1 MGNKSIQKFFADQNS
16 VIDLS
21 SLGNAKGAKV
31 SLSGPDMNITTP
43 RGSVIIVNG
52 ALYSSIKGNN
62 LAVKFKDKT
71 ITGAKILGSVD
82 LKDIQLE
89 RIDSSLVDSAQVEK
103 KGNGKRRNKKE
114 EEELK
119 KQLDDAENAKKEAD
133 KAKEEAEKAK
143 EAAEKALNEAFEVQ
157 NSSKQ
162 IEEMLQNFLADN
174 VAKDNLA
181 QQSDASQQNTQAK
194 ATQASK
200 QNDAEKVLPQ
210 PINKNTSTGKSN
222 SSKNEENKL
231 DAESVKEPLKVTL
244 ALAAESNSGSKDDSI
259 TNFTK
264 PQFVG
269 STAPNATVIIKING
283 IAVGQAVADSLGNFT
298 FTAPETLTDGTYNL
312 EAEAK
317 TADGSGSAKLVITI
331 DSVTDKPTF
340 ELSPESS
347 VSGHKGL
354 TPTLTPSIVGT
365 AEENAKV
372 DIYVDNKLVASVDVD
387 KDGNWSYEFKDNELS
402 EGENSIKVVA
412 VDKAGNKNETTDS
425 IITDTIAPEKPTI
438 ELDDSSDSGIKND
451 NITNSTLPTFIGV
464 AEPGSTVSIYLGLK
478 HLGEVIVAKDGTW
491 SYTLTTPLKDGEY
504 NITATATDIAGH
516 TSATANLPFTIDTRI
531 SYFSAEI
538 ETTNDSGIVG
548 DNVTNNTRPTFTGKT
563 EPNAIISVINS
574 ETGEEVIFKANDKG
588 EWTFN
593 FTSDSVEGI
602 NNLTFT
608 VEDVAGNKKDFS
620 FSYVIDT
627 IAPVPP
633 TVSLEDYVV
642 LPNGIILSGN
652 DLPALVGTAEPKST
666 ILLMRDG
673 KLYDSI
679 EVDSNGTWNYQFSN
693 KFLQGAYDI
702 EIISQDAAGNKSSTV
717 KYSFTIQ
724 TEVVPPKA
732 ELDASDDSGAKGDWI
747 TNKHNA
753 LTLLGTADRF
763 ATVNILI
770 DGKTIGVTTA
780 DADGNWNFDISRNLS
795 DNVYKITV
803 ESIDPLGRT
812 SSVDYQLTIDSFTP
826 IPTVMLHDSADS
838 GVKGDMITK
847 INTPLFTGMAEANAK
862 VSIYVDGVLSGE
874 AIAGDD
880 GVWNFQFTTALSD
893 GSHDVTVK
901 VEDIAGNTASSSA
914 YNFQIVTQ
922 TQKPT
927 IELVNDTGV
936 DNTDHIINEKNPALT
951 GTAAPYST
959 VKLYIDGALIAEV
972 RTNKDG
978 RWEYTLKADQGLVD
992 GDHRITASVE
1002 DIAGNIAHSDPF
1014 LISVDTAISIPI
1026 VSLSPDS
1033 DSGISDDNLTN
1044 IVKPTLHLKDIDP
1057 DIISV
1062 QVWDA
1067 MSDTQIGVATQQPD
1081 GSWAYTFTSDLT
1093 EGLHQVYVKVEDIAG
1108 NKANSA
1114 IFDFTIDTTV
1124 STPVISLLSKDDTG
1138 VTGDNLTNINKP
1150 GFAISGV
1157 DADAHRVVVQ
1167 VMHNGVSEE
1176 IELSHLNGSW
1186 LFIPGNTWADGSY
1199 TLTVKVE
1206 DKAGNTNYSAPL
1218 TVVIDTQIAID
1229 GVELVNDSGVKGDNM
1244 TNDDRPHFRVTVPT
1258 DVNEVRLSI
1267 DGGNSWVQATPGVAG
1282 SWEYI
1287 WPTDL
1292 ADGQYT
1298 LTVEATDKAGNT
1310 VTKTIDF
1317 AVDTTLSVPVIV
1329 LDSADDTG
1337 IQGDN
1342 MTNSTQPTFALQH
1355 IDDDAV
1361 RVTVSVEHGGVT
1373 TTFDATKGTGG
1384 WTFTPPT
1391 SWADGD
1397 YTLSVSV
1404 EDKAGNTSHSASLTV
1419 TVDTQIAIN
1428 NIELVNDSGI
1438 PDDNLTN
1445 NVRPHFQVTVPTDVN
1460 VVRLSI
1466 DGGKTWFNATQSATP
1481 GVWDYIWPDD
1491 VADGGYTL
1499 TVEATDE
1506 AGNKATQTLDFTI
1519 DTTLSVPTLSLDSA
1533 DDSGIAGD
1541 NITNVKTPGFTL
1553 NNIDTD
1559 VSRVIVEVM
1568 HNGIKQEVPLV
1579 QTGGQWRFAPTS
1591 DWADGDYILTVK
1603 VEDRAGN
1610 VKQSAPL
1617 TVTVDTH
1624 IAIDRIELVNDSGI
1638 PGDNLT
1644 NEARPHFQVTVP
1656 ADVNGVRLSIDGGKT
1671 WFDATQSATSGVWDY
1686 TWLTNVANGPHT
1698 LMVEASD
1705 KAGNKT
1711 TQKLDF
1717 TIDTILS
1724 EPTITL
1730 DSADDSAAGDNITN
1744 VKMPGFTLGNID
1756 ADVTKV
1762 VVTVA
1767 HDGKNQQI
1775 ELIKNGGVWRFTP
1788 GAAWTDGDYTLT
1800 VKVEDKAGNTNYSAP
1815 LTVTIDTQTSIDR
1828 IELLND
1834 TGIVGDNLTN
1844 EARPQ
1849 FHITVPTDVNS
1860 VQLSLDGGI
1869 NWVNATLTSDGVW
1882 EYIWPTDL
1890 VENTYTLTVKA
1901 TDVAGNTA
1909 TETLNF
1915 IIDTTLSTPT
1925 ITLDSA
1931 DDSGTA
1937 NDNKTNVKTPGF
1949 IIGGIDSDV
1958 TQVVVQVMRDG
1969 HSEEVELT
1977 QTNGQWRFVPGS
1989 AWTDGDYTLTVTVK
2003 DEAGNIRHSAPLT
2016 VTIDTQITIDHIE
2029 LVNDSGIPDDNL
2041 TNNVRPHFQVTVP
2054 TDVNVVRLS
2063 IDGGKTWFNA
2073 TQSAT
2078 PGVWDYTWLA
2088 DVGEGKHTLTVEAT
2102 DKAGNKTT
2110 QQLDFIIDTLLSE
2123 PTIVLDNTD
2132 DSGTK
2137 GDHLTNVNKPT
2148 FLLGNIDADARY
2160 VTVEVQHGG
2169 TKEVLTATKDAT
2181 GNWSVTP
2188 TGTWADGDYTL
2199 TVRVEDEAGNEKHSA
2214 SLTVTV
2220 DTQIT
2225 IDVIELVNDN
2235 GIPGD
2240 NMTNDAHPQF
2250 RVTVPGDVNEVSL
2263 SIDGGVTWVK
2273 ATQSATPGVWNYTW
2287 PGTVPDGDYTLNVK
2301 ATDNAGNTVTETL
2314 HFTIDTTLSTPVIVL
2329 DSADDSGVHGDNMT
2343 NHTQPT
2349 FALQHIDD
2357 DAVRVTVS
2365 VEHGGVT
2372 TTFDATKDAGGWTFT
2387 PTGAWADGDYTLSV
2401 SVEDKAGNTSHSA
2414 SLTVTVDTQIA
2425 INNIELVNDSGIPDD
2440 NLTNN
2445 VRPHFQV
2452 TVPTDVNVVRLSID
2466 GGKTWFNATQSATPG
2481 VWDYIWPDDVAD
2493 GGYTLT
2499 VEATD
2504 EAGNKATQTLDFTI
2518 DTTLSVPTLSL
2529 DSADDSGIAGDN
2541 ITNVKTPG
2549 FTLNN
2554 IDTDVS
2560 RVIVEVMHNGIKQEV
2575 PLVQTGGQ
2583 WRFAP
2588 TSDWADGDYIL
2599 TVKVEDRAGNVKQSA
2614 PLTVTVDTHIAI
2626 DRIELVNDSGI
2637 PGDNLT
2643 NEARPHFQVTVPAD
2657 VNGVRLSID
2666 GGKTWF
2672 DATQS
2677 ATSGVWD
2684 YTWLTNVANG
2694 PHTLMVEASDKAGNK
2709 TTQKLDFTI
2718 DTILSEPTIT
2728 LDSADDS
2735 AAGDNITNVKMPGFT
2750 LGNIDADVTK
2760 VVVTVAHDGKNQ
2772 QIELIKNGGVWR
2784 FTPGAAW
2791 TDGDYTLTVKVE
2803 DKAGNTNYSAPLT
2816 VTIDTQTSIDRIE
2829 LLNDTGIVGDN
2840 LTNEARPQFHI
2851 TVPTDVNSVQ
2861 LSLDGGINWVNA
2873 TLTSDGVWE
2882 YIWPTDLVENTYTL
2896 TVKATDVAGNTATE
2910 TLNFIIDTTLSTPT
2924 ITLDSA
2930 DDSGTANDNK
2940 TNVKTPGFIIGGI
2953 DSDVTQV
2960 VVQVMRDGHSEEV
2973 ELTQTNGQW
2982 RFVPGSAW
2990 TDGDYTLTVTV
3001 KDEAGNIRHSAPLTV
3016 TIDTQITIDHIELV
3030 NDSGIPDDNL
3040 TNNVRPHFQVTVPT
3054 DVNVVRLSIDGGKTW
3069 FNATQSATPG
3079 VWDYTWLADV
3089 GEGKHTLTV
3098 EATDKAGNKTTQ
3110 QLDFIIDTLL
3120 SEPTIVLDNTDDSGT
3135 KGDNLTNVNKPT
3147 FLLGNIDA
3155 DARYVTVEVQHGG
3168 TKEVLTATKGATGI
3182 WSVTPTGTWADGDYT
3197 LTVRVEDDAGNVK
3210 YSAPLTVTVDTQ
3222 ITIDVI
3228 ELVNDNGIPGDNLTN
3243 DVRPHFRVTVP
3254 GDVNEV
3260 RLSIDGGNTWVRAT
3274 QGTAGIWDYTW
3285 PKDVTDGLHTLT
3297 VEATD
3302 KAGNKTTQTL
3312 DFTIDTRLSTPTIAM
3327 DSRDDTGAI
3336 GDHITSVK
3344 RPGFTIGNIDA
3355 DAHSVILRI
3364 TQGGNSQEVTLTQV
3378 GGQWRFTPDADWADG
3393 SYTLTVE
3400 VTDNAGNVRQ
3410 STPLVV
3416 TVDTQTSITDITLV
3430 NDHGVPDDNLT
3441 NSTRPQFEITVPA
3454 DVNSVQLSID
3464 GGANWVSATQGIEG
3478 VWGYTWPTD
3487 MGDGKHT
3494 LTVMVTDR
3502 AGNTATQTLEFFIDT
3517 RLSTPTIALDST
3529 DDTGTPGDDMTNRTR
3544 PTFILQ
3550 NIDSDVINVTVSV
3563 THNGTTTSFTATQGA
3578 GGWSFTP
3585 PAPWGDGDYTLTV
3598 TVEDRAGNTRPSTP
3612 LTVTVDTQIAID
3624 RIELVN
3630 DSGVPGD
3637 NVTKHVRPQFQIS
3650 VPDDVEK
3657 VLLSIDGGTTWVT
3670 AIKSSTAGI
3679 WDYTWPTDMP
3689 EGQHTLTVEVTDGA
3703 GNKMTETL
3711 NFTIDITLLTPTIEL
3726 APDQDTGQNKND
3738 NLTSVTQPVFVLG
3751 SIDKDVRHVELSIE
3765 HNGTFKTVVLTE
3777 SADGWRY
3784 RPDSALADGSYT
3796 FTVTVTDVAG
3806 NQQTSAPLKVTIDGT
3821 LTTPVIE
3828 LAAGEDSGTVGDR
3841 LTNHDRPVF
3850 DIHQVDSDVTRVMV
3864 KVTYNGKTHE
3874 EAAVFTN
3881 GQWRFTPSASWADGS
3896 YQLAVVV
3903 EDLAGNVKE
3912 SAPFEVRIDTTTT
3925 INNIV
3930 LLNDTG
3936 VQNDQLTNVAKP
3948 SFRIDVPGD
3957 VVQVRVTLD
3966 GGANWNVIRKNADGQ
3981 WIFDSPNTLVD
3992 GTYTLRVEAT
4002 DEAGNIANK
4011 DLVFNIDT
4019 NIQVPTIALDAGQD
4033 TGANT
4038 ADNITNISRPTFTI
4052 GNVDPDVIKVVV
4064 TIDGHDY
4071 NATKVG
4077 AGWQFTPGNAIP
4089 DGSYNITV
4097 TVEDKAGNTATSK
4110 PLPVVIDTTAEIE
4123 SVTLVTDS
4131 GDSDVDNI
4139 TKVDK
4144 PQFSIVT
4151 ADDITHVRVKIDNAA
4166 NWIELTKG
4174 GDGRWIF
4181 NVGSALPDGQHTLL
4195 VDVTD
4200 IAGNVAQE
4208 TLQFTIDTTL
4218 REPTIVLDPT
4228 HDTGDDTNDNLTRI
4242 NKPVFIIGNVDN
4254 DVSHIVVHIDGRD
4267 YTIENTGGNLTFT
4280 PDQPLSDGQHTI
4292 SVTVTDIAGNTK
4304 TSAELRIEIDTQVQI
4319 DSVTLTTDS
4328 GVNDHDNV
4336 TNATRPSFEIA
4347 TPDDVTSVLVSFDGV
4362 NWTPISKNAA
4372 GQWEFTAGSA
4382 LPDGHYTLHV
4392 QATDRAGNTANST
4405 LGFTVDT
4412 QIDGLSVVM
4421 LDDAGKDST
4430 DGITNITSP
4439 RFEISAREPLQSVT
4453 VILNGKSSTLTQGA
4467 GNKWLFTPDTPLV
4480 DGTYKIEI
4488 VAEDIAGN
4496 KISKEVSFT
4505 IDTIVSDPSI
4515 DLLDADDTGES
4526 AVDNITSVTTPRF
4539 VIGNVP
4545 ADIDTVVIRINGVSY
4560 SVTANGNNLWE
4571 FQVPVALNDGV
4582 YEAVVV
4588 FRDIAGNTSETKLPF
4603 TIDTT
4608 TSVSVRMEP
4617 ASDTGNSNSDNLTN
4631 KQNPKFEGT
4640 AEPNAKLVITIVD
4653 DKSGREVLKQT
4664 ITVGADGNWSVTPN
4678 ILPDGMY
4685 TINVVA
4691 TDVAGNTAQTQER
4704 FTIDTVTIDP
4714 TIRLSD
4720 PSIDDQ
4726 HEATSLRPEFKGFAE
4741 AFSTIMIQ
4749 WDGKVVG
4756 SANANANGEWSWTP
4770 PSVLAPGSYVV
4781 SIVAKDKAGNESS
4794 QVDFPVVIPVIDVTP
4809 PTIKLSEESDS
4820 GALGDFTT
4828 NNKTPTLIG
4837 STLPNTIV
4845 SIYVDGVKVGEA
4857 TADTAGRYTF
4867 QLSEMKDGHY
4877 VVQVG
4882 IVNPRDNSELRST
4895 AVDVTI
4901 DTEVAELVWNISGM
4915 HEGGYINTVT
4925 PEIGGTSEPNSKI
4938 TIFVNG
4944 VEKAIAYTTGAGHW
4958 GVVLP
4963 ALGNDG
4969 NYELTFKVEDVAGNI
4984 REFGPQNV
4992 ILDTVISPLTVV
5004 LREADD
5010 SGKVGDWITNK
5021 SHVTIDGT
5029 AEAGSTL
5036 TIRNPQ
5042 GVVIATLVVG
5052 NDGRWSAELDLREG
5066 SNAFVVVSEDKAGNS
5081 QQKEILIEHD
5091 TQIEISDIS
5100 LSRDTNSG
5108 DKYDLITNNKSPVLV
5123 AMTDPGAT
5131 VQVYINGVLQGTV
5144 EASSSGN
5151 ISYTMPA
5158 NSADGEYQVQFVAT
5172 DTAGN
5177 RVESAITT
5185 VTIDSQIA
5193 VFDIDE
5199 DSLPALSNNR
5209 ALSVSG
5215 VGEAGSQVSI
5225 FVDGKLV
5232 NVVMVEADGTWR
5244 APILLQDDGT
5254 FNIHF
5259 SITDVAGNTEVSK
5272 DYSVD
5277 VDSSTDFPTLNLED
5291 ASNSGSLDDLITN
5304 HNKPVLVG
5312 TAEAGAT
5319 IHIYVDEKIVA
5330 NVLVLEDGTWSYQFD
5345 NALKDGEY
5353 SIRVVAEDPAGN
5365 TAESPRLLVTIDT
5378 STFIDNPAMVAG
5390 SDNGIFSNDSITSQ
5404 TRPTFSIFGEMN
5416 QSVQIFID
5424 GVLVDTITVT
5434 DRNQVY
5440 RPESPLGDGSHSI
5453 YYVITDKAGNTATSK
5468 TLNFTID
5475 TFNTTPVAIDSIGG
5489 QTLAE
5494 MTGSDGKIYITDT
5507 TRNLLFSGSAEPN
5520 SKIEIIINGL
5530 NVGEVWVNEKGHWQM
5545 PVNPLYFTEGQLDIT
5560 VKSTDRA
5567 GNVNQ
5572 EKYSI
5577 WVDTHIKVFT
5587 SELDDNKSSSKTEWW
5602 SNSDLITMRGTGE
5615 IGATVSLI
5623 VAGVTLATAVVAATG
5638 RWELS
5643 TDKLPEGTYDISLV
5657 IEDSAGNRWEDVR
5670 EIFIDRTPPNAPV
5683 VTYSD
5688 IVNDL
5693 IIMQGTAEAKSQLII
5708 TDSEGNTYTLTV
5720 PDNGKWSMAIPY
5732 PSEGKFTITSVD
5744 AIGNRSDDVPLDIMK
5759 EVPVISLSPDSD
5771 SGTVGDNITRDKQP
5785 TFIIG
5790 NLESDVV
5797 VVQVD
5802 INGTVYNAEKNAD
5815 GVWFFTPGTPL
5826 ADGSYTISV
5835 IASDAAGNQ
5844 KNSLPI
5850 TVTIDSTLTVPE
5862 IALAAGEDNGASD
5875 SDNVTNH
5882 TQPKFTL
5889 QHIDAD
5895 VTGVTV
5901 NVTHN
5906 GVTDIYQATQGADG
5920 WTFTPPAAWNDG
5932 NYTLSVTVVDRAG
5945 NSQQSA
5951 SLAVTVD
5958 STVTVTAD
5966 SQHDDASD
5974 DATATAVTP
5983 PESETVNAESATH
5996 LRTEP
6001 SAAEESVVKVTAYSI
6016 TLLNADSGD
6025 EIDRS
6030 ISQTPSFEISVPEN
6044 IVNVSIMFEGEEF
6057 TLPITNQKAIFEV
6070 PLSLEDGEYT
6080 MDVKFIDKDNDFLI
6094 KEKTFSVDHSS
6105 ADIVNAMNV
6114 RGKTEDDIND
6124 SPSTSSVGHNNN
6136 GAIDVFAVNEVTLPV
6151 DNQEE
6156 HA

>member
-119 KQLDDAENAKKEAD
+119 KQLDEAENAKKEAD

-162 IEEMLQNFLADN
+162 MEEMLQEFLADN

-451 NITNSTLPTFIGV
+451 SITNSTLPTFIGV

-516 TSATANLPFTIDTRI
+516 TSATANLRFTIDTRI

-538 ETTNDSGIVG
+538 ETTDDSGIVG

-593 FTSDSVEGI
+593 FTSDSVEGV

-627 IAPVPP
+627 VAPVPP
-633 TVSLEDYVV
+633 TVSLEDFVV

-1033 DSGISDDNLTN
+1033 DSGIADDNLTN

-1114 IFDFTIDTTV
+1114 VFDFTIDTTV

-1186 LFIPGNTWADGSY
+1186 LFTPGNTWADGSY

-1384 WTFTPPT
+1384 WSFTPT
-1391 SWADGD
+1391 GAWADGD

-1438 PDDNLTN
+1438 PNDNLTN

-1481 GVWDYIWPDD
+1481 GAWDYIWPDD

-1499 TVEATDE
+1499 TVEATDK
-1506 AGNKATQTLDFTI
+1506 AGNKTTQELDFTI

-1559 VSRVIVEVM
+1559 VSRVTVEVM

-1671 WFDATQSATSGVWDY
+1671 WFDATQSATPGVWDY

-1717 TIDTILS
+1717 IIDTMLS

-2016 VTIDTQITIDHIE
+2016 VTIDTQIAIDHIE

-2041 TNNVRPHFQVTVP
+2041 TN
-2054 TDVNVVRLS
+2054 
-2063 IDGGKTWFNA
+2063 
-2073 TQSAT
+2073 
-2078 PGVWDYTWLA
+2078 
-2088 DVGEGKHTLTVEAT
+2088 EA
-2102 DKAGNKTT
+2102 
-2110 QQLDFIIDTLLSE
+2110 
-2123 PTIVLDNTD
+2123 
-2132 DSGTK
+2132 
-2137 GDHLTNVNKPT
+2137 
-2148 FLLGNIDADARY
+2148 
-2160 VTVEVQHGG
+2160 
-2169 TKEVLTATKDAT
+2169 
-2181 GNWSVTP
+2181 
-2188 TGTWADGDYTL
+2188 
-2199 TVRVEDEAGNEKHSA
+2199 
-2214 SLTVTV
+2214 
-2220 DTQIT
+2220 
-2225 IDVIELVNDN
+2225 
-2235 GIPGD
+2235 
-2240 NMTNDAHPQF
+2240 
-2250 RVTVPGDVNEVSL
+2250 
-2263 SIDGGVTWVK
+2263 
-2273 ATQSATPGVWNYTW
+2273 
-2287 PGTVPDGDYTLNVK
+2287 
-2301 ATDNAGNTVTETL
+2301 
-2314 HFTIDTTLSTPVIVL
+2314 
-2329 DSADDSGVHGDNMT
+2329 
-2343 NHTQPT
+2343 
-2349 FALQHIDD
+2349 
-2357 DAVRVTVS
+2357 
-2365 VEHGGVT
+2365 
-2372 TTFDATKDAGGWTFT
+2372 
-2387 PTGAWADGDYTLSV
+2387 
-2401 SVEDKAGNTSHSA
+2401 
-2414 SLTVTVDTQIA
+2414 
-2425 INNIELVNDSGIPDD
+2425 
-2440 NLTNN
+2440 
-2445 VRPHFQV
+2445 
-2452 TVPTDVNVVRLSID
+2452 
-2466 GGKTWFNATQSATPG
+2466 
-2481 VWDYIWPDDVAD
+2481 
-2493 GGYTLT
+2493 
-2499 VEATD
+2499 
-2504 EAGNKATQTLDFTI
+2504 
-2518 DTTLSVPTLSL
+2518 
-2529 DSADDSGIAGDN
+2529 
-2541 ITNVKTPG
+2541 
-2549 FTLNN
+2549 
-2554 IDTDVS
+2554 
-2560 RVIVEVMHNGIKQEV
+2560 
-2575 PLVQTGGQ
+2575 
-2583 WRFAP
+2583 
-2588 TSDWADGDYIL
+2588 
-2599 TVKVEDRAGNVKQSA
+2599 
-2614 PLTVTVDTHIAI
+2614 
-2626 DRIELVNDSGI
+2626 
-2637 PGDNLT
+2637 
-2643 NEARPHFQVTVPAD
+2643 
-2657 VNGVRLSID
+2657 
-2666 GGKTWF
+2666 
-2672 DATQS
+2672 
-2677 ATSGVWD
+2677 
-2684 YTWLTNVANG
+2684 
-2694 PHTLMVEASDKAGNK
+2694 
-2709 TTQKLDFTI
+2709 
-2718 DTILSEPTIT
+2718 
-2728 LDSADDS
+2728 
-2735 AAGDNITNVKMPGFT
+2735 
-2750 LGNIDADVTK
+2750 
-2760 VVVTVAHDGKNQ
+2760 
-2772 QIELIKNGGVWR
+2772 
-2784 FTPGAAW
+2784 
-2791 TDGDYTLTVKVE
+2791 
-2803 DKAGNTNYSAPLT
+2803 
-2816 VTIDTQTSIDRIE
+2816 
-2829 LLNDTGIVGDN
+2829 
-2840 LTNEARPQFHI
+2840 
-2851 TVPTDVNSVQ
+2851 
-2861 LSLDGGINWVNA
+2861 
-2873 TLTSDGVWE
+2873 
-2882 YIWPTDLVENTYTL
+2882 
-2896 TVKATDVAGNTATE
+2896 
-2910 TLNFIIDTTLSTPT
+2910 
-2924 ITLDSA
+2924 
-2930 DDSGTANDNK
+2930 
-2940 TNVKTPGFIIGGI
+2940 
-2953 DSDVTQV
+2953 
-2960 VVQVMRDGHSEEV
+2960 
-2973 ELTQTNGQW
+2973 
-2982 RFVPGSAW
+2982 
-2990 TDGDYTLTVTV
+2990 
-3001 KDEAGNIRHSAPLTV
+3001 
-3016 TIDTQITIDHIELV
+3016 
-3030 NDSGIPDDNL
+3030 
-3040 TNNVRPHFQVTVPT
+3040 RPHFQVTVPT

-3168 TKEVLTATKGATGI
+3168 TKEVLTATKDATGNWSVTPTGTWADGDYTLTVRVEDEAGNEKHSASLTVTVDTQITIDAIELVNDNGIPGDNMTNDAHPQFRVTVPGDVNEVSLSIDGGVTWVKATQSATPGVWNYTWPGTVPDGDYTLNVKATDNAGNTVTETLHFTIDTTLSTPVIVLDSADDTGIQGDNMTNRTQPTFNLQHIDDDAVRVTVSVEHGGVTTTFDATKGVGGWTFTPPTSWGAGDYTLSVSVEDKAGNTSHSASLTVTVDTQIAINNIELVNDSGIPDDNLTNNVRPQFQVKVPTDVNEVRLSIDGGKTWFNATQSATPGVWDYTWLADVGEGKHTLTVEATDKAGNQTTQKLDFIIDTLLSEPTIVLDSTDDSGTKGDNLTNANKPTFLLGNIDADARYVTVEVQHGSTKEVLTATKGATGI

-3197 LTVRVEDDAGNVK
+3197 LTVRVEDEAGNVK

-3222 ITIDVI
+3222 ITIDAI

-3312 DFTIDTRLSTPTIAM
+3312 DFTIDTRLSTPTITM

-3344 RPGFTIGNIDA
+3344 RPGFTIGNIDS
-3355 DAHSVILRI
+3355 DAQSVILRI

-3410 STPLVV
+3410 STPLIV

-3464 GGANWVSATQGIEG
+3464 GGANWVSAAQGIEG

-3487 MGDGKHT
+3487 MGDGKHI

-3624 RIELVN
+3624 HIELVN

-3689 EGQHTLTVEVTDGA
+3689 EGQHTLIVEVTDGA
-3703 GNKMTETL
+3703 GNKMTGTL
-3711 NFTIDITLLTPTIEL
+3711 DFTIDITLLTPTIEL

-3738 NLTSVTQPVFVLG
+3738 NLTSVTQPIFVLG

-3850 DIHQVDSDVTRVMV
+3850 DIRQVDSDVTRVMV

-3957 VVQVRVTLD
+3957 VIQVRVTLD

-4002 DEAGNIANK
+4002 DQAGNIANK

-4181 NVGSALPDGQHTLL
+4181 NVGSALPDGKHTLL

-4304 TSAELRIEIDTQVQI
+4304 TSAELQIEIDTQVQI

-4526 AVDNITSVTTPRF
+4526 AVDNITSVTKPRF

-4560 SVTANGNNLWE
+4560 PVTANGNNLWE

-4617 ASDTGNSNSDNLTN
+4617 ASDTGSSNSDNLTN

-4653 DKSGREVLKQT
+4653 DKSGREVLKHT

-4726 HEATSLRPEFKGFAE
+4726 YEATSLRPEFKGLAE

-4828 NNKTPTLIG
+4828 NNKTPTLVG
-4837 STLPNTIV
+4837 NTLPNAIV

-4969 NYELTFKVEDVAGNI
+4969 NYVLTFKVEDVAGNI

-5081 QQKEILIEHD
+5081 QQKDILIEHD

-5291 ASNSGSLDDLITN
+5291 ASNSGSLDDLITS

-5378 STFIDNPAMVAG
+5378 STFIDNPVMMAG

-5404 TRPTFSIFGEMN
+5404 TRPAFSIYGEMN

-5530 NVGEVWVNEKGHWQM
+5530 NVGEVWVNDKGHWQM

-5577 WVDTHIKVFT
+5577 WVDTHIQVFT
-5587 SELDDNKSSSKTEWW
+5587 SELDDNKSSSKTDWW
-5602 SNSDLITMRGTGE
+5602 SNSSTITMRGMGE

-5623 VAGVTLATAVVAATG
+5623 VAGVTLATAVVAANG
-5638 RWELS
+5638 QWELS
-5643 TDKLPEGTYDISLV
+5643 TDQLPEGKYDITLS
-5657 IEDSAGNRWEDVR
+5657 IEDNAGNRKEEVH

-5708 TDSEGNTYTLTV
+5708 TDSNGNTYTLTV

-5759 EVPVISLSPDSD
+5759 ETPVISLSPDSD
-5771 SGTVGDNITRDKQP
+5771 SGTVGDNITRDNQP

-5862 IALAAGEDNGASD
+5862 IALAAGEGNGASD
-5875 SDNVTNH
+5875 SDNVTNHNH

-5932 NYTLSVTVVDRAG
+5932 TYTLSVTVVDRAG
-5945 NSQQSA
+5945 NSLQSA
-5951 SLAVTVD
+5951 SLEVTVD

-5996 LRTEP
+5996 LRTVP
-6001 SAAEESVVKVTAYSI
+6001 SAAEESVVKETAYSI

-6044 IVNVSIMFEGEEF
+6044 IVNVSVMFEGEEF

-6080 MDVKFIDKDNDFLI
+6080 MDVKFIDKDDDFLI

-6105 ADIVNAMNV
+6105 ADIVNAMNA

>member
-43 RGSVIIVNG
+43 HGSVIIVNG

-627 IAPVPP
+627 VAPVPP
-633 TVSLEDYVV
+633 TVSLEDFVV

-1067 MSDTQIGVATQQPD
+1067 ASDTQIGVATQQPD

-1114 IFDFTIDTTV
+1114 VFDFTIDTTV

-1186 LFIPGNTWADGSY
+1186 LFTPGNTWADGSY

-1329 LDSADDTG
+1329 LNSADDTG
-1337 IQGDN
+1337 VQGDN

-1384 WTFTPPT
+1384 WSFTPT
-1391 SWADGD
+1391 GAWADGD

-1438 PDDNLTN
+1438 PNDNLTN

-1466 DGGKTWFNATQSATP
+1466 DGGKTWFNATQNATP

-1506 AGNKATQTLDFTI
+1506 AGNKTTQTLDFTI

-1638 PGDNLT
+1638 PDDNLT

-1698 LMVEASD
+1698 LMVEATD

-1717 TIDTILS
+1717 IIDTMLS

-2016 VTIDTQITIDHIE
+2016 VTIDTQIAIDHIE
-2029 LVNDSGIPDDNL
+2029 LVNDSGIPN
-2041 TNNVRPHFQVTVP
+2041 
-2054 TDVNVVRLS
+2054 
-2063 IDGGKTWFNA
+2063 
-2073 TQSAT
+2073 
-2078 PGVWDYTWLA
+2078 
-2088 DVGEGKHTLTVEAT
+2088 
-2102 DKAGNKTT
+2102 
-2110 QQLDFIIDTLLSE
+2110 
-2123 PTIVLDNTD
+2123 
-2132 DSGTK
+2132 
-2137 GDHLTNVNKPT
+2137 
-2148 FLLGNIDADARY
+2148 
-2160 VTVEVQHGG
+2160 
-2169 TKEVLTATKDAT
+2169 
-2181 GNWSVTP
+2181 
-2188 TGTWADGDYTL
+2188 
-2199 TVRVEDEAGNEKHSA
+2199 
-2214 SLTVTV
+2214 
-2220 DTQIT
+2220 
-2225 IDVIELVNDN
+2225 
-2235 GIPGD
+2235 
-2240 NMTNDAHPQF
+2240 
-2250 RVTVPGDVNEVSL
+2250 
-2263 SIDGGVTWVK
+2263 
-2273 ATQSATPGVWNYTW
+2273 
-2287 PGTVPDGDYTLNVK
+2287 
-2301 ATDNAGNTVTETL
+2301 
-2314 HFTIDTTLSTPVIVL
+2314 
-2329 DSADDSGVHGDNMT
+2329 
-2343 NHTQPT
+2343 
-2349 FALQHIDD
+2349 
-2357 DAVRVTVS
+2357 
-2365 VEHGGVT
+2365 
-2372 TTFDATKDAGGWTFT
+2372 
-2387 PTGAWADGDYTLSV
+2387 
-2401 SVEDKAGNTSHSA
+2401 
-2414 SLTVTVDTQIA
+2414 
-2425 INNIELVNDSGIPDD
+2425 
-2440 NLTNN
+2440 
-2445 VRPHFQV
+2445 
-2452 TVPTDVNVVRLSID
+2452 
-2466 GGKTWFNATQSATPG
+2466 
-2481 VWDYIWPDDVAD
+2481 
-2493 GGYTLT
+2493 
-2499 VEATD
+2499 
-2504 EAGNKATQTLDFTI
+2504 
-2518 DTTLSVPTLSL
+2518 
-2529 DSADDSGIAGDN
+2529 
-2541 ITNVKTPG
+2541 
-2549 FTLNN
+2549 
-2554 IDTDVS
+2554 
-2560 RVIVEVMHNGIKQEV
+2560 
-2575 PLVQTGGQ
+2575 
-2583 WRFAP
+2583 
-2588 TSDWADGDYIL
+2588 
-2599 TVKVEDRAGNVKQSA
+2599 
-2614 PLTVTVDTHIAI
+2614 
-2626 DRIELVNDSGI
+2626 
-2637 PGDNLT
+2637 
-2643 NEARPHFQVTVPAD
+2643 
-2657 VNGVRLSID
+2657 
-2666 GGKTWF
+2666 
-2672 DATQS
+2672 
-2677 ATSGVWD
+2677 
-2684 YTWLTNVANG
+2684 
-2694 PHTLMVEASDKAGNK
+2694 
-2709 TTQKLDFTI
+2709 
-2718 DTILSEPTIT
+2718 
-2728 LDSADDS
+2728 
-2735 AAGDNITNVKMPGFT
+2735 
-2750 LGNIDADVTK
+2750 
-2760 VVVTVAHDGKNQ
+2760 
-2772 QIELIKNGGVWR
+2772 
-2784 FTPGAAW
+2784 
-2791 TDGDYTLTVKVE
+2791 
-2803 DKAGNTNYSAPLT
+2803 
-2816 VTIDTQTSIDRIE
+2816 
-2829 LLNDTGIVGDN
+2829 
-2840 LTNEARPQFHI
+2840 
-2851 TVPTDVNSVQ
+2851 
-2861 LSLDGGINWVNA
+2861 
-2873 TLTSDGVWE
+2873 
-2882 YIWPTDLVENTYTL
+2882 
-2896 TVKATDVAGNTATE
+2896 
-2910 TLNFIIDTTLSTPT
+2910 
-2924 ITLDSA
+2924 
-2930 DDSGTANDNK
+2930 
-2940 TNVKTPGFIIGGI
+2940 
-2953 DSDVTQV
+2953 
-2960 VVQVMRDGHSEEV
+2960 
-2973 ELTQTNGQW
+2973 
-2982 RFVPGSAW
+2982 
-2990 TDGDYTLTVTV
+2990 
-3001 KDEAGNIRHSAPLTV
+3001 
-3016 TIDTQITIDHIELV
+3016 
-3030 NDSGIPDDNL
+3030 DNL

-3155 DARYVTVEVQHGG
+3155 DARYVTVEVQHGGTKEVLTATKDATGNWSVTPTGTWADGDYTLTVRVEDEAGNEKHSASLTVTVDTQITIDAIELVNDNGIPGDNMTNDAHPQFRVTVPGDVNEVSLSIDGGVTWVKATQSATPGVWNYTWPGTVPDGDYTLNVKATDNAGNTVTETLHFTIDTTLSTPVIVLDSADDTGIQGDNMTNRTQPTFNLQHIDDDAVRVTVSVEQGGVTTTFDATKGTGGWSFTPTGAWADGDYTLSVSVEDKAGNTSHSASLTVTVDTQIAINNIELVNDSGIPDDNLTNNVRPHFQVKVPTDVNEVRLSIDGGKTWFNATQSATPGVWDYTWLADVGEGKHTLTVEATDKAGNQTTQKLDFIIDTMLSEPTIVLDSTDDSGTKGDNLTNANKPTFILGNIDADARYVTVEVQYGG

-3410 STPLVV
+3410 STPLIV

-3464 GGANWVSATQGIEG
+3464 GGANWVSAAQGIEG

-3624 RIELVN
+3624 HIELVN

-3689 EGQHTLTVEVTDGA
+3689 EGQHTLIVEVTDGA
-3703 GNKMTETL
+3703 GNKMTGTL
-3711 NFTIDITLLTPTIEL
+3711 DFTIDITLLTPTIEL

-3850 DIHQVDSDVTRVMV
+3850 DIRQVDSDVTRVMV

-4304 TSAELRIEIDTQVQI
+4304 TSAELKIEIDTQVQI

-4526 AVDNITSVTTPRF
+4526 AVDNITSVTKPRF

-4560 SVTANGNNLWE
+4560 PVTANGNNLWE

-4857 TADTAGRYTF
+4857 TADAAGRYTF

-4895 AVDVTI
+4895 AVDLTI

-5081 QQKEILIEHD
+5081 QQKDILIEHD

-5291 ASNSGSLDDLITN
+5291 ASNSGSLDDLITS

-5378 STFIDNPAMVAG
+5378 STFIDNPVMMAG

-5404 TRPTFSIFGEMN
+5404 TRPAFSIYGEMN

-5475 TFNTTPVAIDSIGG
+5475 TLNTTPVAIDSIGG

-5530 NVGEVWVNEKGHWQM
+5530 NVGEVWVNDKGHWQM

-5577 WVDTHIKVFT
+5577 WVDTHIQVFT
-5587 SELDDNKSSSKTEWW
+5587 SELDDNKSSSKTDWW
-5602 SNSDLITMRGTGE
+5602 SNSSTITMRGMGE

-5623 VAGVTLATAVVAATG
+5623 VAGVTLATAVVAANG
-5638 RWELS
+5638 QWELS
-5643 TDKLPEGTYDISLV
+5643 TDQLPEGKYDITLS
-5657 IEDSAGNRWEDVR
+5657 IEDNAGNRKEEVH

-5708 TDSEGNTYTLTV
+5708 TDSNGNTYTLTV

-5835 IASDAAGNQ
+5835 VASDAAGNQ

-5932 NYTLSVTVVDRAG
+5932 TYTLSVTVVDRAG

-5966 SQHDDASD
+5966 SQHNDASD

-5996 LRTEP
+5996 LRTVP
-6001 SAAEESVVKVTAYSI
+6001 SVAEESVVKETAYSI

-6044 IVNVSIMFEGEEF
+6044 IVNVSVMFEGEEF

-6080 MDVKFIDKDNDFLI
+6080 MDVKFIDKDDDFLI

-6105 ADIVNAMNV
+6105 ADIVNAMNA

>member
-1033 DSGISDDNLTN
+1033 DSGIADDNLTN

-1067 MSDTQIGVATQQPD
+1067 ASDTQIGVATQQPD

-1114 IFDFTIDTTV
+1114 VFDFTIDTTV

-1384 WTFTPPT
+1384 WSFTPT
-1391 SWADGD
+1391 GAWADGD

-1481 GVWDYIWPDD
+1481 GAWDYIWPDD

-1499 TVEATDE
+1499 TVEATDK
-1506 AGNKATQTLDFTI
+1506 AGNKTTQELDFTI

-1638 PGDNLT
+1638 PDDNLT

-1698 LMVEASD
+1698 LMVEATD

-1788 GAAWTDGDYTLT
+1788 GAAWTDGNYTLT

-2016 VTIDTQITIDHIE
+2016 VTIDTQI
-2029 LVNDSGIPDDNL
+2029 
-2041 TNNVRPHFQVTVP
+2041 
-2054 TDVNVVRLS
+2054 
-2063 IDGGKTWFNA
+2063 A
-2073 TQSAT
+2073 
-2078 PGVWDYTWLA
+2078 
-2088 DVGEGKHTLTVEAT
+2088 
-2102 DKAGNKTT
+2102 
-2110 QQLDFIIDTLLSE
+2110 
-2123 PTIVLDNTD
+2123 
-2132 DSGTK
+2132 
-2137 GDHLTNVNKPT
+2137 
-2148 FLLGNIDADARY
+2148 
-2160 VTVEVQHGG
+2160 
-2169 TKEVLTATKDAT
+2169 
-2181 GNWSVTP
+2181 
-2188 TGTWADGDYTL
+2188 
-2199 TVRVEDEAGNEKHSA
+2199 
-2214 SLTVTV
+2214 
-2220 DTQIT
+2220 
-2225 IDVIELVNDN
+2225 
-2235 GIPGD
+2235 
-2240 NMTNDAHPQF
+2240 
-2250 RVTVPGDVNEVSL
+2250 
-2263 SIDGGVTWVK
+2263 
-2273 ATQSATPGVWNYTW
+2273 
-2287 PGTVPDGDYTLNVK
+2287 
-2301 ATDNAGNTVTETL
+2301 
-2314 HFTIDTTLSTPVIVL
+2314 
-2329 DSADDSGVHGDNMT
+2329 
-2343 NHTQPT
+2343 
-2349 FALQHIDD
+2349 
-2357 DAVRVTVS
+2357 
-2365 VEHGGVT
+2365 
-2372 TTFDATKDAGGWTFT
+2372 
-2387 PTGAWADGDYTLSV
+2387 
-2401 SVEDKAGNTSHSA
+2401 
-2414 SLTVTVDTQIA
+2414 
-2425 INNIELVNDSGIPDD
+2425 
-2440 NLTNN
+2440 
-2445 VRPHFQV
+2445 
-2452 TVPTDVNVVRLSID
+2452 
-2466 GGKTWFNATQSATPG
+2466 
-2481 VWDYIWPDDVAD
+2481 
-2493 GGYTLT
+2493 
-2499 VEATD
+2499 
-2504 EAGNKATQTLDFTI
+2504 
-2518 DTTLSVPTLSL
+2518 
-2529 DSADDSGIAGDN
+2529 
-2541 ITNVKTPG
+2541 
-2549 FTLNN
+2549 
-2554 IDTDVS
+2554 
-2560 RVIVEVMHNGIKQEV
+2560 
-2575 PLVQTGGQ
+2575 
-2583 WRFAP
+2583 
-2588 TSDWADGDYIL
+2588 
-2599 TVKVEDRAGNVKQSA
+2599 
-2614 PLTVTVDTHIAI
+2614 
-2626 DRIELVNDSGI
+2626 
-2637 PGDNLT
+2637 
-2643 NEARPHFQVTVPAD
+2643 
-2657 VNGVRLSID
+2657 
-2666 GGKTWF
+2666 
-2672 DATQS
+2672 
-2677 ATSGVWD
+2677 
-2684 YTWLTNVANG
+2684 
-2694 PHTLMVEASDKAGNK
+2694 
-2709 TTQKLDFTI
+2709 
-2718 DTILSEPTIT
+2718 
-2728 LDSADDS
+2728 
-2735 AAGDNITNVKMPGFT
+2735 
-2750 LGNIDADVTK
+2750 
-2760 VVVTVAHDGKNQ
+2760 
-2772 QIELIKNGGVWR
+2772 
-2784 FTPGAAW
+2784 
-2791 TDGDYTLTVKVE
+2791 
-2803 DKAGNTNYSAPLT
+2803 
-2816 VTIDTQTSIDRIE
+2816 
-2829 LLNDTGIVGDN
+2829 
-2840 LTNEARPQFHI
+2840 
-2851 TVPTDVNSVQ
+2851 
-2861 LSLDGGINWVNA
+2861 
-2873 TLTSDGVWE
+2873 
-2882 YIWPTDLVENTYTL
+2882 
-2896 TVKATDVAGNTATE
+2896 
-2910 TLNFIIDTTLSTPT
+2910 
-2924 ITLDSA
+2924 
-2930 DDSGTANDNK
+2930 
-2940 TNVKTPGFIIGGI
+2940 
-2953 DSDVTQV
+2953 
-2960 VVQVMRDGHSEEV
+2960 
-2973 ELTQTNGQW
+2973 
-2982 RFVPGSAW
+2982 
-2990 TDGDYTLTVTV
+2990 
-3001 KDEAGNIRHSAPLTV
+3001 
-3016 TIDTQITIDHIELV
+3016 IDHIELV

-3168 TKEVLTATKGATGI
+3168 TKEVLTATKDATGNWSVTPTGTWADGDYTLTVRVEDEAGNEKHSASLTVTVDTQITIDAIELVNDNGIPGDNMTNDAHPQFRVTVPGDVNEVSLSIDGGVTWVKATQSATPGVWNYTWPGTVPDGDYTLNVKATDNAGNTVTETLHFTIDTTLSVPVIVLNSADDTGVQGDNMTNSTQPTFALQHIDDDAVRVTVSVEHGGVTTTFDATKGVGGWSFTPTGAWADGDYTLSVSVEDKAGNTSHSASLTVTVDTQIAINNIELVNDSGIPDDNLTNNVRPHFQVKVPTDVNEVRLSIDGGKTWFNATQSATPGVWDYTWLADVGEGKHTLTVEATDKAGNQTTQKLDFIIDTMLSEPTIVLDSTDDSGTKGDNLTNANKPTFILGNIDADARYVTVEVQYGGTKEVLTATKGATGI
-3182 WSVTPTGTWADGDYT
+3182 WSVTPTGTWADGDYM

-3312 DFTIDTRLSTPTIAM
+3312 DFTIDTRLSTPTITM

-3344 RPGFTIGNIDA
+3344 RPGFTIGNIDS
-3355 DAHSVILRI
+3355 DAQSVILRI

-3410 STPLVV
+3410 STPLIV

-3464 GGANWVSATQGIEG
+3464 GGANWVSAAQGIEG

-3624 RIELVN
+3624 HIELVN

-3711 NFTIDITLLTPTIEL
+3711 NFTIDITLMTPTIEL

-3850 DIHQVDSDVTRVMV
+3850 DIRQVDSDVTRVMV

-4304 TSAELRIEIDTQVQI
+4304 TSAELKIEIDTQVQI

-4526 AVDNITSVTTPRF
+4526 AVDNITSVTKPRF

-4560 SVTANGNNLWE
+4560 PVTANGNNLWE

-4828 NNKTPTLIG
+4828 NNKTPTLVG
-4837 STLPNTIV
+4837 NTLPNAIV

-4969 NYELTFKVEDVAGNI
+4969 NYVLTFKVEDVAGNI

-5036 TIRNPQ
+5036 TIRSPQ

-5081 QQKEILIEHD
+5081 QQKDILIEHD

-5330 NVLVLEDGTWSYQFD
+5330 NVLVLEDGIWSYQFD

-5404 TRPTFSIFGEMN
+5404 TRPTFSISGEMN

-5530 NVGEVWVNEKGHWQM
+5530 NVGEVWVNDKGHWQM

-5577 WVDTHIKVFT
+5577 WVDTHIQVFT
-5587 SELDDNKSSSKTEWW
+5587 SELDDNKSSSKTDWW
-5602 SNSDLITMRGTGE
+5602 SNSSTITMRGMGE

-5623 VAGVTLATAVVAATG
+5623 VAGVTLATAVVAANG
-5638 RWELS
+5638 QWELS
-5643 TDKLPEGTYDISLV
+5643 TDQLPEGKYDITLS
-5657 IEDSAGNRWEDVR
+5657 IEDNAGNRKEEVH

-5708 TDSEGNTYTLTV
+5708 TDSNGNTYTLTV

-5996 LRTEP
+5996 LRTVP
-6001 SAAEESVVKVTAYSI
+6001 SAAEESVVKETAYSI

-6105 ADIVNAMNV
+6105 ADIVNAMNA

>member
-43 RGSVIIVNG
+43 HGSVIIVNG

-538 ETTNDSGIVG
+538 ETTDDSGIVG

-593 FTSDSVEGI
+593 FTSDSVEGV

-627 IAPVPP
+627 VAPVPP
-633 TVSLEDYVV
+633 TVSLEDFVV

-1033 DSGISDDNLTN
+1033 DSGIADDNLTN

-1114 IFDFTIDTTV
+1114 VFDFTIDTTV

-1186 LFIPGNTWADGSY
+1186 LFTPGNTWADGSY

-1206 DKAGNTNYSAPL
+1206 DKAGNTSYSAPL

-1373 TTFDATKGTGG
+1373 TTFDATKGVGG
-1384 WTFTPPT
+1384 WSFTPT
-1391 SWADGD
+1391 GAWADGD

-1438 PDDNLTN
+1438 PNDNLTN
-1445 NVRPHFQVTVPTDVN
+1445 NVRPHFQVKVPTDVN

-1481 GVWDYIWPDD
+1481 GAWDYIWPDD

-1499 TVEATDE
+1499 TVEATDK
-1506 AGNKATQTLDFTI
+1506 AGNKTTQELDFTI

-1890 VENTYTLTVKA
+1890 IENTYTLTVKA

-2016 VTIDTQITIDHIE
+2016 VTIDTQIAIDHIE

-2123 PTIVLDNTD
+2123 PTIVLDSTD

-2137 GDHLTNVNKPT
+2137 GDNLTNVNKPT

-2314 HFTIDTTLSTPVIVL
+2314 HFTIDTTLSVPVIVL
-2329 DSADDSGVHGDNMT
+2329 NSADDTGVQGDNMT
-2343 NHTQPT
+2343 NSTQPT

-2372 TTFDATKDAGGWTFT
+2372 TTFDATKGVGGWSFT

-2452 TVPTDVNVVRLSID
+2452 KVPTDVN
-2466 GGKTWFNATQSATPG
+2466 
-2481 VWDYIWPDDVAD
+2481 
-2493 GGYTLT
+2493 
-2499 VEATD
+2499 E
-2504 EAGNKATQTLDFTI
+2504 
-2518 DTTLSVPTLSL
+2518 
-2529 DSADDSGIAGDN
+2529 
-2541 ITNVKTPG
+2541 
-2549 FTLNN
+2549 
-2554 IDTDVS
+2554 
-2560 RVIVEVMHNGIKQEV
+2560 
-2575 PLVQTGGQ
+2575 
-2583 WRFAP
+2583 
-2588 TSDWADGDYIL
+2588 
-2599 TVKVEDRAGNVKQSA
+2599 
-2614 PLTVTVDTHIAI
+2614 
-2626 DRIELVNDSGI
+2626 
-2637 PGDNLT
+2637 
-2643 NEARPHFQVTVPAD
+2643 
-2657 VNGVRLSID
+2657 
-2666 GGKTWF
+2666 
-2672 DATQS
+2672 
-2677 ATSGVWD
+2677 
-2684 YTWLTNVANG
+2684 
-2694 PHTLMVEASDKAGNK
+2694 
-2709 TTQKLDFTI
+2709 
-2718 DTILSEPTIT
+2718 
-2728 LDSADDS
+2728 
-2735 AAGDNITNVKMPGFT
+2735 
-2750 LGNIDADVTK
+2750 
-2760 VVVTVAHDGKNQ
+2760 
-2772 QIELIKNGGVWR
+2772 
-2784 FTPGAAW
+2784 
-2791 TDGDYTLTVKVE
+2791 
-2803 DKAGNTNYSAPLT
+2803 
-2816 VTIDTQTSIDRIE
+2816 
-2829 LLNDTGIVGDN
+2829 
-2840 LTNEARPQFHI
+2840 
-2851 TVPTDVNSVQ
+2851 
-2861 LSLDGGINWVNA
+2861 
-2873 TLTSDGVWE
+2873 
-2882 YIWPTDLVENTYTL
+2882 
-2896 TVKATDVAGNTATE
+2896 
-2910 TLNFIIDTTLSTPT
+2910 
-2924 ITLDSA
+2924 
-2930 DDSGTANDNK
+2930 
-2940 TNVKTPGFIIGGI
+2940 
-2953 DSDVTQV
+2953 
-2960 VVQVMRDGHSEEV
+2960 
-2973 ELTQTNGQW
+2973 
-2982 RFVPGSAW
+2982 
-2990 TDGDYTLTVTV
+2990 
-3001 KDEAGNIRHSAPLTV
+3001 
-3016 TIDTQITIDHIELV
+3016 
-3030 NDSGIPDDNL
+3030 
-3040 TNNVRPHFQVTVPT
+3040 
-3054 DVNVVRLSIDGGKTW
+3054 VRLSIDGGKTW

-3098 EATDKAGNKTTQ
+3098 EATDKAGNQTTQ
-3110 QLDFIIDTLL
+3110 KLDFIIDTML
-3120 SEPTIVLDNTDDSGT
+3120 SEPTIVLDSTDDSGT
-3135 KGDNLTNVNKPT
+3135 KGDNLTNANKPT
-3147 FLLGNIDA
+3147 FILGNIDA
-3155 DARYVTVEVQHGG
+3155 DARYVTVEVQYGG

-3312 DFTIDTRLSTPTIAM
+3312 DFTIDTRLSTPTITM

-3344 RPGFTIGNIDA
+3344 RPGFTIGNIDS
-3355 DAHSVILRI
+3355 DAQSVILRI

-3410 STPLVV
+3410 STPLIV

-3464 GGANWVSATQGIEG
+3464 GGANWVSAAQGIEG

-3624 RIELVN
+3624 HIELVN

-3711 NFTIDITLLTPTIEL
+3711 NFTIDITLMTPTIEL

-3850 DIHQVDSDVTRVMV
+3850 DIRQVDSDVTRVMV

-4304 TSAELRIEIDTQVQI
+4304 TSAELKIEIDTQVQI

-4526 AVDNITSVTTPRF
+4526 AVDNITSVTKPRF

-4560 SVTANGNNLWE
+4560 PVTANGNNLWE

-4794 QVDFPVVIPVIDVTP
+4794 QVDFPIVIPVIDVTP

-4828 NNKTPTLIG
+4828 NNKTPTLVG
-4837 STLPNTIV
+4837 NTLPNAIV

-4969 NYELTFKVEDVAGNI
+4969 NYVLTFKVEDVAGNI

-5036 TIRNPQ
+5036 TIRSPQ

-5081 QQKEILIEHD
+5081 QQKDILIEHD

-5244 APILLQDDGT
+5244 APILLQDDGK

-5291 ASNSGSLDDLITN
+5291 ASNSGSLDDLITS

-5378 STFIDNPAMVAG
+5378 STFIDNPVMIAG

-5404 TRPTFSIFGEMN
+5404 TRPAFSIFGEMN

-5475 TFNTTPVAIDSIGG
+5475 TLNTTPVAIDSIGG
-5489 QTLAE
+5489 QTLTE

-5530 NVGEVWVNEKGHWQM
+5530 NVGEVWVNDKGHWQM

-5577 WVDTHIKVFT
+5577 WVDTHIQVFT
-5587 SELDDNKSSSKTEWW
+5587 SELDDNKSSSKTDWW
-5602 SNSDLITMRGTGE
+5602 SNSSTITMRGMGE

-5623 VAGVTLATAVVAATG
+5623 VAGVTLATAVVAANG
-5638 RWELS
+5638 QWELS
-5643 TDKLPEGTYDISLV
+5643 TDQLPEGKYDITLS
-5657 IEDSAGNRWEDVR
+5657 IEDNAGNRKEEVH

-5708 TDSEGNTYTLTV
+5708 TDSNGNTYTLIV

-5759 EVPVISLSPDSD
+5759 ETPVISLSPDSD
-5771 SGTVGDNITRDKQP
+5771 SGTAGDNITRDNQP

-5882 TQPKFTL
+5882 NHTQPKFTL

-5906 GVTDIYQATQGADG
+5906 GVTDTYQATQGADG

-5966 SQHDDASD
+5966 SQHNDASD
-5974 DATATAVTP
+5974 DATAKAVTP

-5996 LRTEP
+5996 LRTVP
-6001 SAAEESVVKVTAYSI
+6001 SAAEESVVKETAYSI

-6044 IVNVSIMFEGEEF
+6044 IVNVSVMFEGEEF

-6080 MDVKFIDKDNDFLI
+6080 MDVKFIDKDDDFLI

-6105 ADIVNAMNV
+6105 ADIVNAMNA

>member
-43 RGSVIIVNG
+43 HGSVIIVNG

-538 ETTNDSGIVG
+538 ETTDDSGIVG

-593 FTSDSVEGI
+593 FTSDSVEGV

-627 IAPVPP
+627 VAPVPP
-633 TVSLEDYVV
+633 TVSLEDFVV

-770 DGKTIGVTTA
+770 DGKTVGVTTA

-972 RTNKDG
+972 RKNKDG

-1033 DSGISDDNLTN
+1033 DSGIADDNLTN

-1114 IFDFTIDTTV
+1114 VFDFTIDTTV

-1373 TTFDATKGTGG
+1373 TTFDATKGVGG
-1384 WTFTPPT
+1384 WSFTPT
-1391 SWADGD
+1391 GAWADGD

-1438 PDDNLTN
+1438 PNDNLTN

-1460 VVRLSI
+1460 EVRLSI

-1481 GVWDYIWPDD
+1481 GAWDYIWPDD

-1499 TVEATDE
+1499 TVEATDK
-1506 AGNKATQTLDFTI
+1506 AGNKTMQELDFTI

-2123 PTIVLDNTD
+2123 PTIVLDSTD

-2137 GDHLTNVNKPT
+2137 GDNLTNVNKPT

-2314 HFTIDTTLSTPVIVL
+2314 HFTIDTTLSVPVIVL
-2329 DSADDSGVHGDNMT
+2329 NSADDTGVQGDNMT
-2343 NHTQPT
+2343 NSTQPT

-2372 TTFDATKDAGGWTFT
+2372 TTFDATKGVGGWSFT

-2425 INNIELVNDSGIPDD
+2425 INNIELVNDSGIPND

-2452 TVPTDVNVVRLSID
+2452 TVPTDVN
-2466 GGKTWFNATQSATPG
+2466 
-2481 VWDYIWPDDVAD
+2481 
-2493 GGYTLT
+2493 
-2499 VEATD
+2499 E
-2504 EAGNKATQTLDFTI
+2504 
-2518 DTTLSVPTLSL
+2518 
-2529 DSADDSGIAGDN
+2529 
-2541 ITNVKTPG
+2541 
-2549 FTLNN
+2549 
-2554 IDTDVS
+2554 
-2560 RVIVEVMHNGIKQEV
+2560 
-2575 PLVQTGGQ
+2575 
-2583 WRFAP
+2583 
-2588 TSDWADGDYIL
+2588 
-2599 TVKVEDRAGNVKQSA
+2599 
-2614 PLTVTVDTHIAI
+2614 
-2626 DRIELVNDSGI
+2626 
-2637 PGDNLT
+2637 
-2643 NEARPHFQVTVPAD
+2643 
-2657 VNGVRLSID
+2657 
-2666 GGKTWF
+2666 
-2672 DATQS
+2672 
-2677 ATSGVWD
+2677 
-2684 YTWLTNVANG
+2684 
-2694 PHTLMVEASDKAGNK
+2694 
-2709 TTQKLDFTI
+2709 
-2718 DTILSEPTIT
+2718 
-2728 LDSADDS
+2728 
-2735 AAGDNITNVKMPGFT
+2735 
-2750 LGNIDADVTK
+2750 
-2760 VVVTVAHDGKNQ
+2760 
-2772 QIELIKNGGVWR
+2772 
-2784 FTPGAAW
+2784 
-2791 TDGDYTLTVKVE
+2791 
-2803 DKAGNTNYSAPLT
+2803 
-2816 VTIDTQTSIDRIE
+2816 
-2829 LLNDTGIVGDN
+2829 
-2840 LTNEARPQFHI
+2840 
-2851 TVPTDVNSVQ
+2851 
-2861 LSLDGGINWVNA
+2861 
-2873 TLTSDGVWE
+2873 
-2882 YIWPTDLVENTYTL
+2882 
-2896 TVKATDVAGNTATE
+2896 
-2910 TLNFIIDTTLSTPT
+2910 
-2924 ITLDSA
+2924 
-2930 DDSGTANDNK
+2930 
-2940 TNVKTPGFIIGGI
+2940 
-2953 DSDVTQV
+2953 
-2960 VVQVMRDGHSEEV
+2960 
-2973 ELTQTNGQW
+2973 
-2982 RFVPGSAW
+2982 
-2990 TDGDYTLTVTV
+2990 
-3001 KDEAGNIRHSAPLTV
+3001 
-3016 TIDTQITIDHIELV
+3016 
-3030 NDSGIPDDNL
+3030 
-3040 TNNVRPHFQVTVPT
+3040 
-3054 DVNVVRLSIDGGKTW
+3054 VRLSIDGGKTW

-3098 EATDKAGNKTTQ
+3098 EATDKAGNQTTQ
-3110 QLDFIIDTLL
+3110 KLDFIIDTML
-3120 SEPTIVLDNTDDSGT
+3120 SEPTIVLDSTDDSGT
-3135 KGDNLTNVNKPT
+3135 KGDNLTNANKPT
-3147 FLLGNIDA
+3147 FILGNIDA
-3155 DARYVTVEVQHGG
+3155 DARYVTVEVQYGG

-3312 DFTIDTRLSTPTIAM
+3312 DFTIDTRLSTPTITM

-3344 RPGFTIGNIDA
+3344 RPGFTIGNIDS
-3355 DAHSVILRI
+3355 DAQSVILRI

-3410 STPLVV
+3410 STPLIV

-3464 GGANWVSATQGIEG
+3464 GGANWVSAAQGIEG

-3624 RIELVN
+3624 HIELVN

-3711 NFTIDITLLTPTIEL
+3711 NFTIDITLMTPTIEL

-3850 DIHQVDSDVTRVMV
+3850 DIRQVDSDVTRVMV

-4267 YTIENTGGNLTFT
+4267 YTIENTEGNLTFT

-4304 TSAELRIEIDTQVQI
+4304 TSAELKIEIDTQVQI

-4526 AVDNITSVTTPRF
+4526 AVDNITSVTKPRF

-4560 SVTANGNNLWE
+4560 PVTANGNNLWE

-4895 AVDVTI
+4895 AVDLTI

-5291 ASNSGSLDDLITN
+5291 ASNSGSLDDLITS

-5378 STFIDNPAMVAG
+5378 STFIDNPVMMAG

-5404 TRPTFSIFGEMN
+5404 TRPAFSIYGEMN

-5475 TFNTTPVAIDSIGG
+5475 TLNTTPVAIDSIGG

-5530 NVGEVWVNEKGHWQM
+5530 NVGEVWVNDKGHWQM

-5577 WVDTHIKVFT
+5577 WVDTHIQVFT
-5587 SELDDNKSSSKTEWW
+5587 SELDDNKSSSKTDWW
-5602 SNSDLITMRGTGE
+5602 SNSSTITMRGMGE

-5623 VAGVTLATAVVAATG
+5623 VAGVTLATAVVAANG
-5638 RWELS
+5638 QWELS
-5643 TDKLPEGTYDISLV
+5643 TDQLPEGKYDITLS
-5657 IEDSAGNRWEDVR
+5657 IEDNAGNRKEEVH

-5708 TDSEGNTYTLTV
+5708 TDSNGNTYTLTV

-5932 NYTLSVTVVDRAG
+5932 TYTLSVTVVDRAG

-5966 SQHDDASD
+5966 SQHNDASD

-5996 LRTEP
+5996 LRTVP
-6001 SAAEESVVKVTAYSI
+6001 SVAEESVVKETAYSI

-6044 IVNVSIMFEGEEF
+6044 IVNVSVMFEGEEF

-6080 MDVKFIDKDNDFLI
+6080 MDVKFIDKDDDFLI

-6105 ADIVNAMNV
+6105 ADIVNAMNA
-6114 RGKTEDDIND
+6114 RGKAEDDIND

>member
-1 MGNKSIQKFFADQNS
+1 DQNS

-43 RGSVIIVNG
+43 HGSVIIVNG

-538 ETTNDSGIVG
+538 ETTDDSGIVG

-593 FTSDSVEGI
+593 FTSDSVEGV

-627 IAPVPP
+627 VAPVPP
-633 TVSLEDYVV
+633 TVSLEDFVV

-693 KFLQGAYDI
+693 KFLQGSYDI
-702 EIISQDAAGNKSSTV
+702 EIISQDAVGNKSSTV

-1033 DSGISDDNLTN
+1033 DSGIADDNLTN

-1114 IFDFTIDTTV
+1114 VFDFTIDTTV

-1186 LFIPGNTWADGSY
+1186 LFTPGNTWADGSY

-1206 DKAGNTNYSAPL
+1206 DKAGNTSYSAPL

-1384 WTFTPPT
+1384 WSFTPT
-1391 SWADGD
+1391 GAWADGD

-1438 PDDNLTN
+1438 PNDNLTN

-1481 GVWDYIWPDD
+1481 GAWDYIWPDD

-1499 TVEATDE
+1499 TVEATDK
-1506 AGNKATQTLDFTI
+1506 AGNKTTQELDFTI

-2123 PTIVLDNTD
+2123 PTIVLDSTD

-2314 HFTIDTTLSTPVIVL
+2314 HFTIDTTLSVPVIVL
-2329 DSADDSGVHGDNMT
+2329 NSADDTGVQGDNMT
-2343 NHTQPT
+2343 NSTQPT

-2372 TTFDATKDAGGWTFT
+2372 TTFDATKGTGGWSFT

-2452 TVPTDVNVVRLSID
+2452 KVPTDVN
-2466 GGKTWFNATQSATPG
+2466 
-2481 VWDYIWPDDVAD
+2481 
-2493 GGYTLT
+2493 
-2499 VEATD
+2499 E
-2504 EAGNKATQTLDFTI
+2504 
-2518 DTTLSVPTLSL
+2518 
-2529 DSADDSGIAGDN
+2529 
-2541 ITNVKTPG
+2541 
-2549 FTLNN
+2549 
-2554 IDTDVS
+2554 
-2560 RVIVEVMHNGIKQEV
+2560 
-2575 PLVQTGGQ
+2575 
-2583 WRFAP
+2583 
-2588 TSDWADGDYIL
+2588 
-2599 TVKVEDRAGNVKQSA
+2599 
-2614 PLTVTVDTHIAI
+2614 
-2626 DRIELVNDSGI
+2626 
-2637 PGDNLT
+2637 
-2643 NEARPHFQVTVPAD
+2643 
-2657 VNGVRLSID
+2657 
-2666 GGKTWF
+2666 
-2672 DATQS
+2672 
-2677 ATSGVWD
+2677 
-2684 YTWLTNVANG
+2684 
-2694 PHTLMVEASDKAGNK
+2694 
-2709 TTQKLDFTI
+2709 
-2718 DTILSEPTIT
+2718 
-2728 LDSADDS
+2728 
-2735 AAGDNITNVKMPGFT
+2735 
-2750 LGNIDADVTK
+2750 
-2760 VVVTVAHDGKNQ
+2760 
-2772 QIELIKNGGVWR
+2772 
-2784 FTPGAAW
+2784 
-2791 TDGDYTLTVKVE
+2791 
-2803 DKAGNTNYSAPLT
+2803 
-2816 VTIDTQTSIDRIE
+2816 
-2829 LLNDTGIVGDN
+2829 
-2840 LTNEARPQFHI
+2840 
-2851 TVPTDVNSVQ
+2851 
-2861 LSLDGGINWVNA
+2861 
-2873 TLTSDGVWE
+2873 
-2882 YIWPTDLVENTYTL
+2882 
-2896 TVKATDVAGNTATE
+2896 
-2910 TLNFIIDTTLSTPT
+2910 
-2924 ITLDSA
+2924 
-2930 DDSGTANDNK
+2930 
-2940 TNVKTPGFIIGGI
+2940 
-2953 DSDVTQV
+2953 
-2960 VVQVMRDGHSEEV
+2960 
-2973 ELTQTNGQW
+2973 
-2982 RFVPGSAW
+2982 
-2990 TDGDYTLTVTV
+2990 
-3001 KDEAGNIRHSAPLTV
+3001 
-3016 TIDTQITIDHIELV
+3016 
-3030 NDSGIPDDNL
+3030 
-3040 TNNVRPHFQVTVPT
+3040 
-3054 DVNVVRLSIDGGKTW
+3054 VRLSIDGGKTW

-3098 EATDKAGNKTTQ
+3098 EATDKAGNQTTQ
-3110 QLDFIIDTLL
+3110 KLDFIIDTML
-3120 SEPTIVLDNTDDSGT
+3120 SEPTIVLDSTDDSGT
-3135 KGDNLTNVNKPT
+3135 KGDNLTNANKPT
-3147 FLLGNIDA
+3147 FILGNIDA
-3155 DARYVTVEVQHGG
+3155 DARYVTVEVQYGG

-3400 VTDNAGNVRQ
+3400 VQDNAGNVRQ

-3517 RLSTPTIALDST
+3517 RLSTPTIELDST

-3711 NFTIDITLLTPTIEL
+3711 NFTIDITLMTPTIEL

-3850 DIHQVDSDVTRVMV
+3850 DIRQVDSDVTRVMV

-4304 TSAELRIEIDTQVQI
+4304 TSAELKIEIDTQVQI

-4526 AVDNITSVTTPRF
+4526 AVDNITSVTKPRF

-4560 SVTANGNNLWE
+4560 PVTANGNNLWE

-4828 NNKTPTLIG
+4828 NNKTPTLVG
-4837 STLPNTIV
+4837 NTLPNAIV

-4969 NYELTFKVEDVAGNI
+4969 NYVLTFKVEDVAGNI

-5036 TIRNPQ
+5036 TIRSPQ

-5081 QQKEILIEHD
+5081 QQKDILIEHD

-5404 TRPTFSIFGEMN
+5404 TRPTFSISGEMN

-5545 PVNPLYFTEGQLDIT
+5545 PVTPLYFTEGQLDIT

-5577 WVDTHIKVFT
+5577 WVDTHIQVFT
-5587 SELDDNKSSSKTEWW
+5587 SELDDNKSSSKTDWW
-5602 SNSDLITMRGTGE
+5602 SNSSTITMRGMGE

-5623 VAGVTLATAVVAATG
+5623 VAGVTLATAVVAANG
-5638 RWELS
+5638 QWELS
-5643 TDKLPEGTYDISLV
+5643 TDQLPEGKYDITLS
-5657 IEDSAGNRWEDVR
+5657 IEDNAGNRKEEVH

-5708 TDSEGNTYTLTV
+5708 TDSNGNTYTLTV

-5826 ADGSYTISV
+5826 TDGSYTISV

-5932 NYTLSVTVVDRAG
+5932 TYTLSVTVVDRAG

-5996 LRTEP
+5996 LRTVP
-6001 SAAEESVVKVTAYSI
+6001 SAAEESVVKETAYSI

-6044 IVNVSIMFEGEEF
+6044 IVNVSVMFEGEEF

>member
-425 IITDTIAPEKPTI
+425 IITDTIPPEKPTI

-847 INTPLFTGMAEANAK
+847 INTPLFTGIAEANAK

-1067 MSDTQIGVATQQPD
+1067 ASDTQIGVATQQPD

-1114 IFDFTIDTTV
+1114 VFDFTIDTTV

-1384 WTFTPPT
+1384 WSFTPT
-1391 SWADGD
+1391 GAWADGD

-1481 GVWDYIWPDD
+1481 GAWDYIWPDD

-1499 TVEATDE
+1499 TVEATDK
-1506 AGNKATQTLDFTI
+1506 AGNKTTQELDFTI

-1800 VKVEDKAGNTNYSAP
+1800 LKVEDKAGNTNYSAP

-2016 VTIDTQITIDHIE
+2016 VTIDTQIAIDHIE

-2041 TNNVRPHFQVTVP
+2041 TNEARPHFQVTVP

-2110 QQLDFIIDTLLSE
+2110 QQLDFIIDTMLSE

-2137 GDHLTNVNKPT
+2137 GDNLTNVNKPT

-2225 IDVIELVNDN
+2225 IDAIELVNDN

-2314 HFTIDTTLSTPVIVL
+2314 HFTIDTTLSVPVIVL
-2329 DSADDSGVHGDNMT
+2329 NSADDTGVQGDNMT
-2343 NHTQPT
+2343 NSSQPT

-2372 TTFDATKDAGGWTFT
+2372 TTFDATKGVGGWSFT

-2452 TVPTDVNVVRLSID
+2452 KVPTDVN
-2466 GGKTWFNATQSATPG
+2466 
-2481 VWDYIWPDDVAD
+2481 
-2493 GGYTLT
+2493 
-2499 VEATD
+2499 E
-2504 EAGNKATQTLDFTI
+2504 
-2518 DTTLSVPTLSL
+2518 
-2529 DSADDSGIAGDN
+2529 
-2541 ITNVKTPG
+2541 
-2549 FTLNN
+2549 
-2554 IDTDVS
+2554 
-2560 RVIVEVMHNGIKQEV
+2560 
-2575 PLVQTGGQ
+2575 
-2583 WRFAP
+2583 
-2588 TSDWADGDYIL
+2588 
-2599 TVKVEDRAGNVKQSA
+2599 
-2614 PLTVTVDTHIAI
+2614 
-2626 DRIELVNDSGI
+2626 
-2637 PGDNLT
+2637 
-2643 NEARPHFQVTVPAD
+2643 
-2657 VNGVRLSID
+2657 
-2666 GGKTWF
+2666 
-2672 DATQS
+2672 
-2677 ATSGVWD
+2677 
-2684 YTWLTNVANG
+2684 
-2694 PHTLMVEASDKAGNK
+2694 
-2709 TTQKLDFTI
+2709 
-2718 DTILSEPTIT
+2718 
-2728 LDSADDS
+2728 
-2735 AAGDNITNVKMPGFT
+2735 
-2750 LGNIDADVTK
+2750 
-2760 VVVTVAHDGKNQ
+2760 
-2772 QIELIKNGGVWR
+2772 
-2784 FTPGAAW
+2784 
-2791 TDGDYTLTVKVE
+2791 
-2803 DKAGNTNYSAPLT
+2803 
-2816 VTIDTQTSIDRIE
+2816 
-2829 LLNDTGIVGDN
+2829 
-2840 LTNEARPQFHI
+2840 
-2851 TVPTDVNSVQ
+2851 
-2861 LSLDGGINWVNA
+2861 
-2873 TLTSDGVWE
+2873 
-2882 YIWPTDLVENTYTL
+2882 
-2896 TVKATDVAGNTATE
+2896 
-2910 TLNFIIDTTLSTPT
+2910 
-2924 ITLDSA
+2924 
-2930 DDSGTANDNK
+2930 
-2940 TNVKTPGFIIGGI
+2940 
-2953 DSDVTQV
+2953 
-2960 VVQVMRDGHSEEV
+2960 
-2973 ELTQTNGQW
+2973 
-2982 RFVPGSAW
+2982 
-2990 TDGDYTLTVTV
+2990 
-3001 KDEAGNIRHSAPLTV
+3001 
-3016 TIDTQITIDHIELV
+3016 
-3030 NDSGIPDDNL
+3030 
-3040 TNNVRPHFQVTVPT
+3040 
-3054 DVNVVRLSIDGGKTW
+3054 VRLSIDGGKTW

-3098 EATDKAGNKTTQ
+3098 EATDKAGNQTTQ
-3110 QLDFIIDTLL
+3110 KLDFIIDTML
-3120 SEPTIVLDNTDDSGT
+3120 SEPTIVLDSTDDSGT
-3135 KGDNLTNVNKPT
+3135 KGDNLTNANKPT
-3147 FLLGNIDA
+3147 FILGNIDA
-3155 DARYVTVEVQHGG
+3155 DARYVTVEVQYGG

-3182 WSVTPTGTWADGDYT
+3182 WSVTPTGTWADGDYM

-3312 DFTIDTRLSTPTIAM
+3312 DFTIDTRLSTPTITM

-3344 RPGFTIGNIDA
+3344 RPGFTIGNIDS
-3355 DAHSVILRI
+3355 DAQSVILRI

-3410 STPLVV
+3410 STPLIV

-3464 GGANWVSATQGIEG
+3464 GGANWVSAAQGIEG

-3529 DDTGTPGDDMTNRTR
+3529 DDTGTPGDDMTNCTR

-3624 RIELVN
+3624 HIELVN

-3711 NFTIDITLLTPTIEL
+3711 NFTIDITLMTPTIEL

-4304 TSAELRIEIDTQVQI
+4304 TSAELKIEIDTQVQI

-4526 AVDNITSVTTPRF
+4526 AVDNITSVTKPRF

-4560 SVTANGNNLWE
+4560 PVTANGNNLWE

-4895 AVDVTI
+4895 AVDLTI

-5291 ASNSGSLDDLITN
+5291 ASNSGSLDDLITS

-5378 STFIDNPAMVAG
+5378 STFIDNPVMMAG

-5404 TRPTFSIFGEMN
+5404 TRPAFSIYGEMN

-5475 TFNTTPVAIDSIGG
+5475 TLNTTPVAIDSIGG

-5577 WVDTHIKVFT
+5577 WVDTHIQVFT
-5587 SELDDNKSSSKTEWW
+5587 SELDDNKSSSKTDWW
-5602 SNSDLITMRGTGE
+5602 SNSSTITMRGMGE

-5623 VAGVTLATAVVAATG
+5623 VAGVTLATAVVAANG
-5638 RWELS
+5638 QWELS
-5643 TDKLPEGTYDISLV
+5643 TDQLPEGKYDITLS
-5657 IEDSAGNRWEDVR
+5657 IEDNAGNRKEEVH

-5708 TDSEGNTYTLTV
+5708 TDSNGNTYTLTV

-5744 AIGNRSDDVPLDIMK
+5744 AIGNRSDDVSLDIMK

-5862 IALAAGEDNGASD
+5862 IALAAGEDNGVSD

-5906 GVTDIYQATQGADG
+5906 GVTDTYQATQGADG

-5932 NYTLSVTVVDRAG
+5932 TYTLSVTVVDRAG

-5974 DATATAVTP
+5974 DATPTAVTP
-5983 PESETVNAESATH
+5983 LESETVNAESDTH
-5996 LRTEP
+5996 LRTVP
-6001 SAAEESVVKVTAYSI
+6001 SAAEESVVKETAYSI

-6044 IVNVSIMFEGEEF
+6044 IVNVSVMFEGEEF

-6105 ADIVNAMNV
+6105 ADIVNAMNA
-6114 RGKTEDDIND
+6114 RGKAEDDIND

>member
-162 IEEMLQNFLADN
+162 MEEMLQEFLADN

-194 ATQASK
+194 ASQASK

-425 IITDTIAPEKPTI
+425 IITDTIPPEKPTI

-538 ETTNDSGIVG
+538 ETTDDSGIVG

-574 ETGEEVIFKANDKG
+574 ETGEEVVFKANDQG

-620 FSYVIDT
+620 FSYFIDT
-627 IAPVPP
+627 IAPLPP

-1114 IFDFTIDTTV
+1114 VFDFTIDTTV

-1186 LFIPGNTWADGSY
+1186 LFTPGNTWTDGSY

-1329 LDSADDTG
+1329 LNSADDTG
-1337 IQGDN
+1337 VQGDN
-1342 MTNSTQPTFALQH
+1342 MTNRTQPTFALQH

-1384 WTFTPPT
+1384 WTFTPT
-1391 SWADGD
+1391 ASWTDGD

-1445 NVRPHFQVTVPTDVN
+1445 NVRPQFQVTVPTDVN

-1466 DGGKTWFNATQSATP
+1466 DGGKTWVTAAQKAT
-1481 GVWDYIWPDD
+1481 GVWEYIWPDD
-1491 VADGGYTL
+1491 VTDGSHTL

-1860 VQLSLDGGI
+1860 VQLSLDGGT

-1915 IIDTTLSTPT
+1915 TIDTTLSTPT

-1977 QTNGQWRFVPGS
+1977 QIGGQWRFVPGS

-2041 TNNVRPHFQVTVP
+2041 TNNVRPQFQVTVP

-2073 TQSAT
+2073 TQSST

-2137 GDHLTNVNKPT
+2137 GDNLTNVNKPT

-2199 TVRVEDEAGNEKHSA
+2199 TVRVEDDAGNVKHSA

-2225 IDVIELVNDN
+2225 IDDIELVNDS
-2235 GIPGD
+2235 GTRGD
-2240 NMTNDAHPQF
+2240 NLTNNANPHF
-2250 RVTVPGDVNEVSL
+2250 RITVPGDVNEVSL

-2273 ATQSATPGVWNYTW
+2273 ATQSVTPGVWNYTW

-2329 DSADDSGVHGDNMT
+2329 DSADDTGIQGDNMT
-2343 NHTQPT
+2343 NRTQPT
-2349 FALQHIDD
+2349 FNLQHIDD

-2387 PTGAWADGDYTLSV
+2387 PPTSWGAGDYTLSV

-2481 VWDYIWPDDVAD
+2481 VWDY
-2493 GGYTLT
+2493 
-2499 VEATD
+2499 
-2504 EAGNKATQTLDFTI
+2504 
-2518 DTTLSVPTLSL
+2518 
-2529 DSADDSGIAGDN
+2529 
-2541 ITNVKTPG
+2541 
-2549 FTLNN
+2549 
-2554 IDTDVS
+2554 
-2560 RVIVEVMHNGIKQEV
+2560 
-2575 PLVQTGGQ
+2575 
-2583 WRFAP
+2583 
-2588 TSDWADGDYIL
+2588 
-2599 TVKVEDRAGNVKQSA
+2599 
-2614 PLTVTVDTHIAI
+2614 
-2626 DRIELVNDSGI
+2626 
-2637 PGDNLT
+2637 
-2643 NEARPHFQVTVPAD
+2643 
-2657 VNGVRLSID
+2657 
-2666 GGKTWF
+2666 
-2672 DATQS
+2672 
-2677 ATSGVWD
+2677 
-2684 YTWLTNVANG
+2684 
-2694 PHTLMVEASDKAGNK
+2694 
-2709 TTQKLDFTI
+2709 
-2718 DTILSEPTIT
+2718 
-2728 LDSADDS
+2728 
-2735 AAGDNITNVKMPGFT
+2735 
-2750 LGNIDADVTK
+2750 
-2760 VVVTVAHDGKNQ
+2760 
-2772 QIELIKNGGVWR
+2772 
-2784 FTPGAAW
+2784 
-2791 TDGDYTLTVKVE
+2791 
-2803 DKAGNTNYSAPLT
+2803 
-2816 VTIDTQTSIDRIE
+2816 
-2829 LLNDTGIVGDN
+2829 
-2840 LTNEARPQFHI
+2840 
-2851 TVPTDVNSVQ
+2851 
-2861 LSLDGGINWVNA
+2861 
-2873 TLTSDGVWE
+2873 
-2882 YIWPTDLVENTYTL
+2882 
-2896 TVKATDVAGNTATE
+2896 
-2910 TLNFIIDTTLSTPT
+2910 
-2924 ITLDSA
+2924 
-2930 DDSGTANDNK
+2930 
-2940 TNVKTPGFIIGGI
+2940 
-2953 DSDVTQV
+2953 
-2960 VVQVMRDGHSEEV
+2960 
-2973 ELTQTNGQW
+2973 
-2982 RFVPGSAW
+2982 
-2990 TDGDYTLTVTV
+2990 
-3001 KDEAGNIRHSAPLTV
+3001 
-3016 TIDTQITIDHIELV
+3016 
-3030 NDSGIPDDNL
+3030 
-3040 TNNVRPHFQVTVPT
+3040 
-3054 DVNVVRLSIDGGKTW
+3054 
-3069 FNATQSATPG
+3069 
-3079 VWDYTWLADV
+3079 TWLADV

-3098 EATDKAGNKTTQ
+3098 EATDKAGNQTTQ
-3110 QLDFIIDTLL
+3110 KLDFIIDTLL
-3120 SEPTIVLDNTDDSGT
+3120 SEPTIALDSTDDSGT

-3147 FLLGNIDA
+3147 FILGNIDA
-3155 DARYVTVEVQHGG
+3155 DARYVTVEVQHGGTG

-3274 QGTAGIWDYTW
+3274 QGTAGTWDYTW

-3364 TQGGNSQEVTLTQV
+3364 TQGGNSQEVTLTQA

-3400 VTDNAGNVRQ
+3400 VQDNAGNVRQ
-3410 STPLVV
+3410 STPLIV

-3624 RIELVN
+3624 HIELVN

-3711 NFTIDITLLTPTIEL
+3711 NFTIDITLMTPTIEL

-3850 DIHQVDSDVTRVMV
+3850 DIRQVDSDVTRVMV

-4218 REPTIVLDPT
+4218 QEPTIVLDPT

-4254 DVSHIVVHIDGRD
+4254 DVSHIVVHLDGRD

-4304 TSAELRIEIDTQVQI
+4304 TSAELKIEIDTQVQI
-4319 DSVTLTTDS
+4319 DSVTLITDS

-4372 GQWEFTAGSA
+4372 GQWQFTAGSA
-4382 LPDGHYTLHV
+4382 LSDGHYTLHV
-4392 QATDRAGNTANST
+4392 QATDWAGNTANST

-4505 IDTIVSDPSI
+4505 IDTVVSDPRI

-4526 AVDNITSVTTPRF
+4526 AVDNITSVTKPRF

-4560 SVTANGNNLWE
+4560 PVTANGNNLWE

-4617 ASDTGNSNSDNLTN
+4617 ASDTGSSNSDNLTN

-4726 HEATSLRPEFKGFAE
+4726 YEATSLRPEFKGLAE

-4837 STLPNTIV
+4837 NTLPNAIV

-5185 VTIDSQIA
+5185 VTIDSKIA

-5244 APILLQDDGT
+5244 APILLQDDGK

-5291 ASNSGSLDDLITN
+5291 ASNSGSLDDLITS

-5378 STFIDNPAMVAG
+5378 STFIDNPAMMAG
-5390 SDNGIFSNDSITSQ
+5390 SDNGIFSNDSVTSQ
-5404 TRPTFSIFGEMN
+5404 TRPAFSIFGEMN

-5577 WVDTHIKVFT
+5577 WVDTHIQVFT
-5587 SELDDNKSSSKTEWW
+5587 SELDDNKSSSKTDWW
-5602 SNSDLITMRGTGE
+5602 SNSSTITMRGMGE

-5623 VAGVTLATAVVAATG
+5623 VAGVTLATAVVAANG
-5638 RWELS
+5638 QWELS
-5643 TDKLPEGTYDISLV
+5643 TDQLPEGKYDITLS
-5657 IEDSAGNRWEDVR
+5657 IEDNAGNRKEEVH

-5693 IIMQGTAEAKSQLII
+5693 IIMQGAAEAKSQLII
-5708 TDSEGNTYTLTV
+5708 TDSNGNTYTLTV

-5906 GVTDIYQATQGADG
+5906 GVTDTYQATQGADG

-5996 LRTEP
+5996 LRTVP
-6001 SAAEESVVKVTAYSI
+6001 SAAEESVVKETAYSI

-6044 IVNVSIMFEGEEF
+6044 IVNVSVMFEGEEF

-6080 MDVKFIDKDNDFLI
+6080 MDVKFIDKDDDFLI

-6105 ADIVNAMNV
+6105 ADIVNAMNA

>member
-162 IEEMLQNFLADN
+162 MEEMLQEFLADN

-425 IITDTIAPEKPTI
+425 IITDTIPPEKPTI

-538 ETTNDSGIVG
+538 ETTDDSGIVG

-588 EWTFN
+588 EWTIN

-627 IAPVPP
+627 IAPLPP

-959 VKLYIDGALIAEV
+959 VKLYVDGALIAEV

-1033 DSGISDDNLTN
+1033 DSGIADDNLTN

-1114 IFDFTIDTTV
+1114 VFDFTIDTTV

-1186 LFIPGNTWADGSY
+1186 LFTPGNTWADGSY

-1206 DKAGNTNYSAPL
+1206 DKAGNTSYSAPL

-1329 LDSADDTG
+1329 LNSADDTG
-1337 IQGDN
+1337 VQGDN
-1342 MTNSTQPTFALQH
+1342 MTNRTQPTFALQH

-1384 WTFTPPT
+1384 WTFTPT
-1391 SWADGD
+1391 GAWADGD

-1466 DGGKTWFNATQSATP
+1466 DGGKTWVTAAQKAA
-1481 GVWDYIWPDD
+1481 GVWEYIWPDD
-1491 VADGGYTL
+1491 VTDGSHTL

-1541 NITNVKTPGFTL
+1541 NITSVKTPGFTL

-1559 VSRVIVEVM
+1559 VTRVIVEVM

-1638 PGDNLT
+1638 PDDNLT

-1698 LMVEASD
+1698 LMVEATD

-1717 TIDTILS
+1717 IIDTLLS

-1788 GAAWTDGDYTLT
+1788 GAAWSDGDYTLT

-2016 VTIDTQITIDHIE
+2016 VTIDTQIAIDHIE

-2110 QQLDFIIDTLLSE
+2110 QKLDFIIDTLLSE
-2123 PTIVLDNTD
+2123 PTIVLDSTD

-2137 GDHLTNVNKPT
+2137 GDNLTNVNKPT

-2199 TVRVEDEAGNEKHSA
+2199 TVRVEDDAGNVKYSA

-2225 IDVIELVNDN
+2225 IDVIELVNDS
-2235 GIPGD
+2235 GTRGD
-2240 NMTNDAHPQF
+2240 NLTNDANPHF
-2250 RVTVPGDVNEVSL
+2250 RITVPGDVNEVSL

-2273 ATQSATPGVWNYTW
+2273 ATQSVTPGVWNYTW

-2343 NHTQPT
+2343 NRTQPT
-2349 FALQHIDD
+2349 FALQQIDD

-2372 TTFDATKDAGGWTFT
+2372 TTFDATKGTGGWTFT

-2481 VWDYIWPDDVAD
+2481 VWDY
-2493 GGYTLT
+2493 
-2499 VEATD
+2499 
-2504 EAGNKATQTLDFTI
+2504 
-2518 DTTLSVPTLSL
+2518 
-2529 DSADDSGIAGDN
+2529 
-2541 ITNVKTPG
+2541 
-2549 FTLNN
+2549 
-2554 IDTDVS
+2554 
-2560 RVIVEVMHNGIKQEV
+2560 
-2575 PLVQTGGQ
+2575 
-2583 WRFAP
+2583 
-2588 TSDWADGDYIL
+2588 
-2599 TVKVEDRAGNVKQSA
+2599 
-2614 PLTVTVDTHIAI
+2614 
-2626 DRIELVNDSGI
+2626 
-2637 PGDNLT
+2637 
-2643 NEARPHFQVTVPAD
+2643 
-2657 VNGVRLSID
+2657 
-2666 GGKTWF
+2666 
-2672 DATQS
+2672 
-2677 ATSGVWD
+2677 
-2684 YTWLTNVANG
+2684 
-2694 PHTLMVEASDKAGNK
+2694 
-2709 TTQKLDFTI
+2709 
-2718 DTILSEPTIT
+2718 
-2728 LDSADDS
+2728 
-2735 AAGDNITNVKMPGFT
+2735 
-2750 LGNIDADVTK
+2750 
-2760 VVVTVAHDGKNQ
+2760 
-2772 QIELIKNGGVWR
+2772 
-2784 FTPGAAW
+2784 
-2791 TDGDYTLTVKVE
+2791 
-2803 DKAGNTNYSAPLT
+2803 
-2816 VTIDTQTSIDRIE
+2816 
-2829 LLNDTGIVGDN
+2829 
-2840 LTNEARPQFHI
+2840 
-2851 TVPTDVNSVQ
+2851 
-2861 LSLDGGINWVNA
+2861 
-2873 TLTSDGVWE
+2873 
-2882 YIWPTDLVENTYTL
+2882 
-2896 TVKATDVAGNTATE
+2896 
-2910 TLNFIIDTTLSTPT
+2910 
-2924 ITLDSA
+2924 
-2930 DDSGTANDNK
+2930 
-2940 TNVKTPGFIIGGI
+2940 
-2953 DSDVTQV
+2953 
-2960 VVQVMRDGHSEEV
+2960 
-2973 ELTQTNGQW
+2973 
-2982 RFVPGSAW
+2982 
-2990 TDGDYTLTVTV
+2990 
-3001 KDEAGNIRHSAPLTV
+3001 
-3016 TIDTQITIDHIELV
+3016 
-3030 NDSGIPDDNL
+3030 
-3040 TNNVRPHFQVTVPT
+3040 
-3054 DVNVVRLSIDGGKTW
+3054 
-3069 FNATQSATPG
+3069 
-3079 VWDYTWLADV
+3079 TWLADV

-3110 QLDFIIDTLL
+3110 KLDFIIDTLL
-3120 SEPTIVLDNTDDSGT
+3120 SEPTIVLDSTDDSGT

-3147 FLLGNIDA
+3147 FLLGNIDV
-3155 DARYVTVEVQHGG
+3155 DARYVTVEVLHGG

-3274 QGTAGIWDYTW
+3274 QGTAGTWDYTW

-3344 RPGFTIGNIDA
+3344 RPGFTIGNIDS
-3355 DAHSVILRI
+3355 DAQSVILRI

-3410 STPLVV
+3410 STPLIV

-3464 GGANWVSATQGIEG
+3464 GGANWVSAAQGIEG

-3487 MGDGKHT
+3487 MGDGKHI

-3850 DIHQVDSDVTRVMV
+3850 DIRQVDSDVTRVMV

-3912 SAPFEVRIDTTTT
+3912 SAPLEVRIDTTTT

-4071 NATKVG
+4071 NAIKVG

-4304 TSAELRIEIDTQVQI
+4304 TSAELQIEIDTQVQI

-4372 GQWEFTAGSA
+4372 GQWQFTAGSA

-4505 IDTIVSDPSI
+4505 IDTVVSDPRI

-4526 AVDNITSVTTPRF
+4526 AVDNITSITKPRF

-4560 SVTANGNNLWE
+4560 PVTANGNNLWE

-4617 ASDTGNSNSDNLTN
+4617 ASDTGSSNSDNLTN

-4653 DKSGREVLKQT
+4653 DKSGREVLKHT

-4726 HEATSLRPEFKGFAE
+4726 YEATSLRPEFKGLAE

-4828 NNKTPTLIG
+4828 NNKTPTLVG
-4837 STLPNTIV
+4837 NTLPNAIV

-5081 QQKEILIEHD
+5081 QQKDILIEHD

-5244 APILLQDDGT
+5244 APILLQDDGK

-5291 ASNSGSLDDLITN
+5291 ASNSGSLDDLITS

-5378 STFIDNPAMVAG
+5378 STFIDNPVMMAG

-5404 TRPTFSIFGEMN
+5404 TRPAFSIFGEMN

-5530 NVGEVWVNEKGHWQM
+5530 NVGEVWVNDKGHWQM

-5577 WVDTHIKVFT
+5577 WVDTHIQVFT
-5587 SELDDNKSSSKTEWW
+5587 SELDDNKSSSKTDWW
-5602 SNSDLITMRGTGE
+5602 SNSSTITMRGMGE

-5623 VAGVTLATAVVAATG
+5623 VAGVTLATAVVAANG
-5638 RWELS
+5638 QWELS
-5643 TDKLPEGTYDISLV
+5643 TDQLPEGKYDITLS
-5657 IEDSAGNRWEDVR
+5657 IEDNAGNRKEEVH

-5708 TDSEGNTYTLTV
+5708 TDSNGNTYTLTV

-5759 EVPVISLSPDSD
+5759 ETPVISLSPDSD

-5882 TQPKFTL
+5882 NHTQPKFTL

-5906 GVTDIYQATQGADG
+5906 GVTDIYQATQDADG

-5932 NYTLSVTVVDRAG
+5932 TYTLSVTVVDRAG
-5945 NSQQSA
+5945 NSLQSA
-5951 SLAVTVD
+5951 SLEVTVD

-5966 SQHDDASD
+5966 SQHDDEID

-5996 LRTEP
+5996 LRTVP
-6001 SAAEESVVKVTAYSI
+6001 SAAEESVVKETAYSI

-6044 IVNVSIMFEGEEF
+6044 IVNVSVMFEGEEF

-6080 MDVKFIDKDNDFLI
+6080 MDVKFIDKDDDFLI
-6094 KEKTFSVDHSS
+6094 KEKSFSVDHSS
-6105 ADIVNAMNV
+6105 ADIVNAMNA

>member
-2123 PTIVLDNTD
+2123 PTIVLDSTD

-2425 INNIELVNDSGIPDD
+2425 INN
-2440 NLTNN
+2440 
-2445 VRPHFQV
+2445 
-2452 TVPTDVNVVRLSID
+2452 
-2466 GGKTWFNATQSATPG
+2466 
-2481 VWDYIWPDDVAD
+2481 
-2493 GGYTLT
+2493 
-2499 VEATD
+2499 
-2504 EAGNKATQTLDFTI
+2504 
-2518 DTTLSVPTLSL
+2518 
-2529 DSADDSGIAGDN
+2529 
-2541 ITNVKTPG
+2541 
-2549 FTLNN
+2549 
-2554 IDTDVS
+2554 
-2560 RVIVEVMHNGIKQEV
+2560 
-2575 PLVQTGGQ
+2575 
-2583 WRFAP
+2583 
-2588 TSDWADGDYIL
+2588 
-2599 TVKVEDRAGNVKQSA
+2599 
-2614 PLTVTVDTHIAI
+2614 
-2626 DRIELVNDSGI
+2626 
-2637 PGDNLT
+2637 
-2643 NEARPHFQVTVPAD
+2643 
-2657 VNGVRLSID
+2657 
-2666 GGKTWF
+2666 
-2672 DATQS
+2672 
-2677 ATSGVWD
+2677 
-2684 YTWLTNVANG
+2684 
-2694 PHTLMVEASDKAGNK
+2694 
-2709 TTQKLDFTI
+2709 
-2718 DTILSEPTIT
+2718 
-2728 LDSADDS
+2728 
-2735 AAGDNITNVKMPGFT
+2735 
-2750 LGNIDADVTK
+2750 
-2760 VVVTVAHDGKNQ
+2760 
-2772 QIELIKNGGVWR
+2772 
-2784 FTPGAAW
+2784 
-2791 TDGDYTLTVKVE
+2791 
-2803 DKAGNTNYSAPLT
+2803 
-2816 VTIDTQTSIDRIE
+2816 
-2829 LLNDTGIVGDN
+2829 
-2840 LTNEARPQFHI
+2840 
-2851 TVPTDVNSVQ
+2851 
-2861 LSLDGGINWVNA
+2861 
-2873 TLTSDGVWE
+2873 
-2882 YIWPTDLVENTYTL
+2882 
-2896 TVKATDVAGNTATE
+2896 
-2910 TLNFIIDTTLSTPT
+2910 
-2924 ITLDSA
+2924 
-2930 DDSGTANDNK
+2930 
-2940 TNVKTPGFIIGGI
+2940 
-2953 DSDVTQV
+2953 
-2960 VVQVMRDGHSEEV
+2960 
-2973 ELTQTNGQW
+2973 
-2982 RFVPGSAW
+2982 
-2990 TDGDYTLTVTV
+2990 
-3001 KDEAGNIRHSAPLTV
+3001 
-3016 TIDTQITIDHIELV
+3016 IELV

-3563 THNGTTTSFTATQGA
+3563 THNGTITSFTATQGA

-4560 SVTANGNNLWE
+4560 PVTANGNNLWE

>member
-2123 PTIVLDNTD
+2123 PTIVLDSTD

-2425 INNIELVNDSGIPDD
+2425 INN
-2440 NLTNN
+2440 
-2445 VRPHFQV
+2445 
-2452 TVPTDVNVVRLSID
+2452 
-2466 GGKTWFNATQSATPG
+2466 
-2481 VWDYIWPDDVAD
+2481 
-2493 GGYTLT
+2493 
-2499 VEATD
+2499 
-2504 EAGNKATQTLDFTI
+2504 
-2518 DTTLSVPTLSL
+2518 
-2529 DSADDSGIAGDN
+2529 
-2541 ITNVKTPG
+2541 
-2549 FTLNN
+2549 
-2554 IDTDVS
+2554 
-2560 RVIVEVMHNGIKQEV
+2560 
-2575 PLVQTGGQ
+2575 
-2583 WRFAP
+2583 
-2588 TSDWADGDYIL
+2588 
-2599 TVKVEDRAGNVKQSA
+2599 
-2614 PLTVTVDTHIAI
+2614 
-2626 DRIELVNDSGI
+2626 
-2637 PGDNLT
+2637 
-2643 NEARPHFQVTVPAD
+2643 
-2657 VNGVRLSID
+2657 
-2666 GGKTWF
+2666 
-2672 DATQS
+2672 
-2677 ATSGVWD
+2677 
-2684 YTWLTNVANG
+2684 
-2694 PHTLMVEASDKAGNK
+2694 
-2709 TTQKLDFTI
+2709 
-2718 DTILSEPTIT
+2718 
-2728 LDSADDS
+2728 
-2735 AAGDNITNVKMPGFT
+2735 
-2750 LGNIDADVTK
+2750 
-2760 VVVTVAHDGKNQ
+2760 
-2772 QIELIKNGGVWR
+2772 
-2784 FTPGAAW
+2784 
-2791 TDGDYTLTVKVE
+2791 
-2803 DKAGNTNYSAPLT
+2803 
-2816 VTIDTQTSIDRIE
+2816 
-2829 LLNDTGIVGDN
+2829 
-2840 LTNEARPQFHI
+2840 
-2851 TVPTDVNSVQ
+2851 
-2861 LSLDGGINWVNA
+2861 
-2873 TLTSDGVWE
+2873 
-2882 YIWPTDLVENTYTL
+2882 
-2896 TVKATDVAGNTATE
+2896 
-2910 TLNFIIDTTLSTPT
+2910 
-2924 ITLDSA
+2924 
-2930 DDSGTANDNK
+2930 
-2940 TNVKTPGFIIGGI
+2940 
-2953 DSDVTQV
+2953 
-2960 VVQVMRDGHSEEV
+2960 
-2973 ELTQTNGQW
+2973 
-2982 RFVPGSAW
+2982 
-2990 TDGDYTLTVTV
+2990 
-3001 KDEAGNIRHSAPLTV
+3001 
-3016 TIDTQITIDHIELV
+3016 IELV

-3828 LAAGEDSGTVGDR
+3828 LAAGEDSCTVGDR

-4267 YTIENTGGNLTFT
+4267 YTIENTGENLTFT

-4560 SVTANGNNLWE
+4560 PVTANGNNLWE

>member
-1 MGNKSIQKFFADQNS
+1 QKFFADQNS

-1491 VADGGYTL
+1491 VVDGGYTL

-2123 PTIVLDNTD
+2123 PTIVLDSTD

-2425 INNIELVNDSGIPDD
+2425 INN
-2440 NLTNN
+2440 
-2445 VRPHFQV
+2445 
-2452 TVPTDVNVVRLSID
+2452 
-2466 GGKTWFNATQSATPG
+2466 
-2481 VWDYIWPDDVAD
+2481 
-2493 GGYTLT
+2493 
-2499 VEATD
+2499 
-2504 EAGNKATQTLDFTI
+2504 
-2518 DTTLSVPTLSL
+2518 
-2529 DSADDSGIAGDN
+2529 
-2541 ITNVKTPG
+2541 
-2549 FTLNN
+2549 
-2554 IDTDVS
+2554 
-2560 RVIVEVMHNGIKQEV
+2560 
-2575 PLVQTGGQ
+2575 
-2583 WRFAP
+2583 
-2588 TSDWADGDYIL
+2588 
-2599 TVKVEDRAGNVKQSA
+2599 
-2614 PLTVTVDTHIAI
+2614 
-2626 DRIELVNDSGI
+2626 
-2637 PGDNLT
+2637 
-2643 NEARPHFQVTVPAD
+2643 
-2657 VNGVRLSID
+2657 
-2666 GGKTWF
+2666 
-2672 DATQS
+2672 
-2677 ATSGVWD
+2677 
-2684 YTWLTNVANG
+2684 
-2694 PHTLMVEASDKAGNK
+2694 
-2709 TTQKLDFTI
+2709 
-2718 DTILSEPTIT
+2718 
-2728 LDSADDS
+2728 
-2735 AAGDNITNVKMPGFT
+2735 
-2750 LGNIDADVTK
+2750 
-2760 VVVTVAHDGKNQ
+2760 
-2772 QIELIKNGGVWR
+2772 
-2784 FTPGAAW
+2784 
-2791 TDGDYTLTVKVE
+2791 
-2803 DKAGNTNYSAPLT
+2803 
-2816 VTIDTQTSIDRIE
+2816 
-2829 LLNDTGIVGDN
+2829 
-2840 LTNEARPQFHI
+2840 
-2851 TVPTDVNSVQ
+2851 
-2861 LSLDGGINWVNA
+2861 
-2873 TLTSDGVWE
+2873 
-2882 YIWPTDLVENTYTL
+2882 
-2896 TVKATDVAGNTATE
+2896 
-2910 TLNFIIDTTLSTPT
+2910 
-2924 ITLDSA
+2924 
-2930 DDSGTANDNK
+2930 
-2940 TNVKTPGFIIGGI
+2940 
-2953 DSDVTQV
+2953 
-2960 VVQVMRDGHSEEV
+2960 
-2973 ELTQTNGQW
+2973 
-2982 RFVPGSAW
+2982 
-2990 TDGDYTLTVTV
+2990 
-3001 KDEAGNIRHSAPLTV
+3001 
-3016 TIDTQITIDHIELV
+3016 IELV

-4560 SVTANGNNLWE
+4560 PVTANGNNLWE

>member
-1282 SWEYI
+1282 SCEYI

-2123 PTIVLDNTD
+2123 PTIVLDSTD

-2425 INNIELVNDSGIPDD
+2425 INN
-2440 NLTNN
+2440 
-2445 VRPHFQV
+2445 
-2452 TVPTDVNVVRLSID
+2452 
-2466 GGKTWFNATQSATPG
+2466 
-2481 VWDYIWPDDVAD
+2481 
-2493 GGYTLT
+2493 
-2499 VEATD
+2499 
-2504 EAGNKATQTLDFTI
+2504 
-2518 DTTLSVPTLSL
+2518 
-2529 DSADDSGIAGDN
+2529 
-2541 ITNVKTPG
+2541 
-2549 FTLNN
+2549 
-2554 IDTDVS
+2554 
-2560 RVIVEVMHNGIKQEV
+2560 
-2575 PLVQTGGQ
+2575 
-2583 WRFAP
+2583 
-2588 TSDWADGDYIL
+2588 
-2599 TVKVEDRAGNVKQSA
+2599 
-2614 PLTVTVDTHIAI
+2614 
-2626 DRIELVNDSGI
+2626 
-2637 PGDNLT
+2637 
-2643 NEARPHFQVTVPAD
+2643 
-2657 VNGVRLSID
+2657 
-2666 GGKTWF
+2666 
-2672 DATQS
+2672 
-2677 ATSGVWD
+2677 
-2684 YTWLTNVANG
+2684 
-2694 PHTLMVEASDKAGNK
+2694 
-2709 TTQKLDFTI
+2709 
-2718 DTILSEPTIT
+2718 
-2728 LDSADDS
+2728 
-2735 AAGDNITNVKMPGFT
+2735 
-2750 LGNIDADVTK
+2750 
-2760 VVVTVAHDGKNQ
+2760 
-2772 QIELIKNGGVWR
+2772 
-2784 FTPGAAW
+2784 
-2791 TDGDYTLTVKVE
+2791 
-2803 DKAGNTNYSAPLT
+2803 
-2816 VTIDTQTSIDRIE
+2816 
-2829 LLNDTGIVGDN
+2829 
-2840 LTNEARPQFHI
+2840 
-2851 TVPTDVNSVQ
+2851 
-2861 LSLDGGINWVNA
+2861 
-2873 TLTSDGVWE
+2873 
-2882 YIWPTDLVENTYTL
+2882 
-2896 TVKATDVAGNTATE
+2896 
-2910 TLNFIIDTTLSTPT
+2910 
-2924 ITLDSA
+2924 
-2930 DDSGTANDNK
+2930 
-2940 TNVKTPGFIIGGI
+2940 
-2953 DSDVTQV
+2953 
-2960 VVQVMRDGHSEEV
+2960 
-2973 ELTQTNGQW
+2973 
-2982 RFVPGSAW
+2982 
-2990 TDGDYTLTVTV
+2990 
-3001 KDEAGNIRHSAPLTV
+3001 
-3016 TIDTQITIDHIELV
+3016 IELV

-4560 SVTANGNNLWE
+4560 PVTANGNNLWE

>member
-244 ALAAESNSGSKDDSI
+244 ALATESNSGSKDDSI

-387 KDGNWSYEFKDNELS
+387 KDGNWSYEFKDNELA

-627 IAPVPP
+627 VAPVPP
-633 TVSLEDYVV
+633 TVSLEDFVV

-1033 DSGISDDNLTN
+1033 DSGVSDDNLTN

-1067 MSDTQIGVATQQPD
+1067 ASDTQIGVATQQPD

-1114 IFDFTIDTTV
+1114 VFDFTIDTTV

-1206 DKAGNTNYSAPL
+1206 DKAGNTSYSAPL

-1384 WTFTPPT
+1384 WSFTPT
-1391 SWADGD
+1391 GAWADGD

-1438 PDDNLTN
+1438 PNDNLTN

-1481 GVWDYIWPDD
+1481 GAWDYIWPDD

-1499 TVEATDE
+1499 TVEATDK
-1506 AGNKATQTLDFTI
+1506 AGNKTTQELDFTI

-2123 PTIVLDNTD
+2123 PTIVLDSTD

-2137 GDHLTNVNKPT
+2137 GDNLTNVNKPT

-2199 TVRVEDEAGNEKHSA
+2199 TVRGEDEAGNEKHSA

-2314 HFTIDTTLSTPVIVL
+2314 HFTIDTTLSVPVIVL
-2329 DSADDSGVHGDNMT
+2329 NSADDTGVQGDNMT
-2343 NHTQPT
+2343 NSTQPT

-2372 TTFDATKDAGGWTFT
+2372 TTFDATKGTGGWSFT

-2452 TVPTDVNVVRLSID
+2452 KVPMDVN
-2466 GGKTWFNATQSATPG
+2466 
-2481 VWDYIWPDDVAD
+2481 
-2493 GGYTLT
+2493 
-2499 VEATD
+2499 E
-2504 EAGNKATQTLDFTI
+2504 
-2518 DTTLSVPTLSL
+2518 
-2529 DSADDSGIAGDN
+2529 
-2541 ITNVKTPG
+2541 
-2549 FTLNN
+2549 
-2554 IDTDVS
+2554 
-2560 RVIVEVMHNGIKQEV
+2560 
-2575 PLVQTGGQ
+2575 
-2583 WRFAP
+2583 
-2588 TSDWADGDYIL
+2588 
-2599 TVKVEDRAGNVKQSA
+2599 
-2614 PLTVTVDTHIAI
+2614 
-2626 DRIELVNDSGI
+2626 
-2637 PGDNLT
+2637 
-2643 NEARPHFQVTVPAD
+2643 
-2657 VNGVRLSID
+2657 
-2666 GGKTWF
+2666 
-2672 DATQS
+2672 
-2677 ATSGVWD
+2677 
-2684 YTWLTNVANG
+2684 
-2694 PHTLMVEASDKAGNK
+2694 
-2709 TTQKLDFTI
+2709 
-2718 DTILSEPTIT
+2718 
-2728 LDSADDS
+2728 
-2735 AAGDNITNVKMPGFT
+2735 
-2750 LGNIDADVTK
+2750 
-2760 VVVTVAHDGKNQ
+2760 
-2772 QIELIKNGGVWR
+2772 
-2784 FTPGAAW
+2784 
-2791 TDGDYTLTVKVE
+2791 
-2803 DKAGNTNYSAPLT
+2803 
-2816 VTIDTQTSIDRIE
+2816 
-2829 LLNDTGIVGDN
+2829 
-2840 LTNEARPQFHI
+2840 
-2851 TVPTDVNSVQ
+2851 
-2861 LSLDGGINWVNA
+2861 
-2873 TLTSDGVWE
+2873 
-2882 YIWPTDLVENTYTL
+2882 
-2896 TVKATDVAGNTATE
+2896 
-2910 TLNFIIDTTLSTPT
+2910 
-2924 ITLDSA
+2924 
-2930 DDSGTANDNK
+2930 
-2940 TNVKTPGFIIGGI
+2940 
-2953 DSDVTQV
+2953 
-2960 VVQVMRDGHSEEV
+2960 
-2973 ELTQTNGQW
+2973 
-2982 RFVPGSAW
+2982 
-2990 TDGDYTLTVTV
+2990 
-3001 KDEAGNIRHSAPLTV
+3001 
-3016 TIDTQITIDHIELV
+3016 
-3030 NDSGIPDDNL
+3030 
-3040 TNNVRPHFQVTVPT
+3040 
-3054 DVNVVRLSIDGGKTW
+3054 VRLSIDGGKTW

-3098 EATDKAGNKTTQ
+3098 EATDKAGNQTTQ
-3110 QLDFIIDTLL
+3110 KLDFIIDTLL
-3120 SEPTIVLDNTDDSGT
+3120 SEPTIVLDSTDDSGT
-3135 KGDNLTNVNKPT
+3135 KGDNLTNANKPT
-3147 FLLGNIDA
+3147 FILGNIDA
-3155 DARYVTVEVQHGG
+3155 DARYVTVEVQYGG

-3312 DFTIDTRLSTPTIAM
+3312 DFTIDTRLSTPTITM

-3344 RPGFTIGNIDA
+3344 RPGFTIGNIDS
-3355 DAHSVILRI
+3355 DAQSVILRI

-3410 STPLVV
+3410 STPLIV

-3464 GGANWVSATQGIEG
+3464 GGANWVSAAQGIEG

-3624 RIELVN
+3624 HIELVN

-3711 NFTIDITLLTPTIEL
+3711 NFTIDITLMTPTIEL

-3850 DIHQVDSDVTRVMV
+3850 DIRQVDSDVTRVMV

-4526 AVDNITSVTTPRF
+4526 AVDNITSVTKPRF

-4560 SVTANGNNLWE
+4560 PVTANGNNLWE

-4828 NNKTPTLIG
+4828 NNKTPTLVG
-4837 STLPNTIV
+4837 NTLPNAIV

-4969 NYELTFKVEDVAGNI
+4969 NYVLTFKVEDVAGNI

-5291 ASNSGSLDDLITN
+5291 ASNSGSLDDLITS

-5378 STFIDNPAMVAG
+5378 STFIDNPVMMAG

-5404 TRPTFSIFGEMN
+5404 TRPAFSIYGEMN

-5475 TFNTTPVAIDSIGG
+5475 TLNTTPVAIDSIGG

-5530 NVGEVWVNEKGHWQM
+5530 NVGEVWVNDKGHWQM

-5577 WVDTHIKVFT
+5577 WVDTHIQVFT
-5587 SELDDNKSSSKTEWW
+5587 SELDDNKSSSKTDWW
-5602 SNSDLITMRGTGE
+5602 SNSSTITMRGMGE

-5623 VAGVTLATAVVAATG
+5623 VAGVTLATAVVAANG
-5638 RWELS
+5638 QWELS
-5643 TDKLPEGTYDISLV
+5643 TDQLPEGKYDITLS
-5657 IEDSAGNRWEDVR
+5657 IEDNAGNRKEEVH

-5708 TDSEGNTYTLTV
+5708 TDSNGNTYTLTV

-5744 AIGNRSDDVPLDIMK
+5744 AIGNRSDDVSLDIMK

-5862 IALAAGEDNGASD
+5862 IALAAGEDNGVSD

-5906 GVTDIYQATQGADG
+5906 GVTDTYQATQGADG

-5932 NYTLSVTVVDRAG
+5932 TYTLSVTVVDRAG

-5996 LRTEP
+5996 LRTVP
-6001 SAAEESVVKVTAYSI
+6001 SAAEESVVKETAYSI

-6105 ADIVNAMNV
+6105 ADIVNAMNA

>member
-425 IITDTIAPEKPTI
+425 IITDTIPPEKPTI

-538 ETTNDSGIVG
+538 ETTDDSGIVG

-574 ETGEEVIFKANDKG
+574 ETGEEVIFKANDQG

-593 FTSDSVEGI
+593 FTSDSVEGV

-627 IAPVPP
+627 VAPVPP
-633 TVSLEDYVV
+633 TVSLEDFVV

-893 GSHDVTVK
+893 DSHDVTVK

-1067 MSDTQIGVATQQPD
+1067 ASDTQIGVATQQPD

-1114 IFDFTIDTTV
+1114 VFDFTIDTTV

-1186 LFIPGNTWADGSY
+1186 LFTPGNTWADGSY

-1329 LDSADDTG
+1329 LNSADDTG
-1337 IQGDN
+1337 VQGDN

-1373 TTFDATKGTGG
+1373 TTFDATKGVGG
-1384 WTFTPPT
+1384 WSFTPT
-1391 SWADGD
+1391 GAWADGD

-1438 PDDNLTN
+1438 PNDNLTN

-1466 DGGKTWFNATQSATP
+1466 DGGKTWFNATQNATP

-1506 AGNKATQTLDFTI
+1506 AGNKTTQTLDFTI

-1559 VSRVIVEVM
+1559 VSRVTVEVM

-1717 TIDTILS
+1717 IIDTMLS

-2016 VTIDTQITIDHIE
+2016 VTIDTQIAIDHIE

-2041 TNNVRPHFQVTVP
+2041 TN
-2054 TDVNVVRLS
+2054 
-2063 IDGGKTWFNA
+2063 
-2073 TQSAT
+2073 
-2078 PGVWDYTWLA
+2078 
-2088 DVGEGKHTLTVEAT
+2088 EA
-2102 DKAGNKTT
+2102 
-2110 QQLDFIIDTLLSE
+2110 
-2123 PTIVLDNTD
+2123 
-2132 DSGTK
+2132 
-2137 GDHLTNVNKPT
+2137 
-2148 FLLGNIDADARY
+2148 
-2160 VTVEVQHGG
+2160 
-2169 TKEVLTATKDAT
+2169 
-2181 GNWSVTP
+2181 
-2188 TGTWADGDYTL
+2188 
-2199 TVRVEDEAGNEKHSA
+2199 
-2214 SLTVTV
+2214 
-2220 DTQIT
+2220 
-2225 IDVIELVNDN
+2225 
-2235 GIPGD
+2235 
-2240 NMTNDAHPQF
+2240 
-2250 RVTVPGDVNEVSL
+2250 
-2263 SIDGGVTWVK
+2263 
-2273 ATQSATPGVWNYTW
+2273 
-2287 PGTVPDGDYTLNVK
+2287 
-2301 ATDNAGNTVTETL
+2301 
-2314 HFTIDTTLSTPVIVL
+2314 
-2329 DSADDSGVHGDNMT
+2329 
-2343 NHTQPT
+2343 
-2349 FALQHIDD
+2349 
-2357 DAVRVTVS
+2357 
-2365 VEHGGVT
+2365 
-2372 TTFDATKDAGGWTFT
+2372 
-2387 PTGAWADGDYTLSV
+2387 
-2401 SVEDKAGNTSHSA
+2401 
-2414 SLTVTVDTQIA
+2414 
-2425 INNIELVNDSGIPDD
+2425 
-2440 NLTNN
+2440 
-2445 VRPHFQV
+2445 
-2452 TVPTDVNVVRLSID
+2452 
-2466 GGKTWFNATQSATPG
+2466 
-2481 VWDYIWPDDVAD
+2481 
-2493 GGYTLT
+2493 
-2499 VEATD
+2499 
-2504 EAGNKATQTLDFTI
+2504 
-2518 DTTLSVPTLSL
+2518 
-2529 DSADDSGIAGDN
+2529 
-2541 ITNVKTPG
+2541 
-2549 FTLNN
+2549 
-2554 IDTDVS
+2554 
-2560 RVIVEVMHNGIKQEV
+2560 
-2575 PLVQTGGQ
+2575 
-2583 WRFAP
+2583 
-2588 TSDWADGDYIL
+2588 
-2599 TVKVEDRAGNVKQSA
+2599 
-2614 PLTVTVDTHIAI
+2614 
-2626 DRIELVNDSGI
+2626 
-2637 PGDNLT
+2637 
-2643 NEARPHFQVTVPAD
+2643 
-2657 VNGVRLSID
+2657 
-2666 GGKTWF
+2666 
-2672 DATQS
+2672 
-2677 ATSGVWD
+2677 
-2684 YTWLTNVANG
+2684 
-2694 PHTLMVEASDKAGNK
+2694 
-2709 TTQKLDFTI
+2709 
-2718 DTILSEPTIT
+2718 
-2728 LDSADDS
+2728 
-2735 AAGDNITNVKMPGFT
+2735 
-2750 LGNIDADVTK
+2750 
-2760 VVVTVAHDGKNQ
+2760 
-2772 QIELIKNGGVWR
+2772 
-2784 FTPGAAW
+2784 
-2791 TDGDYTLTVKVE
+2791 
-2803 DKAGNTNYSAPLT
+2803 
-2816 VTIDTQTSIDRIE
+2816 
-2829 LLNDTGIVGDN
+2829 
-2840 LTNEARPQFHI
+2840 
-2851 TVPTDVNSVQ
+2851 
-2861 LSLDGGINWVNA
+2861 
-2873 TLTSDGVWE
+2873 
-2882 YIWPTDLVENTYTL
+2882 
-2896 TVKATDVAGNTATE
+2896 
-2910 TLNFIIDTTLSTPT
+2910 
-2924 ITLDSA
+2924 
-2930 DDSGTANDNK
+2930 
-2940 TNVKTPGFIIGGI
+2940 
-2953 DSDVTQV
+2953 
-2960 VVQVMRDGHSEEV
+2960 
-2973 ELTQTNGQW
+2973 
-2982 RFVPGSAW
+2982 
-2990 TDGDYTLTVTV
+2990 
-3001 KDEAGNIRHSAPLTV
+3001 
-3016 TIDTQITIDHIELV
+3016 
-3030 NDSGIPDDNL
+3030 
-3040 TNNVRPHFQVTVPT
+3040 RPHFQVTVPT

-3155 DARYVTVEVQHGG
+3155 DARYVTVEVQHGGTKEVLTATKDATGNWSVTPTGTWADGDYTLTVRVEDEAGNEKHSASLTVTVDTQITIDAIELVNDNGIPGDNMTNDAHPQFRVTVPGDVNEVSLSIDGGVTWVKATQSATPGVWNYTWPGTVPDGDYTLNVKATDNAGNTVTETLHFTIDTTLSTPVIVLDSADDTGIQGDNMTNRTQPTFNLQHIDDDAVRVTVSVEHGGVTTTFDATKGVGGWTFTPPTSWGAGDYTLSVSVEDKAGNTSHSASLTVTVDTQIAINNIELVNDSGIPDDNLTNNVRPHFQVKVPTDVNEVRLSIDGGKTWFNATQSATPGVWDYTWLADVGEGKHTLTVEATDKAGNQTTQKLDFIIDTMLSEPTIVLDSTDDSGTKGDNLTNANKPTFILGNIDADARYVTVEVQYGG

-3410 STPLVV
+3410 STPLIV

-3464 GGANWVSATQGIEG
+3464 GGANWVSAAQGIEG

-3624 RIELVN
+3624 HIELVN

-3689 EGQHTLTVEVTDGA
+3689 EGQHTLIVEVTDGA
-3703 GNKMTETL
+3703 GNKMTGTL
-3711 NFTIDITLLTPTIEL
+3711 DFTIDITLLTPTIEL

-3850 DIHQVDSDVTRVMV
+3850 DIRQVDSDVTRVMV

-4071 NATKVG
+4071 SATKVG

-4304 TSAELRIEIDTQVQI
+4304 TSAELKIEIDTQVQI

-4526 AVDNITSVTTPRF
+4526 AVDNITSVTKPRF

-4560 SVTANGNNLWE
+4560 PVTANGNNLWE

-4895 AVDVTI
+4895 AVDLTI

-4969 NYELTFKVEDVAGNI
+4969 NYVLTFKVEDVAGNI

-5291 ASNSGSLDDLITN
+5291 ASNSGSLDDLITS

-5378 STFIDNPAMVAG
+5378 STFIDNPVMMAG

-5404 TRPTFSIFGEMN
+5404 TRPAFSIYGEMN

-5530 NVGEVWVNEKGHWQM
+5530 NVGEVWANDKGHWQM
-5545 PVNPLYFTEGQLDIT
+5545 PVNPLYFTEGQLDIN

-5577 WVDTHIKVFT
+5577 WVDTHIQVFT
-5587 SELDDNKSSSKTEWW
+5587 SELDDNKSSSKTDWW
-5602 SNSDLITMRGTGE
+5602 SNSSTITMRGMGE

-5623 VAGVTLATAVVAATG
+5623 VAGVTLATAVVAANG
-5638 RWELS
+5638 KWELS
-5643 TDKLPEGTYDISLV
+5643 TDQLPEGKYDITLS
-5657 IEDSAGNRWEDVR
+5657 IEDNAGNRKEEVH

-5708 TDSEGNTYTLTV
+5708 TDSNGNTYTLTV

-5906 GVTDIYQATQGADG
+5906 GVTDTYQATQGADG

-5932 NYTLSVTVVDRAG
+5932 TYTLSVTVVDRAG

-5966 SQHDDASD
+5966 SQHNDASD

-5996 LRTEP
+5996 LRTVP
-6001 SAAEESVVKVTAYSI
+6001 SVAEESVVKETAYSI

-6044 IVNVSIMFEGEEF
+6044 IVNVSVMFEGEEF

-6080 MDVKFIDKDNDFLI
+6080 MDVKFIDKDDDFLI

-6105 ADIVNAMNV
+6105 ADIVNAMNA

>member
-162 IEEMLQNFLADN
+162 MEEMLQEFLADN

-425 IITDTIAPEKPTI
+425 IITDTIPPEKPTI

-538 ETTNDSGIVG
+538 ETTDDSGIVG

-633 TVSLEDYVV
+633 TVSLEDFVV

-959 VKLYIDGALIAEV
+959 VKLYVDGALIAEV

-1033 DSGISDDNLTN
+1033 DSGIADDNLTN

-1067 MSDTQIGVATQQPD
+1067 ASDTQIGVATQQPD

-1114 IFDFTIDTTV
+1114 VFDFTIDTTV

-1186 LFIPGNTWADGSY
+1186 LFTPGNTWTDGSY

-1329 LDSADDTG
+1329 LNSADDTG
-1337 IQGDN
+1337 VQGDN
-1342 MTNSTQPTFALQH
+1342 MTNRTQPTFALQH

-1384 WTFTPPT
+1384 WTFTPT
-1391 SWADGD
+1391 ASWTDGD
-1397 YTLSVSV
+1397 YILSVSV

-1419 TVDTQIAIN
+1419 TVDTQIAID

-1438 PDDNLTN
+1438 PNDNLTN
-1445 NVRPHFQVTVPTDVN
+1445 NVRPQFQVTVPTDVN

-1466 DGGKTWFNATQSATP
+1466 DGGKTWVTAAQKAT
-1481 GVWDYIWPDD
+1481 GVWEYIWPDD
-1491 VADGGYTL
+1491 VTDGSHTL

-1717 TIDTILS
+1717 TIDTLLS

-1860 VQLSLDGGI
+1860 VQLSLDGGT

-1915 IIDTTLSTPT
+1915 TIDTTLSTPT

-1977 QTNGQWRFVPGS
+1977 QIGGQWRFVPGS

-2041 TNNVRPHFQVTVP
+2041 TNNVRPQFQVTVP

-2073 TQSAT
+2073 TQS
-2078 PGVWDYTWLA
+2078 
-2088 DVGEGKHTLTVEAT
+2088 
-2102 DKAGNKTT
+2102 
-2110 QQLDFIIDTLLSE
+2110 S
-2123 PTIVLDNTD
+2123 
-2132 DSGTK
+2132 
-2137 GDHLTNVNKPT
+2137 
-2148 FLLGNIDADARY
+2148 
-2160 VTVEVQHGG
+2160 
-2169 TKEVLTATKDAT
+2169 
-2181 GNWSVTP
+2181 
-2188 TGTWADGDYTL
+2188 
-2199 TVRVEDEAGNEKHSA
+2199 
-2214 SLTVTV
+2214 
-2220 DTQIT
+2220 
-2225 IDVIELVNDN
+2225 
-2235 GIPGD
+2235 
-2240 NMTNDAHPQF
+2240 
-2250 RVTVPGDVNEVSL
+2250 
-2263 SIDGGVTWVK
+2263 
-2273 ATQSATPGVWNYTW
+2273 
-2287 PGTVPDGDYTLNVK
+2287 
-2301 ATDNAGNTVTETL
+2301 
-2314 HFTIDTTLSTPVIVL
+2314 
-2329 DSADDSGVHGDNMT
+2329 
-2343 NHTQPT
+2343 
-2349 FALQHIDD
+2349 
-2357 DAVRVTVS
+2357 
-2365 VEHGGVT
+2365 
-2372 TTFDATKDAGGWTFT
+2372 
-2387 PTGAWADGDYTLSV
+2387 
-2401 SVEDKAGNTSHSA
+2401 
-2414 SLTVTVDTQIA
+2414 
-2425 INNIELVNDSGIPDD
+2425 
-2440 NLTNN
+2440 
-2445 VRPHFQV
+2445 
-2452 TVPTDVNVVRLSID
+2452 
-2466 GGKTWFNATQSATPG
+2466 
-2481 VWDYIWPDDVAD
+2481 
-2493 GGYTLT
+2493 
-2499 VEATD
+2499 
-2504 EAGNKATQTLDFTI
+2504 
-2518 DTTLSVPTLSL
+2518 
-2529 DSADDSGIAGDN
+2529 
-2541 ITNVKTPG
+2541 
-2549 FTLNN
+2549 
-2554 IDTDVS
+2554 
-2560 RVIVEVMHNGIKQEV
+2560 
-2575 PLVQTGGQ
+2575 
-2583 WRFAP
+2583 
-2588 TSDWADGDYIL
+2588 
-2599 TVKVEDRAGNVKQSA
+2599 
-2614 PLTVTVDTHIAI
+2614 
-2626 DRIELVNDSGI
+2626 
-2637 PGDNLT
+2637 
-2643 NEARPHFQVTVPAD
+2643 
-2657 VNGVRLSID
+2657 
-2666 GGKTWF
+2666 
-2672 DATQS
+2672 
-2677 ATSGVWD
+2677 
-2684 YTWLTNVANG
+2684 
-2694 PHTLMVEASDKAGNK
+2694 
-2709 TTQKLDFTI
+2709 
-2718 DTILSEPTIT
+2718 
-2728 LDSADDS
+2728 
-2735 AAGDNITNVKMPGFT
+2735 
-2750 LGNIDADVTK
+2750 
-2760 VVVTVAHDGKNQ
+2760 
-2772 QIELIKNGGVWR
+2772 
-2784 FTPGAAW
+2784 
-2791 TDGDYTLTVKVE
+2791 
-2803 DKAGNTNYSAPLT
+2803 
-2816 VTIDTQTSIDRIE
+2816 
-2829 LLNDTGIVGDN
+2829 
-2840 LTNEARPQFHI
+2840 
-2851 TVPTDVNSVQ
+2851 
-2861 LSLDGGINWVNA
+2861 
-2873 TLTSDGVWE
+2873 
-2882 YIWPTDLVENTYTL
+2882 
-2896 TVKATDVAGNTATE
+2896 
-2910 TLNFIIDTTLSTPT
+2910 
-2924 ITLDSA
+2924 
-2930 DDSGTANDNK
+2930 
-2940 TNVKTPGFIIGGI
+2940 
-2953 DSDVTQV
+2953 
-2960 VVQVMRDGHSEEV
+2960 
-2973 ELTQTNGQW
+2973 
-2982 RFVPGSAW
+2982 
-2990 TDGDYTLTVTV
+2990 
-3001 KDEAGNIRHSAPLTV
+3001 
-3016 TIDTQITIDHIELV
+3016 
-3030 NDSGIPDDNL
+3030 
-3040 TNNVRPHFQVTVPT
+3040 
-3054 DVNVVRLSIDGGKTW
+3054 
-3069 FNATQSATPG
+3069 TPG

-3222 ITIDVI
+3222 ITIDDI

-3260 RLSIDGGNTWVRAT
+3260 CLSIDGGNTWVRAT
-3274 QGTAGIWDYTW
+3274 QGTAGTWDYTW

-3312 DFTIDTRLSTPTIAM
+3312 DFTIDTRLSTPTITM

-3344 RPGFTIGNIDA
+3344 RPGFTIGNIDS

-3364 TQGGNSQEVTLTQV
+3364 TQGGNSQEVTLTQA

-3400 VTDNAGNVRQ
+3400 VQDNAGNVRQ
-3410 STPLVV
+3410 STPLIV

-3464 GGANWVSATQGIEG
+3464 GGANWVSAAQGIEG

-3502 AGNTATQTLEFFIDT
+3502 AGNTATQTLEFSIDT

-3578 GGWSFTP
+3578 AGWSFTP

-3624 RIELVN
+3624 HIELVN

-3711 NFTIDITLLTPTIEL
+3711 NFTIDITLMTPTIEL

-3738 NLTSVTQPVFVLG
+3738 NLTSVTQPIFVLG

-3850 DIHQVDSDVTRVMV
+3850 DIRQVDSDVTRVMV

-4218 REPTIVLDPT
+4218 QEPTIVLDPT

-4254 DVSHIVVHIDGRD
+4254 DVSHIVVHLDGRD

-4304 TSAELRIEIDTQVQI
+4304 TSAELKIEIDTQVQI

-4362 NWTPISKNAA
+4362 NWTPVSKNAA
-4372 GQWEFTAGSA
+4372 GQWQFTAGSA
-4382 LPDGHYTLHV
+4382 LSDGHYTLHV

-4505 IDTIVSDPSI
+4505 IDTVVSDPRI

-4526 AVDNITSVTTPRF
+4526 AVDNITSVTKPRF

-4560 SVTANGNNLWE
+4560 PVTANGNNLWE

-4617 ASDTGNSNSDNLTN
+4617 ASDTGSSNSDNLTN

-4726 HEATSLRPEFKGFAE
+4726 YEATSLRPEFKGLAE

-4837 STLPNTIV
+4837 NTLPNAIV

-4984 REFGPQNV
+4984 REFGPQSV

-5244 APILLQDDGT
+5244 APILLQDDGK

-5291 ASNSGSLDDLITN
+5291 ASNSGSLDDLITS

-5378 STFIDNPAMVAG
+5378 STFIDNPAMMAG
-5390 SDNGIFSNDSITSQ
+5390 SDNGIFSNDSVTSQ
-5404 TRPTFSIFGEMN
+5404 TRPAFSIFGEMN

-5577 WVDTHIKVFT
+5577 WVDTHIQVFT
-5587 SELDDNKSSSKTEWW
+5587 SELDDNKSSSKTDWW
-5602 SNSDLITMRGTGE
+5602 SNSSTITMRGMGE

-5623 VAGVTLATAVVAATG
+5623 VAGVTLATAVVAANG
-5638 RWELS
+5638 QWELS
-5643 TDKLPEGTYDISLV
+5643 TDQLPEGKYDITLS
-5657 IEDSAGNRWEDVR
+5657 IEDNAGNRKEEVH

-5708 TDSEGNTYTLTV
+5708 TDSNGNTYTLTV

-5759 EVPVISLSPDSD
+5759 ETPVISLSPDSD
-5771 SGTVGDNITRDKQP
+5771 SGTAGDNITRDNQP

-5835 IASDAAGNQ
+5835 IASDAVGNQ

-5862 IALAAGEDNGASD
+5862 IALAAGEDNGASH
-5875 SDNVTNH
+5875 SDNVTNHNH

-5906 GVTDIYQATQGADG
+5906 GVTDTYQATQGADG

-5966 SQHDDASD
+5966 SQHNDASD
-5974 DATATAVTP
+5974 DATAIAVTP

-5996 LRTEP
+5996 LRTVP
-6001 SAAEESVVKVTAYSI
+6001 SAAEESVVKETAYSI

-6044 IVNVSIMFEGEEF
+6044 IVNVSVMFEGEEF

-6080 MDVKFIDKDNDFLI
+6080 MDVKFIDKDDDFLI

-6105 ADIVNAMNV
+6105 ADIVNAMNA

>member
-244 ALAAESNSGSKDDSI
+244 ALATESNSGSKDDSI

-627 IAPVPP
+627 VAPVPP
-633 TVSLEDYVV
+633 TVSLEDFVV

-1033 DSGISDDNLTN
+1033 DSGVSDDNLTN

-1067 MSDTQIGVATQQPD
+1067 ASDTQIGVATQQPD

-1114 IFDFTIDTTV
+1114 VFDFTIDTTV

-1206 DKAGNTNYSAPL
+1206 DKAGNTSYSAPL

-1384 WTFTPPT
+1384 WSFTPT
-1391 SWADGD
+1391 GAWADGD

-1438 PDDNLTN
+1438 PNDNLTN

-1481 GVWDYIWPDD
+1481 GAWDYIWPDD

-1499 TVEATDE
+1499 TVEATDK
-1506 AGNKATQTLDFTI
+1506 AGNKTTQELDFTI

-2123 PTIVLDNTD
+2123 PTIVLDSTD

-2137 GDHLTNVNKPT
+2137 GDNLTNVNKPT

-2314 HFTIDTTLSTPVIVL
+2314 HFTIDTTLSVPVIVL
-2329 DSADDSGVHGDNMT
+2329 NSADDTGVQGDNMT
-2343 NHTQPT
+2343 NSTQPT

-2372 TTFDATKDAGGWTFT
+2372 TTFDATKGTGGWSFT

-2452 TVPTDVNVVRLSID
+2452 KVPMDVN
-2466 GGKTWFNATQSATPG
+2466 
-2481 VWDYIWPDDVAD
+2481 
-2493 GGYTLT
+2493 
-2499 VEATD
+2499 E
-2504 EAGNKATQTLDFTI
+2504 
-2518 DTTLSVPTLSL
+2518 
-2529 DSADDSGIAGDN
+2529 
-2541 ITNVKTPG
+2541 
-2549 FTLNN
+2549 
-2554 IDTDVS
+2554 
-2560 RVIVEVMHNGIKQEV
+2560 
-2575 PLVQTGGQ
+2575 
-2583 WRFAP
+2583 
-2588 TSDWADGDYIL
+2588 
-2599 TVKVEDRAGNVKQSA
+2599 
-2614 PLTVTVDTHIAI
+2614 
-2626 DRIELVNDSGI
+2626 
-2637 PGDNLT
+2637 
-2643 NEARPHFQVTVPAD
+2643 
-2657 VNGVRLSID
+2657 
-2666 GGKTWF
+2666 
-2672 DATQS
+2672 
-2677 ATSGVWD
+2677 
-2684 YTWLTNVANG
+2684 
-2694 PHTLMVEASDKAGNK
+2694 
-2709 TTQKLDFTI
+2709 
-2718 DTILSEPTIT
+2718 
-2728 LDSADDS
+2728 
-2735 AAGDNITNVKMPGFT
+2735 
-2750 LGNIDADVTK
+2750 
-2760 VVVTVAHDGKNQ
+2760 
-2772 QIELIKNGGVWR
+2772 
-2784 FTPGAAW
+2784 
-2791 TDGDYTLTVKVE
+2791 
-2803 DKAGNTNYSAPLT
+2803 
-2816 VTIDTQTSIDRIE
+2816 
-2829 LLNDTGIVGDN
+2829 
-2840 LTNEARPQFHI
+2840 
-2851 TVPTDVNSVQ
+2851 
-2861 LSLDGGINWVNA
+2861 
-2873 TLTSDGVWE
+2873 
-2882 YIWPTDLVENTYTL
+2882 
-2896 TVKATDVAGNTATE
+2896 
-2910 TLNFIIDTTLSTPT
+2910 
-2924 ITLDSA
+2924 
-2930 DDSGTANDNK
+2930 
-2940 TNVKTPGFIIGGI
+2940 
-2953 DSDVTQV
+2953 
-2960 VVQVMRDGHSEEV
+2960 
-2973 ELTQTNGQW
+2973 
-2982 RFVPGSAW
+2982 
-2990 TDGDYTLTVTV
+2990 
-3001 KDEAGNIRHSAPLTV
+3001 
-3016 TIDTQITIDHIELV
+3016 
-3030 NDSGIPDDNL
+3030 
-3040 TNNVRPHFQVTVPT
+3040 
-3054 DVNVVRLSIDGGKTW
+3054 VRLSIDGGKTW

-3120 SEPTIVLDNTDDSGT
+3120 SEPTIVLDSTDDSGT
-3135 KGDNLTNVNKPT
+3135 KGDNLTNANKPT
-3147 FLLGNIDA
+3147 FILGNIDA
-3155 DARYVTVEVQHGG
+3155 DARYVTVEVQYGG

-3312 DFTIDTRLSTPTIAM
+3312 DFTIDTRLSTPTITM

-3344 RPGFTIGNIDA
+3344 RPGFTIGNIDS
-3355 DAHSVILRI
+3355 DAQSVILRI

-3410 STPLVV
+3410 STPLIV

-3464 GGANWVSATQGIEG
+3464 GGANWVSAAQGIEG

-3624 RIELVN
+3624 HIELVN

-3711 NFTIDITLLTPTIEL
+3711 NFTIDITLMTPTIEL

-3850 DIHQVDSDVTRVMV
+3850 DIRQVDSDVTRVMV

-4526 AVDNITSVTTPRF
+4526 AVDNITSVTKPRF

-4560 SVTANGNNLWE
+4560 PVTANGNNLWE

-4828 NNKTPTLIG
+4828 NNKTPTLVG
-4837 STLPNTIV
+4837 NTLPNAIV

-4969 NYELTFKVEDVAGNI
+4969 NYVLTFKVEDVAGNI

-5291 ASNSGSLDDLITN
+5291 ASNSGSLDDLITS

-5378 STFIDNPAMVAG
+5378 STFIDNPVMMAG

-5404 TRPTFSIFGEMN
+5404 TRPAFSIYGEMN

-5475 TFNTTPVAIDSIGG
+5475 TLNTTPVAIDSIGG

-5530 NVGEVWVNEKGHWQM
+5530 NVGEVWVNDKGHWQM

-5577 WVDTHIKVFT
+5577 WVDTHIQVFT
-5587 SELDDNKSSSKTEWW
+5587 SELDDNKSSSKTDWW
-5602 SNSDLITMRGTGE
+5602 SNSSTITMRGMGE

-5623 VAGVTLATAVVAATG
+5623 VAGVTLATAVVAANG
-5638 RWELS
+5638 QWELS
-5643 TDKLPEGTYDISLV
+5643 TDQLPEGKYDITLS
-5657 IEDSAGNRWEDVR
+5657 IEDNAGNRKEEVH

-5708 TDSEGNTYTLTV
+5708 TDSNGNTYTLTV

-5744 AIGNRSDDVPLDIMK
+5744 AIGNRSDDVSLDIMK

-5862 IALAAGEDNGASD
+5862 IALAAGEDNGVSD

-5906 GVTDIYQATQGADG
+5906 GVTDTYQATQGADG

-5932 NYTLSVTVVDRAG
+5932 TYTLSVTVVDRAG

-5996 LRTEP
+5996 LRTVP
-6001 SAAEESVVKVTAYSI
+6001 SAAEESVVKETAYSI

-6105 ADIVNAMNV
+6105 ADIVNAMNA

>member
-425 IITDTIAPEKPTI
+425 IITDTIPPEKPTI

-633 TVSLEDYVV
+633 TVSLEDFVV

-1033 DSGISDDNLTN
+1033 DSGIADDNLTN

-1114 IFDFTIDTTV
+1114 VFDFTIDTTV

-1186 LFIPGNTWADGSY
+1186 LFTPGNTWADGSY

-1206 DKAGNTNYSAPL
+1206 DKAGNTSYSAPL

-1329 LDSADDTG
+1329 LNSADDTG
-1337 IQGDN
+1337 VQGDN

-1481 GVWDYIWPDD
+1481 G
-1491 VADGGYTL
+1491 A
-1499 TVEATDE
+1499 
-1506 AGNKATQTLDFTI
+1506 
-1519 DTTLSVPTLSLDSA
+1519 
-1533 DDSGIAGD
+1533 
-1541 NITNVKTPGFTL
+1541 
-1553 NNIDTD
+1553 
-1559 VSRVIVEVM
+1559 
-1568 HNGIKQEVPLV
+1568 
-1579 QTGGQWRFAPTS
+1579 
-1591 DWADGDYILTVK
+1591 
-1603 VEDRAGN
+1603 
-1610 VKQSAPL
+1610 
-1617 TVTVDTH
+1617 
-1624 IAIDRIELVNDSGI
+1624 
-1638 PGDNLT
+1638 
-1644 NEARPHFQVTVP
+1644 
-1656 ADVNGVRLSIDGGKT
+1656 
-1671 WFDATQSATSGVWDY
+1671 
-1686 TWLTNVANGPHT
+1686 
-1698 LMVEASD
+1698 
-1705 KAGNKT
+1705 
-1711 TQKLDF
+1711 
-1717 TIDTILS
+1717 
-1724 EPTITL
+1724 
-1730 DSADDSAAGDNITN
+1730 
-1744 VKMPGFTLGNID
+1744 
-1756 ADVTKV
+1756 
-1762 VVTVA
+1762 
-1767 HDGKNQQI
+1767 
-1775 ELIKNGGVWRFTP
+1775 
-1788 GAAWTDGDYTLT
+1788 
-1800 VKVEDKAGNTNYSAP
+1800 
-1815 LTVTIDTQTSIDR
+1815 
-1828 IELLND
+1828 
-1834 TGIVGDNLTN
+1834 
-1844 EARPQ
+1844 
-1849 FHITVPTDVNS
+1849 
-1860 VQLSLDGGI
+1860 
-1869 NWVNATLTSDGVW
+1869 
-1882 EYIWPTDL
+1882 
-1890 VENTYTLTVKA
+1890 
-1901 TDVAGNTA
+1901 
-1909 TETLNF
+1909 
-1915 IIDTTLSTPT
+1915 
-1925 ITLDSA
+1925 
-1931 DDSGTA
+1931 
-1937 NDNKTNVKTPGF
+1937 
-1949 IIGGIDSDV
+1949 
-1958 TQVVVQVMRDG
+1958 
-1969 HSEEVELT
+1969 
-1977 QTNGQWRFVPGS
+1977 
-1989 AWTDGDYTLTVTVK
+1989 
-2003 DEAGNIRHSAPLT
+2003 
-2016 VTIDTQITIDHIE
+2016 
-2029 LVNDSGIPDDNL
+2029 
-2041 TNNVRPHFQVTVP
+2041 
-2054 TDVNVVRLS
+2054 
-2063 IDGGKTWFNA
+2063 
-2073 TQSAT
+2073 
-2078 PGVWDYTWLA
+2078 WDYTWLA

-2102 DKAGNKTT
+2102 DKAGNQTT
-2110 QQLDFIIDTLLSE
+2110 QKLDFIIDTMLSE
-2123 PTIVLDNTD
+2123 PTIVLDSTD

-2137 GDHLTNVNKPT
+2137 GDNLTNANKPT
-2148 FLLGNIDADARY
+2148 FILGNIDADARY
-2160 VTVEVQHGG
+2160 VTVEVQ
-2169 TKEVLTATKDAT
+2169 
-2181 GNWSVTP
+2181 
-2188 TGTWADGDYTL
+2188 Y
-2199 TVRVEDEAGNEKHSA
+2199 
-2214 SLTVTV
+2214 
-2220 DTQIT
+2220 
-2225 IDVIELVNDN
+2225 
-2235 GIPGD
+2235 
-2240 NMTNDAHPQF
+2240 
-2250 RVTVPGDVNEVSL
+2250 
-2263 SIDGGVTWVK
+2263 
-2273 ATQSATPGVWNYTW
+2273 
-2287 PGTVPDGDYTLNVK
+2287 
-2301 ATDNAGNTVTETL
+2301 
-2314 HFTIDTTLSTPVIVL
+2314 
-2329 DSADDSGVHGDNMT
+2329 
-2343 NHTQPT
+2343 
-2349 FALQHIDD
+2349 
-2357 DAVRVTVS
+2357 
-2365 VEHGGVT
+2365 
-2372 TTFDATKDAGGWTFT
+2372 
-2387 PTGAWADGDYTLSV
+2387 
-2401 SVEDKAGNTSHSA
+2401 
-2414 SLTVTVDTQIA
+2414 
-2425 INNIELVNDSGIPDD
+2425 
-2440 NLTNN
+2440 
-2445 VRPHFQV
+2445 
-2452 TVPTDVNVVRLSID
+2452 
-2466 GGKTWFNATQSATPG
+2466 
-2481 VWDYIWPDDVAD
+2481 
-2493 GGYTLT
+2493 
-2499 VEATD
+2499 
-2504 EAGNKATQTLDFTI
+2504 
-2518 DTTLSVPTLSL
+2518 
-2529 DSADDSGIAGDN
+2529 
-2541 ITNVKTPG
+2541 
-2549 FTLNN
+2549 
-2554 IDTDVS
+2554 
-2560 RVIVEVMHNGIKQEV
+2560 
-2575 PLVQTGGQ
+2575 
-2583 WRFAP
+2583 
-2588 TSDWADGDYIL
+2588 
-2599 TVKVEDRAGNVKQSA
+2599 
-2614 PLTVTVDTHIAI
+2614 
-2626 DRIELVNDSGI
+2626 
-2637 PGDNLT
+2637 
-2643 NEARPHFQVTVPAD
+2643 
-2657 VNGVRLSID
+2657 
-2666 GGKTWF
+2666 
-2672 DATQS
+2672 
-2677 ATSGVWD
+2677 
-2684 YTWLTNVANG
+2684 
-2694 PHTLMVEASDKAGNK
+2694 
-2709 TTQKLDFTI
+2709 
-2718 DTILSEPTIT
+2718 
-2728 LDSADDS
+2728 
-2735 AAGDNITNVKMPGFT
+2735 
-2750 LGNIDADVTK
+2750 
-2760 VVVTVAHDGKNQ
+2760 
-2772 QIELIKNGGVWR
+2772 
-2784 FTPGAAW
+2784 
-2791 TDGDYTLTVKVE
+2791 
-2803 DKAGNTNYSAPLT
+2803 
-2816 VTIDTQTSIDRIE
+2816 
-2829 LLNDTGIVGDN
+2829 
-2840 LTNEARPQFHI
+2840 
-2851 TVPTDVNSVQ
+2851 
-2861 LSLDGGINWVNA
+2861 
-2873 TLTSDGVWE
+2873 
-2882 YIWPTDLVENTYTL
+2882 
-2896 TVKATDVAGNTATE
+2896 
-2910 TLNFIIDTTLSTPT
+2910 
-2924 ITLDSA
+2924 
-2930 DDSGTANDNK
+2930 
-2940 TNVKTPGFIIGGI
+2940 
-2953 DSDVTQV
+2953 
-2960 VVQVMRDGHSEEV
+2960 
-2973 ELTQTNGQW
+2973 
-2982 RFVPGSAW
+2982 
-2990 TDGDYTLTVTV
+2990 
-3001 KDEAGNIRHSAPLTV
+3001 
-3016 TIDTQITIDHIELV
+3016 
-3030 NDSGIPDDNL
+3030 
-3040 TNNVRPHFQVTVPT
+3040 
-3054 DVNVVRLSIDGGKTW
+3054 
-3069 FNATQSATPG
+3069 
-3079 VWDYTWLADV
+3079 
-3089 GEGKHTLTV
+3089 
-3098 EATDKAGNKTTQ
+3098 
-3110 QLDFIIDTLL
+3110 
-3120 SEPTIVLDNTDDSGT
+3120 
-3135 KGDNLTNVNKPT
+3135 
-3147 FLLGNIDA
+3147 
-3155 DARYVTVEVQHGG
+3155 GG

-3312 DFTIDTRLSTPTIAM
+3312 DFTIDTRLSTPTITM

-3344 RPGFTIGNIDA
+3344 RPGFTIGNIDS
-3355 DAHSVILRI
+3355 DAQSVILRI

-3410 STPLVV
+3410 STPLIV

-3464 GGANWVSATQGIEG
+3464 GGANWVSAAQGIEG

-3624 RIELVN
+3624 HIELVN

-3711 NFTIDITLLTPTIEL
+3711 NFTIDITLMTPTIEL

-3850 DIHQVDSDVTRVMV
+3850 DIRQVDSDVTRVMV

-4304 TSAELRIEIDTQVQI
+4304 TSAELKIEIDTQVQI

-4526 AVDNITSVTTPRF
+4526 AVDNITSVTKPRF

-4560 SVTANGNNLWE
+4560 PVTANGNNLWE

-4828 NNKTPTLIG
+4828 NNKTPTLVG
-4837 STLPNTIV
+4837 NTLPNAIV

-4969 NYELTFKVEDVAGNI
+4969 NYVLTFKVEDVAGNI

-5036 TIRNPQ
+5036 TIRSPQ

-5081 QQKEILIEHD
+5081 QQKDILIEHD

-5404 TRPTFSIFGEMN
+5404 TRPTFSISGEMN

-5577 WVDTHIKVFT
+5577 WVDTHIQVFT
-5587 SELDDNKSSSKTEWW
+5587 SELDDNKSSSKTDWW
-5602 SNSDLITMRGTGE
+5602 SNSSTITMRGMGE

-5623 VAGVTLATAVVAATG
+5623 VAGVTLATAVVAANG
-5638 RWELS
+5638 QWELS
-5643 TDKLPEGTYDISLV
+5643 TDQLPEGKYDITLS
-5657 IEDSAGNRWEDVR
+5657 IEDNAGNRKEEVH

-5708 TDSEGNTYTLTV
+5708 TDSNGNTYTLTV

-5744 AIGNRSDDVPLDIMK
+5744 AIGNRSDDVSLDIMK

-5862 IALAAGEDNGASD
+5862 IALAAGEDNGVSD

-5906 GVTDIYQATQGADG
+5906 GVTDTYQATQGADG

-5932 NYTLSVTVVDRAG
+5932 TYTLSVTVVDRAG

-5996 LRTEP
+5996 LRTVP
-6001 SAAEESVVKVTAYSI
+6001 SAAEESVVKETAYSI

-6105 ADIVNAMNV
+6105 ADIVNAMNA

>member
-162 IEEMLQNFLADN
+162 MEEMLQEFLADN

-425 IITDTIAPEKPTI
+425 IITDTIPPEKPTI

-538 ETTNDSGIVG
+538 ETTDDSGIVG

-593 FTSDSVEGI
+593 FTSDSVEGV

-627 IAPVPP
+627 VAPVPP
-633 TVSLEDYVV
+633 TVSLEDFVV

-1033 DSGISDDNLTN
+1033 DSGIADDNLTN

-1067 MSDTQIGVATQQPD
+1067 ASDTQIGVATQQPD

-1114 IFDFTIDTTV
+1114 VFDFTIDTTV

-1167 VMHNGVSEE
+1167 VMHNGMSEE

-1186 LFIPGNTWADGSY
+1186 LFTPGNTWTDGSY

-1329 LDSADDTG
+1329 LNSADDTG
-1337 IQGDN
+1337 VQGDN
-1342 MTNSTQPTFALQH
+1342 MTNRTQPTFALQH

-1384 WTFTPPT
+1384 WTFTPT
-1391 SWADGD
+1391 ASWTDGD

-1438 PDDNLTN
+1438 PNDNLTN

-1466 DGGKTWFNATQSATP
+1466 DGGKTWVTAAQKAT
-1481 GVWDYIWPDD
+1481 GVWEYIWPDD
-1491 VADGGYTL
+1491 VTDGSHTL

-1860 VQLSLDGGI
+1860 VQLSLDGGT

-1915 IIDTTLSTPT
+1915 TIDTTLSTPT

-2016 VTIDTQITIDHIE
+2016 VTIDTQIAIDHIE

-2041 TNNVRPHFQVTVP
+2041 TNNVRPQFQVTVP

-2073 TQSAT
+2073 TQS
-2078 PGVWDYTWLA
+2078 
-2088 DVGEGKHTLTVEAT
+2088 
-2102 DKAGNKTT
+2102 
-2110 QQLDFIIDTLLSE
+2110 S
-2123 PTIVLDNTD
+2123 
-2132 DSGTK
+2132 
-2137 GDHLTNVNKPT
+2137 
-2148 FLLGNIDADARY
+2148 
-2160 VTVEVQHGG
+2160 
-2169 TKEVLTATKDAT
+2169 
-2181 GNWSVTP
+2181 
-2188 TGTWADGDYTL
+2188 
-2199 TVRVEDEAGNEKHSA
+2199 
-2214 SLTVTV
+2214 
-2220 DTQIT
+2220 
-2225 IDVIELVNDN
+2225 
-2235 GIPGD
+2235 
-2240 NMTNDAHPQF
+2240 
-2250 RVTVPGDVNEVSL
+2250 
-2263 SIDGGVTWVK
+2263 
-2273 ATQSATPGVWNYTW
+2273 
-2287 PGTVPDGDYTLNVK
+2287 
-2301 ATDNAGNTVTETL
+2301 
-2314 HFTIDTTLSTPVIVL
+2314 
-2329 DSADDSGVHGDNMT
+2329 
-2343 NHTQPT
+2343 
-2349 FALQHIDD
+2349 
-2357 DAVRVTVS
+2357 
-2365 VEHGGVT
+2365 
-2372 TTFDATKDAGGWTFT
+2372 
-2387 PTGAWADGDYTLSV
+2387 
-2401 SVEDKAGNTSHSA
+2401 
-2414 SLTVTVDTQIA
+2414 
-2425 INNIELVNDSGIPDD
+2425 
-2440 NLTNN
+2440 
-2445 VRPHFQV
+2445 
-2452 TVPTDVNVVRLSID
+2452 
-2466 GGKTWFNATQSATPG
+2466 
-2481 VWDYIWPDDVAD
+2481 
-2493 GGYTLT
+2493 
-2499 VEATD
+2499 
-2504 EAGNKATQTLDFTI
+2504 
-2518 DTTLSVPTLSL
+2518 
-2529 DSADDSGIAGDN
+2529 
-2541 ITNVKTPG
+2541 
-2549 FTLNN
+2549 
-2554 IDTDVS
+2554 
-2560 RVIVEVMHNGIKQEV
+2560 
-2575 PLVQTGGQ
+2575 
-2583 WRFAP
+2583 
-2588 TSDWADGDYIL
+2588 
-2599 TVKVEDRAGNVKQSA
+2599 
-2614 PLTVTVDTHIAI
+2614 
-2626 DRIELVNDSGI
+2626 
-2637 PGDNLT
+2637 
-2643 NEARPHFQVTVPAD
+2643 
-2657 VNGVRLSID
+2657 
-2666 GGKTWF
+2666 
-2672 DATQS
+2672 
-2677 ATSGVWD
+2677 
-2684 YTWLTNVANG
+2684 
-2694 PHTLMVEASDKAGNK
+2694 
-2709 TTQKLDFTI
+2709 
-2718 DTILSEPTIT
+2718 
-2728 LDSADDS
+2728 
-2735 AAGDNITNVKMPGFT
+2735 
-2750 LGNIDADVTK
+2750 
-2760 VVVTVAHDGKNQ
+2760 
-2772 QIELIKNGGVWR
+2772 
-2784 FTPGAAW
+2784 
-2791 TDGDYTLTVKVE
+2791 
-2803 DKAGNTNYSAPLT
+2803 
-2816 VTIDTQTSIDRIE
+2816 
-2829 LLNDTGIVGDN
+2829 
-2840 LTNEARPQFHI
+2840 
-2851 TVPTDVNSVQ
+2851 
-2861 LSLDGGINWVNA
+2861 
-2873 TLTSDGVWE
+2873 
-2882 YIWPTDLVENTYTL
+2882 
-2896 TVKATDVAGNTATE
+2896 
-2910 TLNFIIDTTLSTPT
+2910 
-2924 ITLDSA
+2924 
-2930 DDSGTANDNK
+2930 
-2940 TNVKTPGFIIGGI
+2940 
-2953 DSDVTQV
+2953 
-2960 VVQVMRDGHSEEV
+2960 
-2973 ELTQTNGQW
+2973 
-2982 RFVPGSAW
+2982 
-2990 TDGDYTLTVTV
+2990 
-3001 KDEAGNIRHSAPLTV
+3001 
-3016 TIDTQITIDHIELV
+3016 
-3030 NDSGIPDDNL
+3030 
-3040 TNNVRPHFQVTVPT
+3040 
-3054 DVNVVRLSIDGGKTW
+3054 
-3069 FNATQSATPG
+3069 TPG

-3168 TKEVLTATKGATGI
+3168 TKEVLTATKDATGNWSVTPTGTWADGDYTLTVRVEDDAGNVKHSASLTVTVDTQITIDDIELVNDSGTRGDNLTNNANPHFRITVPGDVNEVSLSIDGGVTWVKATQSVTPGVWNYTWPGTVPDGDYTLNVKATDNAGNTVTETLHFTIDTTLSTPVIVLDSADDSGVHGDNMTNRTQPTFALQQIDDDAVRVTVSVEHGGVTTTFDATKGTGGWTFTPTASWTDGDYTLSVSVEDKAGNTSHSASLTVTVDTQIAINNIELVNDSGIPDDNLTNNVRPQFQVKVPTDVNEVRLSIDGGKTWFNATQSATPGVWDYTWLADVGEGKHTLTVEATDKAGNQTTQKLDFIIDTLLSEPTIALDSTDDSGTKGDNLTNVNKPTFILGNIDADARYVTVEVQHGGTGTKEVLTATKGATGI

-3222 ITIDVI
+3222 ITIDDI

-3243 DVRPHFRVTVP
+3243 DVRPQFRVTVP

-3274 QGTAGIWDYTW
+3274 QGTAGTWDYTW

-3312 DFTIDTRLSTPTIAM
+3312 DFTIDTRLSTPTITM

-3344 RPGFTIGNIDA
+3344 RPGFTIGNIDS

-3364 TQGGNSQEVTLTQV
+3364 TQGGNSQEVTLTQA

-3400 VTDNAGNVRQ
+3400 VQDNAGNVRQ
-3410 STPLVV
+3410 STPLIV

-3464 GGANWVSATQGIEG
+3464 GGANWVSAAQGIEG

-3502 AGNTATQTLEFFIDT
+3502 AGNTATQTLEFSIDT

-3578 GGWSFTP
+3578 AGWSFTP

-3624 RIELVN
+3624 HIELVN

-3711 NFTIDITLLTPTIEL
+3711 NFTIDITLMTPTIEL

-3738 NLTSVTQPVFVLG
+3738 NLTSVTQPIFVLG

-3850 DIHQVDSDVTRVMV
+3850 DIRQVDSDVTRVMV

-4362 NWTPISKNAA
+4362 NWTPVSKNAA
-4372 GQWEFTAGSA
+4372 GQWQFTAGSA
-4382 LPDGHYTLHV
+4382 LSDGHYTLHV

-4505 IDTIVSDPSI
+4505 IDTVVSDPRI

-4526 AVDNITSVTTPRF
+4526 AVDNITSVTKPRF

-4560 SVTANGNNLWE
+4560 PVTANGNNLWE

-4617 ASDTGNSNSDNLTN
+4617 ASDTGSSNSDNLTN

-4726 HEATSLRPEFKGFAE
+4726 YEATSLRPEFKGLAE

-4837 STLPNTIV
+4837 NTLPNAIV

-5021 SHVTIDGT
+5021 SHITIDGT

-5244 APILLQDDGT
+5244 APILLQDDGK

-5291 ASNSGSLDDLITN
+5291 ASNSGSLDDLITS

-5378 STFIDNPAMVAG
+5378 STFIDNPVMMAG

-5404 TRPTFSIFGEMN
+5404 TRPAFSIFGEMN

-5475 TFNTTPVAIDSIGG
+5475 TLNTTPVAIDSIGG
-5489 QTLAE
+5489 QTLTE

-5530 NVGEVWVNEKGHWQM
+5530 NVGEVWVNDKGHWQM

-5577 WVDTHIKVFT
+5577 WVDTHIQVFT
-5587 SELDDNKSSSKTEWW
+5587 SELDDNKSSSKTDWW
-5602 SNSDLITMRGTGE
+5602 SNSSTITMRGMGE

-5623 VAGVTLATAVVAATG
+5623 VAGVTLATAVVAANG
-5638 RWELS
+5638 QWELS
-5643 TDKLPEGTYDISLV
+5643 TDQLPEGKYDITLS
-5657 IEDSAGNRWEDVR
+5657 IEDNAGNRKEEVH

-5708 TDSEGNTYTLTV
+5708 TDSNGNTYTLTV

-5759 EVPVISLSPDSD
+5759 ETPVISLSPDSD
-5771 SGTVGDNITRDKQP
+5771 SGTAGDNITRDNQP

-5882 TQPKFTL
+5882 NHTQPKFTL

-5906 GVTDIYQATQGADG
+5906 GVTDTYQATQGADG

-5966 SQHDDASD
+5966 SQHNDASD
-5974 DATATAVTP
+5974 DATAIAVTP

-5996 LRTEP
+5996 LRTVP
-6001 SAAEESVVKVTAYSI
+6001 SAAEESVVKETAYSI
-6016 TLLNADSGD
+6016 TLLNVDSGD

-6044 IVNVSIMFEGEEF
+6044 IVNVSVMFEGEEF

-6080 MDVKFIDKDNDFLI
+6080 MDVKYIDKDDDFLI

-6105 ADIVNAMNV
+6105 ADIVNAMNA

>member
-425 IITDTIAPEKPTI
+425 IITDTIPPEKPTI

-593 FTSDSVEGI
+593 FTSDSVEGV

-627 IAPVPP
+627 VAPVPP
-633 TVSLEDYVV
+633 TVSLEDFVV

-652 DLPALVGTAEPKST
+652 DLPALVGTAEPKSI

-1033 DSGISDDNLTN
+1033 DSGVSDDNLTN

-1067 MSDTQIGVATQQPD
+1067 ASDTQIGVATQQPD

-1114 IFDFTIDTTV
+1114 VFDFTIDTTV

-1384 WTFTPPT
+1384 WSFTPT
-1391 SWADGD
+1391 GAWADGD

-1438 PDDNLTN
+1438 PNDNLTN

-1481 GVWDYIWPDD
+1481 GAWDYIWPDD

-1499 TVEATDE
+1499 TVEATDK
-1506 AGNKATQTLDFTI
+1506 AGNKTTQELDFTI

-1698 LMVEASD
+1698 LMVEATD

-2016 VTIDTQITIDHIE
+2016 VTIDTQI
-2029 LVNDSGIPDDNL
+2029 
-2041 TNNVRPHFQVTVP
+2041 
-2054 TDVNVVRLS
+2054 
-2063 IDGGKTWFNA
+2063 A
-2073 TQSAT
+2073 
-2078 PGVWDYTWLA
+2078 
-2088 DVGEGKHTLTVEAT
+2088 
-2102 DKAGNKTT
+2102 
-2110 QQLDFIIDTLLSE
+2110 
-2123 PTIVLDNTD
+2123 
-2132 DSGTK
+2132 
-2137 GDHLTNVNKPT
+2137 
-2148 FLLGNIDADARY
+2148 
-2160 VTVEVQHGG
+2160 
-2169 TKEVLTATKDAT
+2169 
-2181 GNWSVTP
+2181 
-2188 TGTWADGDYTL
+2188 
-2199 TVRVEDEAGNEKHSA
+2199 
-2214 SLTVTV
+2214 
-2220 DTQIT
+2220 
-2225 IDVIELVNDN
+2225 
-2235 GIPGD
+2235 
-2240 NMTNDAHPQF
+2240 
-2250 RVTVPGDVNEVSL
+2250 
-2263 SIDGGVTWVK
+2263 
-2273 ATQSATPGVWNYTW
+2273 
-2287 PGTVPDGDYTLNVK
+2287 
-2301 ATDNAGNTVTETL
+2301 
-2314 HFTIDTTLSTPVIVL
+2314 
-2329 DSADDSGVHGDNMT
+2329 
-2343 NHTQPT
+2343 
-2349 FALQHIDD
+2349 
-2357 DAVRVTVS
+2357 
-2365 VEHGGVT
+2365 
-2372 TTFDATKDAGGWTFT
+2372 
-2387 PTGAWADGDYTLSV
+2387 
-2401 SVEDKAGNTSHSA
+2401 
-2414 SLTVTVDTQIA
+2414 
-2425 INNIELVNDSGIPDD
+2425 
-2440 NLTNN
+2440 
-2445 VRPHFQV
+2445 
-2452 TVPTDVNVVRLSID
+2452 
-2466 GGKTWFNATQSATPG
+2466 
-2481 VWDYIWPDDVAD
+2481 
-2493 GGYTLT
+2493 
-2499 VEATD
+2499 
-2504 EAGNKATQTLDFTI
+2504 
-2518 DTTLSVPTLSL
+2518 
-2529 DSADDSGIAGDN
+2529 
-2541 ITNVKTPG
+2541 
-2549 FTLNN
+2549 
-2554 IDTDVS
+2554 
-2560 RVIVEVMHNGIKQEV
+2560 
-2575 PLVQTGGQ
+2575 
-2583 WRFAP
+2583 
-2588 TSDWADGDYIL
+2588 
-2599 TVKVEDRAGNVKQSA
+2599 
-2614 PLTVTVDTHIAI
+2614 
-2626 DRIELVNDSGI
+2626 
-2637 PGDNLT
+2637 
-2643 NEARPHFQVTVPAD
+2643 
-2657 VNGVRLSID
+2657 
-2666 GGKTWF
+2666 
-2672 DATQS
+2672 
-2677 ATSGVWD
+2677 
-2684 YTWLTNVANG
+2684 
-2694 PHTLMVEASDKAGNK
+2694 
-2709 TTQKLDFTI
+2709 
-2718 DTILSEPTIT
+2718 
-2728 LDSADDS
+2728 
-2735 AAGDNITNVKMPGFT
+2735 
-2750 LGNIDADVTK
+2750 
-2760 VVVTVAHDGKNQ
+2760 
-2772 QIELIKNGGVWR
+2772 
-2784 FTPGAAW
+2784 
-2791 TDGDYTLTVKVE
+2791 
-2803 DKAGNTNYSAPLT
+2803 
-2816 VTIDTQTSIDRIE
+2816 
-2829 LLNDTGIVGDN
+2829 
-2840 LTNEARPQFHI
+2840 
-2851 TVPTDVNSVQ
+2851 
-2861 LSLDGGINWVNA
+2861 
-2873 TLTSDGVWE
+2873 
-2882 YIWPTDLVENTYTL
+2882 
-2896 TVKATDVAGNTATE
+2896 
-2910 TLNFIIDTTLSTPT
+2910 
-2924 ITLDSA
+2924 
-2930 DDSGTANDNK
+2930 
-2940 TNVKTPGFIIGGI
+2940 
-2953 DSDVTQV
+2953 
-2960 VVQVMRDGHSEEV
+2960 
-2973 ELTQTNGQW
+2973 
-2982 RFVPGSAW
+2982 
-2990 TDGDYTLTVTV
+2990 
-3001 KDEAGNIRHSAPLTV
+3001 
-3016 TIDTQITIDHIELV
+3016 IDHIELV

-3168 TKEVLTATKGATGI
+3168 TKEVLTATKDATGNWSVTPTGTWADGDYTLTVRVEDEAGNEKHSASLTVTVDTQITIDAIELVNDNGIPGDNMTNDAHPQFRVTVPGDVNEVSLSIDGGVTWVKATQSATPGVWNYTWPGTVPDGDYTLNVKATDNAGNTVTETLHFTIDTTLSVPVIVLNSADDTGVQGDNMTNRTQPTFALQHIDDDAVRVTVSVEHGGVTTTFDATKGTGGWSFTPTGAWADGDYTLSVSVEDKAGNTSHSASLTVTVDTQIAINNIELVNDSGIPDDNLTNNVRPHFQVTVPTDVNVVRLSIDGGKTWFNATQSATPGVWDYTWLADVGEGKHTLTVEATDKAGNQTTQKLDFIIDTMLSEPTIVLDSTDDSGTKGDNLTNANKPTFILGNIDADARYVTVEVQYGGTKEVLTATKGATGI
-3182 WSVTPTGTWADGDYT
+3182 WSVTPTGTWADGDYM

-3312 DFTIDTRLSTPTIAM
+3312 DFTIDTRLSTPTITM

-3344 RPGFTIGNIDA
+3344 RPGFTIGNIDS
-3355 DAHSVILRI
+3355 DAQSVILRI

-3410 STPLVV
+3410 STPLIV

-3464 GGANWVSATQGIEG
+3464 GGANWVSAAQGIEG

-3624 RIELVN
+3624 HIELVN

-3711 NFTIDITLLTPTIEL
+3711 NFTIDITLMTPTIEL

-3850 DIHQVDSDVTRVMV
+3850 DIRQVDSDVTRVMV

-4304 TSAELRIEIDTQVQI
+4304 TSAELKIEIDTQVQI

-4526 AVDNITSVTTPRF
+4526 AVDNITSVTKPRF

-4560 SVTANGNNLWE
+4560 PVTANGNNLWE

-4617 ASDTGNSNSDNLTN
+4617 ASDTGSSNSDNLTN

-4726 HEATSLRPEFKGFAE
+4726 YEATSLRPEFKGLAE

-4837 STLPNTIV
+4837 NTLPNAIV

-5042 GVVIATLVVG
+5042 GGL
-5052 NDGRWSAELDLREG
+5052 L
-5066 SNAFVVVSEDKAGNS
+5066 
-5081 QQKEILIEHD
+5081 
-5091 TQIEISDIS
+5091 
-5100 LSRDTNSG
+5100 
-5108 DKYDLITNNKSPVLV
+5108 
-5123 AMTDPGAT
+5123 
-5131 VQVYINGVLQGTV
+5131 
-5144 EASSSGN
+5144 
-5151 ISYTMPA
+5151 
-5158 NSADGEYQVQFVAT
+5158 
-5172 DTAGN
+5172 
-5177 RVESAITT
+5177 
-5185 VTIDSQIA
+5185 
-5193 VFDIDE
+5193 
-5199 DSLPALSNNR
+5199 LP
-5209 ALSVSG
+5209 
-5215 VGEAGSQVSI
+5215 
-5225 FVDGKLV
+5225 
-5232 NVVMVEADGTWR
+5232 
-5244 APILLQDDGT
+5244 
-5254 FNIHF
+5254 
-5259 SITDVAGNTEVSK
+5259 
-5272 DYSVD
+5272 
-5277 VDSSTDFPTLNLED
+5277 
-5291 ASNSGSLDDLITN
+5291 
-5304 HNKPVLVG
+5304 
-5312 TAEAGAT
+5312 
-5319 IHIYVDEKIVA
+5319 
-5330 NVLVLEDGTWSYQFD
+5330 
-5345 NALKDGEY
+5345 
-5353 SIRVVAEDPAGN
+5353 
-5365 TAESPRLLVTIDT
+5365 
-5378 STFIDNPAMVAG
+5378 
-5390 SDNGIFSNDSITSQ
+5390 
-5404 TRPTFSIFGEMN
+5404 
-5416 QSVQIFID
+5416 
-5424 GVLVDTITVT
+5424 
-5434 DRNQVY
+5434 
-5440 RPESPLGDGSHSI
+5440 
-5453 YYVITDKAGNTATSK
+5453 
-5468 TLNFTID
+5468 
-5475 TFNTTPVAIDSIGG
+5475 
-5489 QTLAE
+5489 
-5494 MTGSDGKIYITDT
+5494 
-5507 TRNLLFSGSAEPN
+5507 
-5520 SKIEIIINGL
+5520 
-5530 NVGEVWVNEKGHWQM
+5530 
-5545 PVNPLYFTEGQLDIT
+5545 
-5560 VKSTDRA
+5560 
-5567 GNVNQ
+5567 
-5572 EKYSI
+5572 
-5577 WVDTHIKVFT
+5577 
-5587 SELDDNKSSSKTEWW
+5587 WW
-5602 SNSDLITMRGTGE
+5602 
-5615 IGATVSLI
+5615 
-5623 VAGVTLATAVVAATG
+5623 
-5638 RWELS
+5638 
-5643 TDKLPEGTYDISLV
+5643 
-5657 IEDSAGNRWEDVR
+5657 
-5670 EIFIDRTPPNAPV
+5670 
-5683 VTYSD
+5683 
-5688 IVNDL
+5688 
-5693 IIMQGTAEAKSQLII
+5693 
-5708 TDSEGNTYTLTV
+5708 
-5720 PDNGKWSMAIPY
+5720 
-5732 PSEGKFTITSVD
+5732 
-5744 AIGNRSDDVPLDIMK
+5744 
-5759 EVPVISLSPDSD
+5759 
-5771 SGTVGDNITRDKQP
+5771 
-5785 TFIIG
+5785 
-5790 NLESDVV
+5790 
-5797 VVQVD
+5797 
-5802 INGTVYNAEKNAD
+5802 
-5815 GVWFFTPGTPL
+5815 
-5826 ADGSYTISV
+5826 
-5835 IASDAAGNQ
+5835 
-5844 KNSLPI
+5844 
-5850 TVTIDSTLTVPE
+5850 
-5862 IALAAGEDNGASD
+5862 
-5875 SDNVTNH
+5875 
-5882 TQPKFTL
+5882 
-5889 QHIDAD
+5889 
-5895 VTGVTV
+5895 
-5901 NVTHN
+5901 
-5906 GVTDIYQATQGADG
+5906 
-5920 WTFTPPAAWNDG
+5920 
-5932 NYTLSVTVVDRAG
+5932 
-5945 NSQQSA
+5945 
-5951 SLAVTVD
+5951 
-5958 STVTVTAD
+5958 
-5966 SQHDDASD
+5966 
-5974 DATATAVTP
+5974 
-5983 PESETVNAESATH
+5983 
-5996 LRTEP
+5996 
-6001 SAAEESVVKVTAYSI
+6001 
-6016 TLLNADSGD
+6016 
-6025 EIDRS
+6025 
-6030 ISQTPSFEISVPEN
+6030 
-6044 IVNVSIMFEGEEF
+6044 
-6057 TLPITNQKAIFEV
+6057 
-6070 PLSLEDGEYT
+6070 
-6080 MDVKFIDKDNDFLI
+6080 
-6094 KEKTFSVDHSS
+6094 
-6105 ADIVNAMNV
+6105 
-6114 RGKTEDDIND
+6114 
-6124 SPSTSSVGHNNN
+6124 
-6136 GAIDVFAVNEVTLPV
+6136 
-6151 DNQEE
+6151 
-6156 HA
+6156 

>member
-43 RGSVIIVNG
+43 HGSVIIVNG

-119 KQLDDAENAKKEAD
+119 KQLDDAENAKKVAD

-425 IITDTIAPEKPTI
+425 IITDTIPPEKPTI

-538 ETTNDSGIVG
+538 ETTDDSGIVG

-593 FTSDSVEGI
+593 FTSDSVEGV

-627 IAPVPP
+627 VAPVPP
-633 TVSLEDYVV
+633 TVSLEDFVV

-959 VKLYIDGALIAEV
+959 VKLYVDGALIAEV

-1033 DSGISDDNLTN
+1033 DSGIADDNLTN
-1044 IVKPTLHLKDIDP
+1044 IVNPTLHLKDIDP

-1067 MSDTQIGVATQQPD
+1067 ASDTQIGVATQQPD

-1114 IFDFTIDTTV
+1114 VFDFTIDTTV

-1186 LFIPGNTWADGSY
+1186 LFTPGNTWADGSY

-1206 DKAGNTNYSAPL
+1206 DKAGNTSYSAPL

-1329 LDSADDTG
+1329 LNSADDTG
-1337 IQGDN
+1337 VQGDN
-1342 MTNSTQPTFALQH
+1342 MTNRTQPTFALQH

-1541 NITNVKTPGFTL
+1541 NITSVKTPGFTL

-1638 PGDNLT
+1638 PDDNLT

-1698 LMVEASD
+1698 LMVEATD

-1717 TIDTILS
+1717 IIDTLLS

-2016 VTIDTQITIDHIE
+2016 VTIDTQIAIDHIE
-2029 LVNDSGIPDDNL
+2029 LVNDSGIPNDNL

-2137 GDHLTNVNKPT
+2137 GDNLTNVNKPT

-2199 TVRVEDEAGNEKHSA
+2199 TVRVEDDAGNVKYSA

-2225 IDVIELVNDN
+2225 IDVIELVNDS
-2235 GIPGD
+2235 GTRGD
-2240 NMTNDAHPQF
+2240 NLTNDANPHF
-2250 RVTVPGDVNEVSL
+2250 RITVPGDVNEVSL

-2273 ATQSATPGVWNYTW
+2273 AMQSATPGVWNYTW
-2287 PGTVPDGDYTLNVK
+2287 PKTVADGDYTLTVK
-2301 ATDNAGNTVTETL
+2301 ATDNAGNTVTRTL
-2314 HFTIDTTLSTPVIVL
+2314 DFTIDTTLSTPVIVL

-2343 NHTQPT
+2343 NRTQPT

-2425 INNIELVNDSGIPDD
+2425 INNIELVNDSGIP
-2440 NLTNN
+2440 N
-2445 VRPHFQV
+2445 
-2452 TVPTDVNVVRLSID
+2452 
-2466 GGKTWFNATQSATPG
+2466 
-2481 VWDYIWPDDVAD
+2481 
-2493 GGYTLT
+2493 
-2499 VEATD
+2499 
-2504 EAGNKATQTLDFTI
+2504 
-2518 DTTLSVPTLSL
+2518 
-2529 DSADDSGIAGDN
+2529 
-2541 ITNVKTPG
+2541 
-2549 FTLNN
+2549 
-2554 IDTDVS
+2554 
-2560 RVIVEVMHNGIKQEV
+2560 
-2575 PLVQTGGQ
+2575 
-2583 WRFAP
+2583 
-2588 TSDWADGDYIL
+2588 
-2599 TVKVEDRAGNVKQSA
+2599 
-2614 PLTVTVDTHIAI
+2614 
-2626 DRIELVNDSGI
+2626 
-2637 PGDNLT
+2637 
-2643 NEARPHFQVTVPAD
+2643 
-2657 VNGVRLSID
+2657 
-2666 GGKTWF
+2666 
-2672 DATQS
+2672 
-2677 ATSGVWD
+2677 
-2684 YTWLTNVANG
+2684 
-2694 PHTLMVEASDKAGNK
+2694 
-2709 TTQKLDFTI
+2709 
-2718 DTILSEPTIT
+2718 
-2728 LDSADDS
+2728 
-2735 AAGDNITNVKMPGFT
+2735 
-2750 LGNIDADVTK
+2750 
-2760 VVVTVAHDGKNQ
+2760 
-2772 QIELIKNGGVWR
+2772 
-2784 FTPGAAW
+2784 
-2791 TDGDYTLTVKVE
+2791 
-2803 DKAGNTNYSAPLT
+2803 
-2816 VTIDTQTSIDRIE
+2816 
-2829 LLNDTGIVGDN
+2829 
-2840 LTNEARPQFHI
+2840 
-2851 TVPTDVNSVQ
+2851 
-2861 LSLDGGINWVNA
+2861 
-2873 TLTSDGVWE
+2873 
-2882 YIWPTDLVENTYTL
+2882 
-2896 TVKATDVAGNTATE
+2896 
-2910 TLNFIIDTTLSTPT
+2910 
-2924 ITLDSA
+2924 
-2930 DDSGTANDNK
+2930 
-2940 TNVKTPGFIIGGI
+2940 
-2953 DSDVTQV
+2953 
-2960 VVQVMRDGHSEEV
+2960 
-2973 ELTQTNGQW
+2973 
-2982 RFVPGSAW
+2982 
-2990 TDGDYTLTVTV
+2990 
-3001 KDEAGNIRHSAPLTV
+3001 
-3016 TIDTQITIDHIELV
+3016 
-3030 NDSGIPDDNL
+3030 DNL

-3098 EATDKAGNKTTQ
+3098 EATDKAGNQTTQ

-3624 RIELVN
+3624 HIELVN

-3689 EGQHTLTVEVTDGA
+3689 EGQHTLIVEVTDGA
-3703 GNKMTETL
+3703 GNKMTGTL
-3711 NFTIDITLLTPTIEL
+3711 DFTIDITLLTPTIEL

-3850 DIHQVDSDVTRVMV
+3850 DIRQIDSDVTRVMV

-3912 SAPFEVRIDTTTT
+3912 SAPLEVRIDTTTT

-4254 DVSHIVVHIDGRD
+4254 DVSHIVVHLDGRD
-4267 YTIENTGGNLTFT
+4267 YTIENKGGNLTFT

-4304 TSAELRIEIDTQVQI
+4304 TSAELQIEIDTQVQI

-4439 RFEISAREPLQSVT
+4439 RFEISAREQLQSVT

-4560 SVTANGNNLWE
+4560 PVTANGNNLWE

-4617 ASDTGNSNSDNLTN
+4617 ASDTGSSNSDNLTN

-4653 DKSGREVLKQT
+4653 DKSGREVLKHT

-4726 HEATSLRPEFKGFAE
+4726 YEATSLRPEFKGLAE

-5081 QQKEILIEHD
+5081 QQKDILIEHD

-5232 NVVMVEADGTWR
+5232 NVVMVEADGSWR

-5272 DYSVD
+5272 NYSVD

-5378 STFIDNPAMVAG
+5378 STFIDNPVMMAG
-5390 SDNGIFSNDSITSQ
+5390 SDNGIFSNDSVTSQ
-5404 TRPTFSIFGEMN
+5404 TRPAFSIFGEMN

-5440 RPESPLGDGSHSI
+5440 RPASPLGDGSHSI

-5475 TFNTTPVAIDSIGG
+5475 TLNTTPVAIDSIGG

-5530 NVGEVWVNEKGHWQM
+5530 NVGEVWVNDKGHWQM

-5577 WVDTHIKVFT
+5577 WVDTHIQVFT
-5587 SELDDNKSSSKTEWW
+5587 SELDDNKSSSKTDWW
-5602 SNSDLITMRGTGE
+5602 SNSSTITMRGMGE

-5623 VAGVTLATAVVAATG
+5623 VAGVTLATAVVAANG
-5638 RWELS
+5638 QWELS
-5643 TDKLPEGTYDISLV
+5643 TDQLPEGKYDITLS
-5657 IEDSAGNRWEDVR
+5657 IEDNAGNRKEEVH

-5708 TDSEGNTYTLTV
+5708 TDSNGNTYTLTV

-5862 IALAAGEDNGASD
+5862 IALAAGEDNGVSD

-5906 GVTDIYQATQGADG
+5906 GVTDTYQATQGADG

-5932 NYTLSVTVVDRAG
+5932 TYTLSVTVVDRAG

-5974 DATATAVTP
+5974 DATPTAVTP
-5983 PESETVNAESATH
+5983 PESETVNAESDTH
-5996 LRTEP
+5996 LRTVP
-6001 SAAEESVVKVTAYSI
+6001 SAAEESVVKETAYSI

-6044 IVNVSIMFEGEEF
+6044 IVNVSVMFEGEEF

-6080 MDVKFIDKDNDFLI
+6080 MDVKFIDKDDDFLI

-6105 ADIVNAMNV
+6105 ADIVNAMNA

>member
-162 IEEMLQNFLADN
+162 MEEMLQEFLADN

-425 IITDTIAPEKPTI
+425 IITDTIPPEKPTI

-538 ETTNDSGIVG
+538 ETTDDSGIVG

-574 ETGEEVIFKANDKG
+574 ETGEEVVFKANDQG

-627 IAPVPP
+627 IAPLPP

-959 VKLYIDGALIAEV
+959 VKLYVDGALIAEV

-1067 MSDTQIGVATQQPD
+1067 ASDTQIGVATQQPD

-1114 IFDFTIDTTV
+1114 VFDFTIDTTV

-1186 LFIPGNTWADGSY
+1186 LFTPGNTWADGSY

-1329 LDSADDTG
+1329 LNSADDTG
-1337 IQGDN
+1337 VQGDN
-1342 MTNSTQPTFALQH
+1342 MTNRTQPTFALQH

-1384 WTFTPPT
+1384 WTFTPPAL
-1391 SWADGD
+1391 WADGD

-1460 VVRLSI
+1460 EVRLSI
-1466 DGGKTWFNATQSATP
+1466 DGGKTWVTAALKAA
-1481 GVWDYIWPDD
+1481 GVWEYIWPDD
-1491 VADGGYTL
+1491 VTDGSHTV
-1499 TVEATDE
+1499 TVEAIDE

-1638 PGDNLT
+1638 PDDNLT

-1671 WFDATQSATSGVWDY
+1671 WFDATQSGTSGVWDY

-1717 TIDTILS
+1717 IIDTLLS

-1882 EYIWPTDL
+1882 EYIWPTEL

-1915 IIDTTLSTPT
+1915 TIDTTLSTPT

-1969 HSEEVELT
+1969 GSEEVELT
-1977 QTNGQWRFVPGS
+1977 QIGGQWRFVPGS
-1989 AWTDGDYTLTVTVK
+1989 AWADGDYTLTVTVK
-2003 DEAGNIRHSAPLT
+2003 DEAGNIRHSAPLKVT
-2016 VTIDTQITIDHIE
+2016 VDTQIAIDHIE
-2029 LVNDSGIPDDNL
+2029 LVNDSGIPNDNL
-2041 TNNVRPHFQVTVP
+2041 TNNVRPQFQVTVP

-2073 TQSAT
+2073 TQS
-2078 PGVWDYTWLA
+2078 
-2088 DVGEGKHTLTVEAT
+2088 
-2102 DKAGNKTT
+2102 
-2110 QQLDFIIDTLLSE
+2110 S
-2123 PTIVLDNTD
+2123 
-2132 DSGTK
+2132 
-2137 GDHLTNVNKPT
+2137 
-2148 FLLGNIDADARY
+2148 
-2160 VTVEVQHGG
+2160 
-2169 TKEVLTATKDAT
+2169 
-2181 GNWSVTP
+2181 
-2188 TGTWADGDYTL
+2188 
-2199 TVRVEDEAGNEKHSA
+2199 
-2214 SLTVTV
+2214 
-2220 DTQIT
+2220 
-2225 IDVIELVNDN
+2225 
-2235 GIPGD
+2235 
-2240 NMTNDAHPQF
+2240 
-2250 RVTVPGDVNEVSL
+2250 
-2263 SIDGGVTWVK
+2263 
-2273 ATQSATPGVWNYTW
+2273 
-2287 PGTVPDGDYTLNVK
+2287 
-2301 ATDNAGNTVTETL
+2301 
-2314 HFTIDTTLSTPVIVL
+2314 
-2329 DSADDSGVHGDNMT
+2329 
-2343 NHTQPT
+2343 
-2349 FALQHIDD
+2349 
-2357 DAVRVTVS
+2357 
-2365 VEHGGVT
+2365 
-2372 TTFDATKDAGGWTFT
+2372 
-2387 PTGAWADGDYTLSV
+2387 
-2401 SVEDKAGNTSHSA
+2401 
-2414 SLTVTVDTQIA
+2414 
-2425 INNIELVNDSGIPDD
+2425 
-2440 NLTNN
+2440 
-2445 VRPHFQV
+2445 
-2452 TVPTDVNVVRLSID
+2452 
-2466 GGKTWFNATQSATPG
+2466 
-2481 VWDYIWPDDVAD
+2481 
-2493 GGYTLT
+2493 
-2499 VEATD
+2499 
-2504 EAGNKATQTLDFTI
+2504 
-2518 DTTLSVPTLSL
+2518 
-2529 DSADDSGIAGDN
+2529 
-2541 ITNVKTPG
+2541 
-2549 FTLNN
+2549 
-2554 IDTDVS
+2554 
-2560 RVIVEVMHNGIKQEV
+2560 
-2575 PLVQTGGQ
+2575 
-2583 WRFAP
+2583 
-2588 TSDWADGDYIL
+2588 
-2599 TVKVEDRAGNVKQSA
+2599 
-2614 PLTVTVDTHIAI
+2614 
-2626 DRIELVNDSGI
+2626 
-2637 PGDNLT
+2637 
-2643 NEARPHFQVTVPAD
+2643 
-2657 VNGVRLSID
+2657 
-2666 GGKTWF
+2666 
-2672 DATQS
+2672 
-2677 ATSGVWD
+2677 TSGVWD
-2684 YTWLTNVANG
+2684 YTWLTDVANG
-2694 PHTLMVEASDKAGNK
+2694 S
-2709 TTQKLDFTI
+2709 
-2718 DTILSEPTIT
+2718 
-2728 LDSADDS
+2728 
-2735 AAGDNITNVKMPGFT
+2735 
-2750 LGNIDADVTK
+2750 
-2760 VVVTVAHDGKNQ
+2760 
-2772 QIELIKNGGVWR
+2772 
-2784 FTPGAAW
+2784 
-2791 TDGDYTLTVKVE
+2791 
-2803 DKAGNTNYSAPLT
+2803 
-2816 VTIDTQTSIDRIE
+2816 
-2829 LLNDTGIVGDN
+2829 
-2840 LTNEARPQFHI
+2840 
-2851 TVPTDVNSVQ
+2851 
-2861 LSLDGGINWVNA
+2861 
-2873 TLTSDGVWE
+2873 
-2882 YIWPTDLVENTYTL
+2882 
-2896 TVKATDVAGNTATE
+2896 
-2910 TLNFIIDTTLSTPT
+2910 
-2924 ITLDSA
+2924 
-2930 DDSGTANDNK
+2930 
-2940 TNVKTPGFIIGGI
+2940 
-2953 DSDVTQV
+2953 
-2960 VVQVMRDGHSEEV
+2960 
-2973 ELTQTNGQW
+2973 
-2982 RFVPGSAW
+2982 
-2990 TDGDYTLTVTV
+2990 
-3001 KDEAGNIRHSAPLTV
+3001 
-3016 TIDTQITIDHIELV
+3016 
-3030 NDSGIPDDNL
+3030 
-3040 TNNVRPHFQVTVPT
+3040 
-3054 DVNVVRLSIDGGKTW
+3054 
-3069 FNATQSATPG
+3069 
-3079 VWDYTWLADV
+3079 
-3089 GEGKHTLTV
+3089 HTLTV
-3098 EATDKAGNKTTQ
+3098 EATDAAGNKATQ
-3110 QLDFIIDTLL
+3110 NLEFNIDTLL
-3120 SEPTIVLDNTDDSGT
+3120 SEPTIALDSTDDSGT

-3147 FLLGNIDA
+3147 FILGNIDA

-3182 WSVTPTGTWADGDYT
+3182 WSVTPTGTWADGSHT

-3210 YSAPLTVTVDTQ
+3210 YSSPLTVTVDTH
-3222 ITIDVI
+3222 IAIDDI

-3312 DFTIDTRLSTPTIAM
+3312 DFTIDTRLSTPTITM

-3344 RPGFTIGNIDA
+3344 TPGFTIGNIDA

-3364 TQGGNSQEVTLTQV
+3364 TQGSNSQEVKLTQV
-3378 GGQWRFTPDADWADG
+3378 GGQWRFTPDTDWADG

-3400 VTDNAGNVRQ
+3400 VQDNAGNVRQ
-3410 STPLVV
+3410 STPLIV

-3464 GGANWVSATQGIEG
+3464 GGANWVSAAQGIEG

-3624 RIELVN
+3624 HIELVN

-3784 RPDSALADGSYT
+3784 RPDAALADGSYT

-3841 LTNHDRPVF
+3841 LTKHDRPVF
-3850 DIHQVDSDVTRVMV
+3850 DIRQVDSDVTRVMV

-3912 SAPFEVRIDTTTT
+3912 SAPLEVRIDTTTT

-3957 VVQVRVTLD
+3957 VIQVRVTLD

-3981 WIFDSPNTLVD
+3981 WIFESPNTLGD
-3992 GTYTLRVEAT
+3992 GTHTLRVEAT

-4181 NVGSALPDGQHTLL
+4181 NVGSALPDGKHTLL

-4304 TSAELRIEIDTQVQI
+4304 TSAELQIEIDTQVQI

-4372 GQWEFTAGSA
+4372 GQWQFTAGSA
-4382 LPDGHYTLHV
+4382 LSDGHYTLHV

-4526 AVDNITSVTTPRF
+4526 AVDNITSVTKPRF

-4560 SVTANGNNLWE
+4560 PVTANGNNLWE

-4617 ASDTGNSNSDNLTN
+4617 ASDTGSSNSDNLTN

-4653 DKSGREVLKQT
+4653 DKSGREVLKHT

-4726 HEATSLRPEFKGFAE
+4726 HEATSLRPEFKGLAE

-4828 NNKTPTLIG
+4828 NNKTPTLVG
-4837 STLPNTIV
+4837 NTLPNAIV

-4992 ILDTVISPLTVV
+4992 ILDTVISP
-5004 LREADD
+5004 
-5010 SGKVGDWITNK
+5010 
-5021 SHVTIDGT
+5021 
-5029 AEAGSTL
+5029 
-5036 TIRNPQ
+5036 
-5042 GVVIATLVVG
+5042 
-5052 NDGRWSAELDLREG
+5052 
-5066 SNAFVVVSEDKAGNS
+5066 
-5081 QQKEILIEHD
+5081 
-5091 TQIEISDIS
+5091 
-5100 LSRDTNSG
+5100 
-5108 DKYDLITNNKSPVLV
+5108 
-5123 AMTDPGAT
+5123 
-5131 VQVYINGVLQGTV
+5131 
-5144 EASSSGN
+5144 
-5151 ISYTMPA
+5151 
-5158 NSADGEYQVQFVAT
+5158 
-5172 DTAGN
+5172 
-5177 RVESAITT
+5177 
-5185 VTIDSQIA
+5185 
-5193 VFDIDE
+5193 
-5199 DSLPALSNNR
+5199 
-5209 ALSVSG
+5209 
-5215 VGEAGSQVSI
+5215 
-5225 FVDGKLV
+5225 
-5232 NVVMVEADGTWR
+5232 
-5244 APILLQDDGT
+5244 
-5254 FNIHF
+5254 
-5259 SITDVAGNTEVSK
+5259 
-5272 DYSVD
+5272 
-5277 VDSSTDFPTLNLED
+5277 
-5291 ASNSGSLDDLITN
+5291 
-5304 HNKPVLVG
+5304 
-5312 TAEAGAT
+5312 
-5319 IHIYVDEKIVA
+5319 
-5330 NVLVLEDGTWSYQFD
+5330 
-5345 NALKDGEY
+5345 
-5353 SIRVVAEDPAGN
+5353 
-5365 TAESPRLLVTIDT
+5365 
-5378 STFIDNPAMVAG
+5378 
-5390 SDNGIFSNDSITSQ
+5390 
-5404 TRPTFSIFGEMN
+5404 
-5416 QSVQIFID
+5416 
-5424 GVLVDTITVT
+5424 
-5434 DRNQVY
+5434 
-5440 RPESPLGDGSHSI
+5440 
-5453 YYVITDKAGNTATSK
+5453 
-5468 TLNFTID
+5468 
-5475 TFNTTPVAIDSIGG
+5475 
-5489 QTLAE
+5489 
-5494 MTGSDGKIYITDT
+5494 
-5507 TRNLLFSGSAEPN
+5507 
-5520 SKIEIIINGL
+5520 
-5530 NVGEVWVNEKGHWQM
+5530 
-5545 PVNPLYFTEGQLDIT
+5545 
-5560 VKSTDRA
+5560 
-5567 GNVNQ
+5567 
-5572 EKYSI
+5572 
-5577 WVDTHIKVFT
+5577 
-5587 SELDDNKSSSKTEWW
+5587 
-5602 SNSDLITMRGTGE
+5602 
-5615 IGATVSLI
+5615 
-5623 VAGVTLATAVVAATG
+5623 
-5638 RWELS
+5638 
-5643 TDKLPEGTYDISLV
+5643 
-5657 IEDSAGNRWEDVR
+5657 
-5670 EIFIDRTPPNAPV
+5670 
-5683 VTYSD
+5683 
-5688 IVNDL
+5688 
-5693 IIMQGTAEAKSQLII
+5693 
-5708 TDSEGNTYTLTV
+5708 
-5720 PDNGKWSMAIPY
+5720 
-5732 PSEGKFTITSVD
+5732 
-5744 AIGNRSDDVPLDIMK
+5744 
-5759 EVPVISLSPDSD
+5759 
-5771 SGTVGDNITRDKQP
+5771 
-5785 TFIIG
+5785 
-5790 NLESDVV
+5790 
-5797 VVQVD
+5797 
-5802 INGTVYNAEKNAD
+5802 
-5815 GVWFFTPGTPL
+5815 
-5826 ADGSYTISV
+5826 
-5835 IASDAAGNQ
+5835 
-5844 KNSLPI
+5844 
-5850 TVTIDSTLTVPE
+5850 
-5862 IALAAGEDNGASD
+5862 
-5875 SDNVTNH
+5875 
-5882 TQPKFTL
+5882 
-5889 QHIDAD
+5889 
-5895 VTGVTV
+5895 
-5901 NVTHN
+5901 
-5906 GVTDIYQATQGADG
+5906 
-5920 WTFTPPAAWNDG
+5920 
-5932 NYTLSVTVVDRAG
+5932 
-5945 NSQQSA
+5945 
-5951 SLAVTVD
+5951 
-5958 STVTVTAD
+5958 
-5966 SQHDDASD
+5966 
-5974 DATATAVTP
+5974 
-5983 PESETVNAESATH
+5983 
-5996 LRTEP
+5996 
-6001 SAAEESVVKVTAYSI
+6001 
-6016 TLLNADSGD
+6016 
-6025 EIDRS
+6025 
-6030 ISQTPSFEISVPEN
+6030 
-6044 IVNVSIMFEGEEF
+6044 
-6057 TLPITNQKAIFEV
+6057 
-6070 PLSLEDGEYT
+6070 
-6080 MDVKFIDKDNDFLI
+6080 
-6094 KEKTFSVDHSS
+6094 
-6105 ADIVNAMNV
+6105 
-6114 RGKTEDDIND
+6114 
-6124 SPSTSSVGHNNN
+6124 
-6136 GAIDVFAVNEVTLPV
+6136 
-6151 DNQEE
+6151 
-6156 HA
+6156 

>member
-43 RGSVIIVNG
+43 HGSVIIVNG

-451 NITNSTLPTFIGV
+451 SITNSTLPTFIGV

-538 ETTNDSGIVG
+538 ETTDDSGIVG

-593 FTSDSVEGI
+593 FTSDSVEGV

-627 IAPVPP
+627 VAPVPP
-633 TVSLEDYVV
+633 TVSLEDFVV

-1067 MSDTQIGVATQQPD
+1067 ASDTQIGVATQQPD

-1114 IFDFTIDTTV
+1114 VFDFTIDTTV

-1186 LFIPGNTWADGSY
+1186 LFTPGNTWADGSY

-1329 LDSADDTG
+1329 LNSADDTG
-1337 IQGDN
+1337 VQGDN

-1373 TTFDATKGTGG
+1373 TTFDATKGVGG
-1384 WTFTPPT
+1384 WSFTPT
-1391 SWADGD
+1391 GAWADGD

-1438 PDDNLTN
+1438 PNDNLTN

-1466 DGGKTWFNATQSATP
+1466 DGGKTWFNATQNATP

-1506 AGNKATQTLDFTI
+1506 AGNKTTQTLDFTI

-1559 VSRVIVEVM
+1559 VSRVTVEVM

-1638 PGDNLT
+1638 PDDNLT

-1671 WFDATQSATSGVWDY
+1671 WFDATQSATPGVWDY

-1717 TIDTILS
+1717 IIDTMLS

-1869 NWVNATLTSDGVW
+1869 NWVNATLTPDGVW

-2016 VTIDTQITIDHIE
+2016 VTIDTQIAIDHIE

-2041 TNNVRPHFQVTVP
+2041 TNEARPHFQVTVP

-2110 QQLDFIIDTLLSE
+2110 QQLDFIIDTMLSE

-2137 GDHLTNVNKPT
+2137 GDNLTNVNKPT

-2225 IDVIELVNDN
+2225 IDAIELVNDN

-2329 DSADDSGVHGDNMT
+2329 DSADDTGIQGDNMT
-2343 NHTQPT
+2343 NRTQPT
-2349 FALQHIDD
+2349 FNLQHIDD

-2372 TTFDATKDAGGWTFT
+2372 STFDATKGVGGWTFT
-2387 PTGAWADGDYTLSV
+2387 PPTSWGAGDYTLSV

-2445 VRPHFQV
+2445 VRPQFQV
-2452 TVPTDVNVVRLSID
+2452 KVPTDVN
-2466 GGKTWFNATQSATPG
+2466 
-2481 VWDYIWPDDVAD
+2481 
-2493 GGYTLT
+2493 
-2499 VEATD
+2499 E
-2504 EAGNKATQTLDFTI
+2504 
-2518 DTTLSVPTLSL
+2518 
-2529 DSADDSGIAGDN
+2529 
-2541 ITNVKTPG
+2541 
-2549 FTLNN
+2549 
-2554 IDTDVS
+2554 
-2560 RVIVEVMHNGIKQEV
+2560 
-2575 PLVQTGGQ
+2575 
-2583 WRFAP
+2583 
-2588 TSDWADGDYIL
+2588 
-2599 TVKVEDRAGNVKQSA
+2599 
-2614 PLTVTVDTHIAI
+2614 
-2626 DRIELVNDSGI
+2626 
-2637 PGDNLT
+2637 
-2643 NEARPHFQVTVPAD
+2643 
-2657 VNGVRLSID
+2657 
-2666 GGKTWF
+2666 
-2672 DATQS
+2672 
-2677 ATSGVWD
+2677 
-2684 YTWLTNVANG
+2684 
-2694 PHTLMVEASDKAGNK
+2694 
-2709 TTQKLDFTI
+2709 
-2718 DTILSEPTIT
+2718 
-2728 LDSADDS
+2728 
-2735 AAGDNITNVKMPGFT
+2735 
-2750 LGNIDADVTK
+2750 
-2760 VVVTVAHDGKNQ
+2760 
-2772 QIELIKNGGVWR
+2772 
-2784 FTPGAAW
+2784 
-2791 TDGDYTLTVKVE
+2791 
-2803 DKAGNTNYSAPLT
+2803 
-2816 VTIDTQTSIDRIE
+2816 
-2829 LLNDTGIVGDN
+2829 
-2840 LTNEARPQFHI
+2840 
-2851 TVPTDVNSVQ
+2851 
-2861 LSLDGGINWVNA
+2861 
-2873 TLTSDGVWE
+2873 
-2882 YIWPTDLVENTYTL
+2882 
-2896 TVKATDVAGNTATE
+2896 
-2910 TLNFIIDTTLSTPT
+2910 
-2924 ITLDSA
+2924 
-2930 DDSGTANDNK
+2930 
-2940 TNVKTPGFIIGGI
+2940 
-2953 DSDVTQV
+2953 
-2960 VVQVMRDGHSEEV
+2960 
-2973 ELTQTNGQW
+2973 
-2982 RFVPGSAW
+2982 
-2990 TDGDYTLTVTV
+2990 
-3001 KDEAGNIRHSAPLTV
+3001 
-3016 TIDTQITIDHIELV
+3016 
-3030 NDSGIPDDNL
+3030 
-3040 TNNVRPHFQVTVPT
+3040 
-3054 DVNVVRLSIDGGKTW
+3054 VRLSIDGGKTW

-3098 EATDKAGNKTTQ
+3098 EATDKAGNQTTQ
-3110 QLDFIIDTLL
+3110 KLDFIIDTLL
-3120 SEPTIVLDNTDDSGT
+3120 SEPTIVLDNTDDSGI
-3135 KGDNLTNVNKPT
+3135 KGDNLTNANKPT

-3155 DARYVTVEVQHGG
+3155 DARYVTVEVQHGS

-3197 LTVRVEDDAGNVK
+3197 LTVRVEDEAGNVK

-3312 DFTIDTRLSTPTIAM
+3312 DFTIDTRLSTPTITM

-3344 RPGFTIGNIDA
+3344 RPGFTIGNIDS
-3355 DAHSVILRI
+3355 DAQSVILRI

-3410 STPLVV
+3410 STPLIV

-3464 GGANWVSATQGIEG
+3464 GGANWVSAAQGIEG

-3624 RIELVN
+3624 HIELVN

-3637 NVTKHVRPQFQIS
+3637 NITKHVRPQFQIS

-3689 EGQHTLTVEVTDGA
+3689 EGQHTLIVEVTDGA
-3703 GNKMTETL
+3703 GNKMTGTL
-3711 NFTIDITLLTPTIEL
+3711 DFTIDITLLTPTIEL

-3850 DIHQVDSDVTRVMV
+3850 DIRQVDSDVTRVMV

-3903 EDLAGNVKE
+3903 EDLAGNIKE
-3912 SAPFEVRIDTTTT
+3912 SAPLEVRIDTTTT

-3957 VVQVRVTLD
+3957 VIQVRVTLD

-4304 TSAELRIEIDTQVQI
+4304 TSAELQIEIDTQVQI

-4526 AVDNITSVTTPRF
+4526 AVDNITSVTKPRF

-4560 SVTANGNNLWE
+4560 PVTANGNNLWE

-4617 ASDTGNSNSDNLTN
+4617 ASDTGSSNSDNLTN

-4653 DKSGREVLKQT
+4653 DKSGREVLKHT

-4726 HEATSLRPEFKGFAE
+4726 YEATSLRPEFKGLAE

-4828 NNKTPTLIG
+4828 NNKTPTLVG
-4837 STLPNTIV
+4837 NTLPNAIV

-4969 NYELTFKVEDVAGNI
+4969 NYVLTFKVEDVAGNI

-5081 QQKEILIEHD
+5081 QQKDILIEHD

-5291 ASNSGSLDDLITN
+5291 ASNSGSLDDLITS

-5378 STFIDNPAMVAG
+5378 STFIDNPVMMAG

-5404 TRPTFSIFGEMN
+5404 TRPAFSIYGEMN

-5530 NVGEVWVNEKGHWQM
+5530 NVGEVWVNDKGHWQM

-5577 WVDTHIKVFT
+5577 WVDTHIQVFT
-5587 SELDDNKSSSKTEWW
+5587 SELDDNKSSSKTDWW
-5602 SNSDLITMRGTGE
+5602 SNSSTITMRGMGE

-5623 VAGVTLATAVVAATG
+5623 VAGVTLATAVVAANG
-5638 RWELS
+5638 QWELS
-5643 TDKLPEGTYDISLV
+5643 TDQLPEGKYDITLS
-5657 IEDSAGNRWEDVR
+5657 IEDNAGNRKEEVH

-5708 TDSEGNTYTLTV
+5708 TDSNGNTYTLTV

-5759 EVPVISLSPDSD
+5759 ETPVISLSPDSD
-5771 SGTVGDNITRDKQP
+5771 SGTVGDNITRDNQP

-5862 IALAAGEDNGASD
+5862 IALAAGEGNGASD
-5875 SDNVTNH
+5875 SDNVTNHNH

-5932 NYTLSVTVVDRAG
+5932 TYTLSVTVVDRAG
-5945 NSQQSA
+5945 NSLQSA
-5951 SLAVTVD
+5951 SLEVTVD

-5974 DATATAVTP
+5974 DATPTAVTP

-5996 LRTEP
+5996 LRTVP
-6001 SAAEESVVKVTAYSI
+6001 SAAEESVVKETAYSI

-6044 IVNVSIMFEGEEF
+6044 IVNVSVMFEGEEF

-6080 MDVKFIDKDNDFLI
+6080 MDVKFLDKDDDFLI

-6105 ADIVNAMNV
+6105 ADIVNAMNA

-6136 GAIDVFAVNEVTLPV
+6136 GAIEVFAVNEVTLPV

>member
-425 IITDTIAPEKPTI
+425 IITDTIPPEKPTI

-642 LPNGIILSGN
+642 LLNGIILSGN

-1033 DSGISDDNLTN
+1033 DSGIADDNLTN

-1114 IFDFTIDTTV
+1114 VFDFTIDTTV

-1337 IQGDN
+1337 VQGDN
-1342 MTNSTQPTFALQH
+1342 MTNRTQPTFALQH

-1438 PDDNLTN
+1438 PNDNLTN

-1466 DGGKTWFNATQSATP
+1466 DGGKTWFNATQSATT

-2123 PTIVLDNTD
+2123 PTIVLDSTD

-2137 GDHLTNVNKPT
+2137 GDNLTNVNKPT

-2314 HFTIDTTLSTPVIVL
+2314 HFTIDTTLSVPVIVL
-2329 DSADDSGVHGDNMT
+2329 NSADDTGVQGDNMT
-2343 NHTQPT
+2343 NSTQPT

-2372 TTFDATKDAGGWTFT
+2372 TTFDATKGVGGWSFT

-2452 TVPTDVNVVRLSID
+2452 KVPTDVN
-2466 GGKTWFNATQSATPG
+2466 
-2481 VWDYIWPDDVAD
+2481 
-2493 GGYTLT
+2493 
-2499 VEATD
+2499 E
-2504 EAGNKATQTLDFTI
+2504 
-2518 DTTLSVPTLSL
+2518 
-2529 DSADDSGIAGDN
+2529 
-2541 ITNVKTPG
+2541 
-2549 FTLNN
+2549 
-2554 IDTDVS
+2554 
-2560 RVIVEVMHNGIKQEV
+2560 
-2575 PLVQTGGQ
+2575 
-2583 WRFAP
+2583 
-2588 TSDWADGDYIL
+2588 
-2599 TVKVEDRAGNVKQSA
+2599 
-2614 PLTVTVDTHIAI
+2614 
-2626 DRIELVNDSGI
+2626 
-2637 PGDNLT
+2637 
-2643 NEARPHFQVTVPAD
+2643 
-2657 VNGVRLSID
+2657 
-2666 GGKTWF
+2666 
-2672 DATQS
+2672 
-2677 ATSGVWD
+2677 
-2684 YTWLTNVANG
+2684 
-2694 PHTLMVEASDKAGNK
+2694 
-2709 TTQKLDFTI
+2709 
-2718 DTILSEPTIT
+2718 
-2728 LDSADDS
+2728 
-2735 AAGDNITNVKMPGFT
+2735 
-2750 LGNIDADVTK
+2750 
-2760 VVVTVAHDGKNQ
+2760 
-2772 QIELIKNGGVWR
+2772 
-2784 FTPGAAW
+2784 
-2791 TDGDYTLTVKVE
+2791 
-2803 DKAGNTNYSAPLT
+2803 
-2816 VTIDTQTSIDRIE
+2816 
-2829 LLNDTGIVGDN
+2829 
-2840 LTNEARPQFHI
+2840 
-2851 TVPTDVNSVQ
+2851 
-2861 LSLDGGINWVNA
+2861 
-2873 TLTSDGVWE
+2873 
-2882 YIWPTDLVENTYTL
+2882 
-2896 TVKATDVAGNTATE
+2896 
-2910 TLNFIIDTTLSTPT
+2910 
-2924 ITLDSA
+2924 
-2930 DDSGTANDNK
+2930 
-2940 TNVKTPGFIIGGI
+2940 
-2953 DSDVTQV
+2953 
-2960 VVQVMRDGHSEEV
+2960 
-2973 ELTQTNGQW
+2973 
-2982 RFVPGSAW
+2982 
-2990 TDGDYTLTVTV
+2990 
-3001 KDEAGNIRHSAPLTV
+3001 
-3016 TIDTQITIDHIELV
+3016 
-3030 NDSGIPDDNL
+3030 
-3040 TNNVRPHFQVTVPT
+3040 
-3054 DVNVVRLSIDGGKTW
+3054 VRLSIDGGKTW

-3098 EATDKAGNKTTQ
+3098 EATDKAGNQTTQ
-3110 QLDFIIDTLL
+3110 KLDFIIDTLL
-3120 SEPTIVLDNTDDSGT
+3120 SEPTIVLDSTDDSGT
-3135 KGDNLTNVNKPT
+3135 KGDNLTNANKPT
-3147 FLLGNIDA
+3147 FILGNIDA

-3274 QGTAGIWDYTW
+3274 QGTAGTWDYTW

-3344 RPGFTIGNIDA
+3344 RPGFTIGNIDS
-3355 DAHSVILRI
+3355 DAQSVILRI

-3410 STPLVV
+3410 STPLIV

-3624 RIELVN
+3624 HIELVN

-3711 NFTIDITLLTPTIEL
+3711 NFTIDITLMTPTIEL

-3784 RPDSALADGSYT
+3784 RPDSALVDGSYT

-4526 AVDNITSVTTPRF
+4526 AVDNITSVTKPRF

-4560 SVTANGNNLWE
+4560 PVTANGNNLWE

-4895 AVDVTI
+4895 AVDLTI

-5291 ASNSGSLDDLITN
+5291 ASNSGSLDDLITS

-5378 STFIDNPAMVAG
+5378 STFIDNPVMMAG

-5404 TRPTFSIFGEMN
+5404 TRPAFSIYGEMN

-5475 TFNTTPVAIDSIGG
+5475 TLNTTPVAIDSIGG

-5530 NVGEVWVNEKGHWQM
+5530 NVGEVWVNDKGHWQM

-5577 WVDTHIKVFT
+5577 WVDTHIQVFT
-5587 SELDDNKSSSKTEWW
+5587 SELDDNKSSSKTDWW
-5602 SNSDLITMRGTGE
+5602 SNSSTITMRGMGE

-5623 VAGVTLATAVVAATG
+5623 VAGVTLATAVVAANG
-5638 RWELS
+5638 QWELS
-5643 TDKLPEGTYDISLV
+5643 TDQLPEGKYDITLS
-5657 IEDSAGNRWEDVR
+5657 IEDNAGNRKEEVH

-5708 TDSEGNTYTLTV
+5708 TDSNGNTYTLTV

-5744 AIGNRSDDVPLDIMK
+5744 AIGNRSDDVSLDIMK

-5862 IALAAGEDNGASD
+5862 IALAAGEDNGVSD

-5906 GVTDIYQATQGADG
+5906 GVTDTYQATQGADG

-5932 NYTLSVTVVDRAG
+5932 TYTLSVTVVDRAG

-5974 DATATAVTP
+5974 DATPTAVTP
-5983 PESETVNAESATH
+5983 LESETVNAESDTH
-5996 LRTEP
+5996 LRTVP
-6001 SAAEESVVKVTAYSI
+6001 SAAEESVVKETAYSI

-6044 IVNVSIMFEGEEF
+6044 IVNVSVMFEGEEF

-6105 ADIVNAMNV
+6105 ADIVNAMNA
-6114 RGKTEDDIND
+6114 RGKAEDDIND

>member
-425 IITDTIAPEKPTI
+425 IITDTIPPEKPTI

-538 ETTNDSGIVG
+538 ETTDDSGIVG

-593 FTSDSVEGI
+593 FTSDSVEGV

-627 IAPVPP
+627 VAPVPP
-633 TVSLEDYVV
+633 TVSLEDFVV

-1033 DSGISDDNLTN
+1033 DSGIADDNLTN

-1114 IFDFTIDTTV
+1114 VFDFTIDTTV

-1384 WTFTPPT
+1384 WSFTPT
-1391 SWADGD
+1391 GAWADGD

-1438 PDDNLTN
+1438 PNDNLTN

-1481 GVWDYIWPDD
+1481 GAWDYIWPDD

-1499 TVEATDE
+1499 TVEATDK
-1506 AGNKATQTLDFTI
+1506 AGNKTTQELDFTI

-1711 TQKLDF
+1711 TRKLDF

-2016 VTIDTQITIDHIE
+2016 VTIDTQI
-2029 LVNDSGIPDDNL
+2029 
-2041 TNNVRPHFQVTVP
+2041 
-2054 TDVNVVRLS
+2054 
-2063 IDGGKTWFNA
+2063 A
-2073 TQSAT
+2073 
-2078 PGVWDYTWLA
+2078 
-2088 DVGEGKHTLTVEAT
+2088 
-2102 DKAGNKTT
+2102 
-2110 QQLDFIIDTLLSE
+2110 
-2123 PTIVLDNTD
+2123 
-2132 DSGTK
+2132 
-2137 GDHLTNVNKPT
+2137 
-2148 FLLGNIDADARY
+2148 
-2160 VTVEVQHGG
+2160 
-2169 TKEVLTATKDAT
+2169 
-2181 GNWSVTP
+2181 
-2188 TGTWADGDYTL
+2188 
-2199 TVRVEDEAGNEKHSA
+2199 
-2214 SLTVTV
+2214 
-2220 DTQIT
+2220 
-2225 IDVIELVNDN
+2225 
-2235 GIPGD
+2235 
-2240 NMTNDAHPQF
+2240 
-2250 RVTVPGDVNEVSL
+2250 
-2263 SIDGGVTWVK
+2263 
-2273 ATQSATPGVWNYTW
+2273 
-2287 PGTVPDGDYTLNVK
+2287 
-2301 ATDNAGNTVTETL
+2301 
-2314 HFTIDTTLSTPVIVL
+2314 
-2329 DSADDSGVHGDNMT
+2329 
-2343 NHTQPT
+2343 
-2349 FALQHIDD
+2349 
-2357 DAVRVTVS
+2357 
-2365 VEHGGVT
+2365 
-2372 TTFDATKDAGGWTFT
+2372 
-2387 PTGAWADGDYTLSV
+2387 
-2401 SVEDKAGNTSHSA
+2401 
-2414 SLTVTVDTQIA
+2414 
-2425 INNIELVNDSGIPDD
+2425 
-2440 NLTNN
+2440 
-2445 VRPHFQV
+2445 
-2452 TVPTDVNVVRLSID
+2452 
-2466 GGKTWFNATQSATPG
+2466 
-2481 VWDYIWPDDVAD
+2481 
-2493 GGYTLT
+2493 
-2499 VEATD
+2499 
-2504 EAGNKATQTLDFTI
+2504 
-2518 DTTLSVPTLSL
+2518 
-2529 DSADDSGIAGDN
+2529 
-2541 ITNVKTPG
+2541 
-2549 FTLNN
+2549 
-2554 IDTDVS
+2554 
-2560 RVIVEVMHNGIKQEV
+2560 
-2575 PLVQTGGQ
+2575 
-2583 WRFAP
+2583 
-2588 TSDWADGDYIL
+2588 
-2599 TVKVEDRAGNVKQSA
+2599 
-2614 PLTVTVDTHIAI
+2614 
-2626 DRIELVNDSGI
+2626 
-2637 PGDNLT
+2637 
-2643 NEARPHFQVTVPAD
+2643 
-2657 VNGVRLSID
+2657 
-2666 GGKTWF
+2666 
-2672 DATQS
+2672 
-2677 ATSGVWD
+2677 
-2684 YTWLTNVANG
+2684 
-2694 PHTLMVEASDKAGNK
+2694 
-2709 TTQKLDFTI
+2709 
-2718 DTILSEPTIT
+2718 
-2728 LDSADDS
+2728 
-2735 AAGDNITNVKMPGFT
+2735 
-2750 LGNIDADVTK
+2750 
-2760 VVVTVAHDGKNQ
+2760 
-2772 QIELIKNGGVWR
+2772 
-2784 FTPGAAW
+2784 
-2791 TDGDYTLTVKVE
+2791 
-2803 DKAGNTNYSAPLT
+2803 
-2816 VTIDTQTSIDRIE
+2816 
-2829 LLNDTGIVGDN
+2829 
-2840 LTNEARPQFHI
+2840 
-2851 TVPTDVNSVQ
+2851 
-2861 LSLDGGINWVNA
+2861 
-2873 TLTSDGVWE
+2873 
-2882 YIWPTDLVENTYTL
+2882 
-2896 TVKATDVAGNTATE
+2896 
-2910 TLNFIIDTTLSTPT
+2910 
-2924 ITLDSA
+2924 
-2930 DDSGTANDNK
+2930 
-2940 TNVKTPGFIIGGI
+2940 
-2953 DSDVTQV
+2953 
-2960 VVQVMRDGHSEEV
+2960 
-2973 ELTQTNGQW
+2973 
-2982 RFVPGSAW
+2982 
-2990 TDGDYTLTVTV
+2990 
-3001 KDEAGNIRHSAPLTV
+3001 
-3016 TIDTQITIDHIELV
+3016 IDHIELV

-3155 DARYVTVEVQHGG
+3155 DARYVTVEVQHGGTKEVLTATKDATGNWSVTPTGTWADGDYTLTVRVEDEAGNEKHSASLTVTVDTQITIDAIELVNDNGIPGDNMTNDAHPQFRVTVPGDVNEVSLSIDGGVTWVKATQSATPGVWNYTWPGTVPDGDYTLNVKATDNAGNTVTETLHFTIDTTLSVPVIVLNSADDTGVQGDNMTNSTQPTFALQHIDDDAVRVTVSVEHGGVTTTFDATKGVGGWSFTPTGAWADGDYTLSVSVEDKAGNTSHSASLTVTVDTQIAINNIELVNDSGIPDDNLTNNVRPHFQVKVPTDVNEVRLSIDGGKTWFNATQSATPGVWDYTWLADVGEGKHTLTVEATDKAGNQTTQKLDFIIDTMLSEPTIVLDSTDDSGTKGDNLTNANKPTFILGNIDADARYVTVEVQYGG

-3312 DFTIDTRLSTPTIAM
+3312 DFTIDTRLSTPTITM

-3344 RPGFTIGNIDA
+3344 RPGFTIGNIDS
-3355 DAHSVILRI
+3355 DAQSVILRI

-3410 STPLVV
+3410 STPLIV

-3464 GGANWVSATQGIEG
+3464 GGANWVSAAQGIEG

-3624 RIELVN
+3624 HIELVN

-3711 NFTIDITLLTPTIEL
+3711 NFTIDITLMTPTIEL

-3850 DIHQVDSDVTRVMV
+3850 DIRQVDSDVTRVMV

-4304 TSAELRIEIDTQVQI
+4304 TSAELKIEIDTQVQI

-4526 AVDNITSVTTPRF
+4526 AVDNITSVTKPRF

-4560 SVTANGNNLWE
+4560 PVTANGNNLWE

-4828 NNKTPTLIG
+4828 NNKTPTLVG
-4837 STLPNTIV
+4837 NTLPNAIV

-4969 NYELTFKVEDVAGNI
+4969 NYVLTFKVEDVAGNI

-5036 TIRNPQ
+5036 TIRSPQ

-5081 QQKEILIEHD
+5081 QQKDILIEHD

-5404 TRPTFSIFGEMN
+5404 TRPTFSISGEMN

-5577 WVDTHIKVFT
+5577 WVDTHIQVFT
-5587 SELDDNKSSSKTEWW
+5587 SELDDNKSSSKTDWW
-5602 SNSDLITMRGTGE
+5602 SNSSTITMRGMGE

-5623 VAGVTLATAVVAATG
+5623 VAGVTLATAVVAANG
-5638 RWELS
+5638 QWELS
-5643 TDKLPEGTYDISLV
+5643 TDQLPEGKYDITLS
-5657 IEDSAGNRWEDVR
+5657 IEDNAGNRKEEVH

-5708 TDSEGNTYTLTV
+5708 TDSNGNTYTLTV

-5744 AIGNRSDDVPLDIMK
+5744 AIGNRSDDVSLDIMK

-5862 IALAAGEDNGASD
+5862 IALAAGEDNGVSD

-5906 GVTDIYQATQGADG
+5906 GVTDTYQATQGADG

-5932 NYTLSVTVVDRAG
+5932 TYTLSVTVVDRAG

-5996 LRTEP
+5996 LRTVP
-6001 SAAEESVVKVTAYSI
+6001 SAAEESVVKETAYSI

-6105 ADIVNAMNV
+6105 ADIVNAMNA

>member
-425 IITDTIAPEKPTI
+425 IITDTIPPEKPTI

-1067 MSDTQIGVATQQPD
+1067 ASDTQIGVATQQPD

-1114 IFDFTIDTTV
+1114 VFDFTIDTTV

-1384 WTFTPPT
+1384 WSFTPT
-1391 SWADGD
+1391 GAWADGD

-1481 GVWDYIWPDD
+1481 GAWDYIWPDD

-1499 TVEATDE
+1499 TVEATDK
-1506 AGNKATQTLDFTI
+1506 AGNKTTQELDFTI

-2016 VTIDTQITIDHIE
+2016 VTIDTQIAIDHIE

-2041 TNNVRPHFQVTVP
+2041 TNEARPHFQVTVP

-2110 QQLDFIIDTLLSE
+2110 QQLDFIIDTMLSE

-2137 GDHLTNVNKPT
+2137 GDNLTNVNKPT

-2225 IDVIELVNDN
+2225 IDAIELVNDN

-2314 HFTIDTTLSTPVIVL
+2314 HFTIDTTLSVPVIVL
-2329 DSADDSGVHGDNMT
+2329 NSADDTGVQGDNMT
-2343 NHTQPT
+2343 NSSQPT

-2372 TTFDATKDAGGWTFT
+2372 TTFDATKGTGGWSFT

-2452 TVPTDVNVVRLSID
+2452 KVPTDVN
-2466 GGKTWFNATQSATPG
+2466 
-2481 VWDYIWPDDVAD
+2481 
-2493 GGYTLT
+2493 
-2499 VEATD
+2499 E
-2504 EAGNKATQTLDFTI
+2504 
-2518 DTTLSVPTLSL
+2518 
-2529 DSADDSGIAGDN
+2529 
-2541 ITNVKTPG
+2541 
-2549 FTLNN
+2549 
-2554 IDTDVS
+2554 
-2560 RVIVEVMHNGIKQEV
+2560 
-2575 PLVQTGGQ
+2575 
-2583 WRFAP
+2583 
-2588 TSDWADGDYIL
+2588 
-2599 TVKVEDRAGNVKQSA
+2599 
-2614 PLTVTVDTHIAI
+2614 
-2626 DRIELVNDSGI
+2626 
-2637 PGDNLT
+2637 
-2643 NEARPHFQVTVPAD
+2643 
-2657 VNGVRLSID
+2657 
-2666 GGKTWF
+2666 
-2672 DATQS
+2672 
-2677 ATSGVWD
+2677 
-2684 YTWLTNVANG
+2684 
-2694 PHTLMVEASDKAGNK
+2694 
-2709 TTQKLDFTI
+2709 
-2718 DTILSEPTIT
+2718 
-2728 LDSADDS
+2728 
-2735 AAGDNITNVKMPGFT
+2735 
-2750 LGNIDADVTK
+2750 
-2760 VVVTVAHDGKNQ
+2760 
-2772 QIELIKNGGVWR
+2772 
-2784 FTPGAAW
+2784 
-2791 TDGDYTLTVKVE
+2791 
-2803 DKAGNTNYSAPLT
+2803 
-2816 VTIDTQTSIDRIE
+2816 
-2829 LLNDTGIVGDN
+2829 
-2840 LTNEARPQFHI
+2840 
-2851 TVPTDVNSVQ
+2851 
-2861 LSLDGGINWVNA
+2861 
-2873 TLTSDGVWE
+2873 
-2882 YIWPTDLVENTYTL
+2882 
-2896 TVKATDVAGNTATE
+2896 
-2910 TLNFIIDTTLSTPT
+2910 
-2924 ITLDSA
+2924 
-2930 DDSGTANDNK
+2930 
-2940 TNVKTPGFIIGGI
+2940 
-2953 DSDVTQV
+2953 
-2960 VVQVMRDGHSEEV
+2960 
-2973 ELTQTNGQW
+2973 
-2982 RFVPGSAW
+2982 
-2990 TDGDYTLTVTV
+2990 
-3001 KDEAGNIRHSAPLTV
+3001 
-3016 TIDTQITIDHIELV
+3016 
-3030 NDSGIPDDNL
+3030 
-3040 TNNVRPHFQVTVPT
+3040 
-3054 DVNVVRLSIDGGKTW
+3054 VRLSIDGGKTW

-3098 EATDKAGNKTTQ
+3098 EATDKAGNQTTQ
-3110 QLDFIIDTLL
+3110 KLDFIIDTML
-3120 SEPTIVLDNTDDSGT
+3120 SEPTIVLDSTDDSGT
-3135 KGDNLTNVNKPT
+3135 KGDNLTNANKPT
-3147 FLLGNIDA
+3147 FILGNIDA
-3155 DARYVTVEVQHGG
+3155 DARYVTVEVQYGG

-3182 WSVTPTGTWADGDYT
+3182 WSVTPTGTWADGDYM

-3243 DVRPHFRVTVP
+3243 DVRPHFCVTVP

-3312 DFTIDTRLSTPTIAM
+3312 DFTIDTRLSTPTITM

-3344 RPGFTIGNIDA
+3344 RPGFTIGNIDS
-3355 DAHSVILRI
+3355 DAQSVILRI

-3410 STPLVV
+3410 STPLIV

-3464 GGANWVSATQGIEG
+3464 GGANWVSAAQGIEG

-3624 RIELVN
+3624 HIELVN

-3711 NFTIDITLLTPTIEL
+3711 NFTIDITLMTPTIEL

-4304 TSAELRIEIDTQVQI
+4304 TSAELKIEIDTQVQI

-4526 AVDNITSVTTPRF
+4526 AVDNITSVTKPRF

-4560 SVTANGNNLWE
+4560 PVTANGNNLWE

-4895 AVDVTI
+4895 AVDLTI

-5291 ASNSGSLDDLITN
+5291 ASNSGSLDDLITS

-5378 STFIDNPAMVAG
+5378 STFIDNPVMMAG

-5404 TRPTFSIFGEMN
+5404 TRPAFSIYGEMN

-5475 TFNTTPVAIDSIGG
+5475 TLNTTPVAIDSIGG

-5577 WVDTHIKVFT
+5577 WVDTHIQVFT
-5587 SELDDNKSSSKTEWW
+5587 SELDDNKSSSKTDWW
-5602 SNSDLITMRGTGE
+5602 SNSSTITMRGMGE

-5623 VAGVTLATAVVAATG
+5623 VAGVTLATAVVAANG
-5638 RWELS
+5638 QWELS
-5643 TDKLPEGTYDISLV
+5643 TDQLPEGKYDITLS
-5657 IEDSAGNRWEDVR
+5657 IEDNAGNRKEEVH

-5708 TDSEGNTYTLTV
+5708 TDSNGNTYTLTV

-5744 AIGNRSDDVPLDIMK
+5744 AIGNRSDDVSLDIMK

-5862 IALAAGEDNGASD
+5862 IALAAGEDNGVSD

-5906 GVTDIYQATQGADG
+5906 GVTDTYQATQGADG

-5932 NYTLSVTVVDRAG
+5932 TYTLSVTVVDRAG

-5974 DATATAVTP
+5974 DATPTAVTP
-5983 PESETVNAESATH
+5983 LESETVNAESDTH
-5996 LRTEP
+5996 LRTVP
-6001 SAAEESVVKVTAYSI
+6001 SAAEESVVKETAYSI

-6044 IVNVSIMFEGEEF
+6044 IVNVSVMFEGEEF

-6105 ADIVNAMNV
+6105 ADIVNAMNA
-6114 RGKTEDDIND
+6114 RGKAEDDIND

>member
-162 IEEMLQNFLADN
+162 MEEMLQEFLADN

-425 IITDTIAPEKPTI
+425 IITDTIPPEKPTI

-702 EIISQDAAGNKSSTV
+702 EIISQDAAGNKSSIV

-1067 MSDTQIGVATQQPD
+1067 ASDTQIGVATQQPD

-1114 IFDFTIDTTV
+1114 VFDFTIDTTV

-1186 LFIPGNTWADGSY
+1186 LFTPGNTWADGSY

-1206 DKAGNTNYSAPL
+1206 DKAGNTNYSTPL

-1267 DGGNSWVQATPGVAG
+1267 DGGHSWVQATPGVAG

-1317 AVDTTLSVPVIV
+1317 AVDSTLSVPVIV
-1329 LDSADDTG
+1329 LNNADDTG

-1342 MTNSTQPTFALQH
+1342 LTNRTQPTFALQQ

-1384 WTFTPPT
+1384 WTFTPPAL
-1391 SWADGD
+1391 WADGD

-1466 DGGKTWFNATQSATP
+1466 DGGKTWFNATQGATP
-1481 GVWDYIWPDD
+1481 GAWDYIWPDD

-1499 TVEATDE
+1499 TVEATDK
-1506 AGNKATQTLDFTI
+1506 AGNQTTQELDFTI

-1591 DWADGDYILTVK
+1591 DWGDGDYILTVK

-1698 LMVEASD
+1698 LMVEATD
-1705 KAGNKT
+1705 KAGNQT

-1717 TIDTILS
+1717 IIDTLLS

-2016 VTIDTQITIDHIE
+2016 VTIDTQIAIDHIE

-2041 TNNVRPHFQVTVP
+2041 TNNVRPQFQVTVP

-2078 PGVWDYTWLA
+2078 PGVWDYTWLT
-2088 DVGEGKHTLTVEAT
+2088 DVANGSHTLTVEAT
-2102 DKAGNKTT
+2102 DAAGNKAT
-2110 QQLDFIIDTLLSE
+2110 QNLEFNIDTLLSE
-2123 PTIVLDNTD
+2123 PTIALDSTD

-2137 GDHLTNVNKPT
+2137 GDNLTNVNKPT
-2148 FLLGNIDADARY
+2148 FILGNIDADARY

-2169 TKEVLTATKDAT
+2169 TKEVLTATKGAT
-2181 GNWSVTP
+2181 GIWSVTP
-2188 TGTWADGDYTL
+2188 TGMWADGSHTL
-2199 TVRVEDEAGNEKHSA
+2199 TVRVEDDAGNVKYSA
-2214 SLTVTV
+2214 PLTITV

-2225 IDVIELVNDN
+2225 IDDIELVNDS
-2235 GIPGD
+2235 GTKGD
-2240 NMTNDAHPQF
+2240 NLTNDANPHF
-2250 RVTVPGDVNEVSL
+2250 RITVPGDVNEVSL

-2273 ATQSATPGVWNYTW
+2273 AMQSSTSGVWNYTW
-2287 PGTVPDGDYTLNVK
+2287 PKTLADDDYTLTVK
-2301 ATDNAGNTVTETL
+2301 ATDNAGNTVTRTL
-2314 HFTIDTTLSTPVIVL
+2314 DFTIDTTLSTPVIVL
-2329 DSADDSGVHGDNMT
+2329 DSADDTGVQGDNMT
-2343 NHTQPT
+2343 NRTQPT
-2349 FALQHIDD
+2349 FNLQHIDD

-2372 TTFDATKDAGGWTFT
+2372 TTFDVTKDAGGWTFT
-2387 PTGAWADGDYTLSV
+2387 PPTSWGAGDYTLSV

-2445 VRPHFQV
+2445 VRPQFQV
-2452 TVPTDVNVVRLSID
+2452 KVPTDVN
-2466 GGKTWFNATQSATPG
+2466 
-2481 VWDYIWPDDVAD
+2481 
-2493 GGYTLT
+2493 
-2499 VEATD
+2499 E
-2504 EAGNKATQTLDFTI
+2504 
-2518 DTTLSVPTLSL
+2518 
-2529 DSADDSGIAGDN
+2529 
-2541 ITNVKTPG
+2541 
-2549 FTLNN
+2549 
-2554 IDTDVS
+2554 
-2560 RVIVEVMHNGIKQEV
+2560 
-2575 PLVQTGGQ
+2575 
-2583 WRFAP
+2583 
-2588 TSDWADGDYIL
+2588 
-2599 TVKVEDRAGNVKQSA
+2599 
-2614 PLTVTVDTHIAI
+2614 
-2626 DRIELVNDSGI
+2626 
-2637 PGDNLT
+2637 
-2643 NEARPHFQVTVPAD
+2643 
-2657 VNGVRLSID
+2657 
-2666 GGKTWF
+2666 
-2672 DATQS
+2672 
-2677 ATSGVWD
+2677 
-2684 YTWLTNVANG
+2684 
-2694 PHTLMVEASDKAGNK
+2694 
-2709 TTQKLDFTI
+2709 
-2718 DTILSEPTIT
+2718 
-2728 LDSADDS
+2728 
-2735 AAGDNITNVKMPGFT
+2735 
-2750 LGNIDADVTK
+2750 
-2760 VVVTVAHDGKNQ
+2760 
-2772 QIELIKNGGVWR
+2772 
-2784 FTPGAAW
+2784 
-2791 TDGDYTLTVKVE
+2791 
-2803 DKAGNTNYSAPLT
+2803 
-2816 VTIDTQTSIDRIE
+2816 
-2829 LLNDTGIVGDN
+2829 
-2840 LTNEARPQFHI
+2840 
-2851 TVPTDVNSVQ
+2851 
-2861 LSLDGGINWVNA
+2861 
-2873 TLTSDGVWE
+2873 
-2882 YIWPTDLVENTYTL
+2882 
-2896 TVKATDVAGNTATE
+2896 
-2910 TLNFIIDTTLSTPT
+2910 
-2924 ITLDSA
+2924 
-2930 DDSGTANDNK
+2930 
-2940 TNVKTPGFIIGGI
+2940 
-2953 DSDVTQV
+2953 
-2960 VVQVMRDGHSEEV
+2960 
-2973 ELTQTNGQW
+2973 
-2982 RFVPGSAW
+2982 
-2990 TDGDYTLTVTV
+2990 
-3001 KDEAGNIRHSAPLTV
+3001 
-3016 TIDTQITIDHIELV
+3016 
-3030 NDSGIPDDNL
+3030 
-3040 TNNVRPHFQVTVPT
+3040 
-3054 DVNVVRLSIDGGKTW
+3054 VRLSIDGGKTW

-3098 EATDKAGNKTTQ
+3098 EATDKAGNQTTQ
-3110 QLDFIIDTLL
+3110 KLDFIIDTLL
-3120 SEPTIVLDNTDDSGT
+3120 SEPTIALDSTDDSGT
-3135 KGDNLTNVNKPT
+3135 KGDNLTSVNKPT
-3147 FLLGNIDA
+3147 FILGNIDA

-3182 WSVTPTGTWADGDYT
+3182 WSVTPTGMWADGSHT

-3210 YSAPLTVTVDTQ
+3210 YSAPLTVTVDTH
-3222 ITIDVI
+3222 IAIDDI

-3302 KAGNKTTQTL
+3302 KAGNQTTQTL

-3400 VTDNAGNVRQ
+3400 VQDNAGNVRQ
-3410 STPLVV
+3410 STPLIV

-3464 GGANWVSATQGIEG
+3464 GGANWVSAAQGIEG

-3806 NQQTSAPLKVTIDGT
+3806 NQQTSAPLKVTIDGS

-3841 LTNHDRPVF
+3841 LTKHDRPVF
-3850 DIHQVDSDVTRVMV
+3850 DIRQVDSDVTRVMV

-3912 SAPFEVRIDTTTT
+3912 SAPLEVRIDTTTT

-3957 VVQVRVTLD
+3957 VIQVRVTLD

-3981 WIFDSPNTLVD
+3981 WIFDTPNTLVD

-4002 DEAGNIANK
+4002 DQAGNIANK

-4304 TSAELRIEIDTQVQI
+4304 TSAELKIEIDTQ
-4319 DSVTLTTDS
+4319 
-4328 GVNDHDNV
+4328 
-4336 TNATRPSFEIA
+4336 
-4347 TPDDVTSVLVSFDGV
+4347 
-4362 NWTPISKNAA
+4362 
-4372 GQWEFTAGSA
+4372 
-4382 LPDGHYTLHV
+4382 
-4392 QATDRAGNTANST
+4392 
-4405 LGFTVDT
+4405 
-4412 QIDGLSVVM
+4412 
-4421 LDDAGKDST
+4421 
-4430 DGITNITSP
+4430 
-4439 RFEISAREPLQSVT
+4439 
-4453 VILNGKSSTLTQGA
+4453 
-4467 GNKWLFTPDTPLV
+4467 
-4480 DGTYKIEI
+4480 
-4488 VAEDIAGN
+4488 
-4496 KISKEVSFT
+4496 
-4505 IDTIVSDPSI
+4505 
-4515 DLLDADDTGES
+4515 
-4526 AVDNITSVTTPRF
+4526 
-4539 VIGNVP
+4539 
-4545 ADIDTVVIRINGVSY
+4545 
-4560 SVTANGNNLWE
+4560 
-4571 FQVPVALNDGV
+4571 
-4582 YEAVVV
+4582 
-4588 FRDIAGNTSETKLPF
+4588 
-4603 TIDTT
+4603 
-4608 TSVSVRMEP
+4608 
-4617 ASDTGNSNSDNLTN
+4617 
-4631 KQNPKFEGT
+4631 
-4640 AEPNAKLVITIVD
+4640 
-4653 DKSGREVLKQT
+4653 
-4664 ITVGADGNWSVTPN
+4664 
-4678 ILPDGMY
+4678 
-4685 TINVVA
+4685 
-4691 TDVAGNTAQTQER
+4691 
-4704 FTIDTVTIDP
+4704 
-4714 TIRLSD
+4714 
-4720 PSIDDQ
+4720 
-4726 HEATSLRPEFKGFAE
+4726 
-4741 AFSTIMIQ
+4741 
-4749 WDGKVVG
+4749 
-4756 SANANANGEWSWTP
+4756 
-4770 PSVLAPGSYVV
+4770 
-4781 SIVAKDKAGNESS
+4781 
-4794 QVDFPVVIPVIDVTP
+4794 
-4809 PTIKLSEESDS
+4809 
-4820 GALGDFTT
+4820 
-4828 NNKTPTLIG
+4828 
-4837 STLPNTIV
+4837 
-4845 SIYVDGVKVGEA
+4845 
-4857 TADTAGRYTF
+4857 
-4867 QLSEMKDGHY
+4867 
-4877 VVQVG
+4877 
-4882 IVNPRDNSELRST
+4882 
-4895 AVDVTI
+4895 
-4901 DTEVAELVWNISGM
+4901 
-4915 HEGGYINTVT
+4915 
-4925 PEIGGTSEPNSKI
+4925 
-4938 TIFVNG
+4938 
-4944 VEKAIAYTTGAGHW
+4944 
-4958 GVVLP
+4958 
-4963 ALGNDG
+4963 
-4969 NYELTFKVEDVAGNI
+4969 
-4984 REFGPQNV
+4984 
-4992 ILDTVISPLTVV
+4992 
-5004 LREADD
+5004 
-5010 SGKVGDWITNK
+5010 
-5021 SHVTIDGT
+5021 
-5029 AEAGSTL
+5029 
-5036 TIRNPQ
+5036 
-5042 GVVIATLVVG
+5042 
-5052 NDGRWSAELDLREG
+5052 
-5066 SNAFVVVSEDKAGNS
+5066 
-5081 QQKEILIEHD
+5081 
-5091 TQIEISDIS
+5091 
-5100 LSRDTNSG
+5100 
-5108 DKYDLITNNKSPVLV
+5108 
-5123 AMTDPGAT
+5123 
-5131 VQVYINGVLQGTV
+5131 
-5144 EASSSGN
+5144 
-5151 ISYTMPA
+5151 
-5158 NSADGEYQVQFVAT
+5158 
-5172 DTAGN
+5172 
-5177 RVESAITT
+5177 
-5185 VTIDSQIA
+5185 
-5193 VFDIDE
+5193 
-5199 DSLPALSNNR
+5199 
-5209 ALSVSG
+5209 
-5215 VGEAGSQVSI
+5215 
-5225 FVDGKLV
+5225 
-5232 NVVMVEADGTWR
+5232 
-5244 APILLQDDGT
+5244 
-5254 FNIHF
+5254 
-5259 SITDVAGNTEVSK
+5259 
-5272 DYSVD
+5272 
-5277 VDSSTDFPTLNLED
+5277 
-5291 ASNSGSLDDLITN
+5291 
-5304 HNKPVLVG
+5304 
-5312 TAEAGAT
+5312 
-5319 IHIYVDEKIVA
+5319 
-5330 NVLVLEDGTWSYQFD
+5330 
-5345 NALKDGEY
+5345 
-5353 SIRVVAEDPAGN
+5353 
-5365 TAESPRLLVTIDT
+5365 
-5378 STFIDNPAMVAG
+5378 
-5390 SDNGIFSNDSITSQ
+5390 
-5404 TRPTFSIFGEMN
+5404 
-5416 QSVQIFID
+5416 
-5424 GVLVDTITVT
+5424 
-5434 DRNQVY
+5434 
-5440 RPESPLGDGSHSI
+5440 
-5453 YYVITDKAGNTATSK
+5453 
-5468 TLNFTID
+5468 
-5475 TFNTTPVAIDSIGG
+5475 
-5489 QTLAE
+5489 
-5494 MTGSDGKIYITDT
+5494 
-5507 TRNLLFSGSAEPN
+5507 
-5520 SKIEIIINGL
+5520 
-5530 NVGEVWVNEKGHWQM
+5530 
-5545 PVNPLYFTEGQLDIT
+5545 
-5560 VKSTDRA
+5560 
-5567 GNVNQ
+5567 
-5572 EKYSI
+5572 
-5577 WVDTHIKVFT
+5577 
-5587 SELDDNKSSSKTEWW
+5587 
-5602 SNSDLITMRGTGE
+5602 
-5615 IGATVSLI
+5615 
-5623 VAGVTLATAVVAATG
+5623 
-5638 RWELS
+5638 
-5643 TDKLPEGTYDISLV
+5643 
-5657 IEDSAGNRWEDVR
+5657 
-5670 EIFIDRTPPNAPV
+5670 
-5683 VTYSD
+5683 
-5688 IVNDL
+5688 
-5693 IIMQGTAEAKSQLII
+5693 
-5708 TDSEGNTYTLTV
+5708 
-5720 PDNGKWSMAIPY
+5720 
-5732 PSEGKFTITSVD
+5732 
-5744 AIGNRSDDVPLDIMK
+5744 
-5759 EVPVISLSPDSD
+5759 
-5771 SGTVGDNITRDKQP
+5771 
-5785 TFIIG
+5785 
-5790 NLESDVV
+5790 
-5797 VVQVD
+5797 
-5802 INGTVYNAEKNAD
+5802 
-5815 GVWFFTPGTPL
+5815 
-5826 ADGSYTISV
+5826 
-5835 IASDAAGNQ
+5835 
-5844 KNSLPI
+5844 
-5850 TVTIDSTLTVPE
+5850 
-5862 IALAAGEDNGASD
+5862 
-5875 SDNVTNH
+5875 
-5882 TQPKFTL
+5882 
-5889 QHIDAD
+5889 
-5895 VTGVTV
+5895 
-5901 NVTHN
+5901 
-5906 GVTDIYQATQGADG
+5906 
-5920 WTFTPPAAWNDG
+5920 
-5932 NYTLSVTVVDRAG
+5932 
-5945 NSQQSA
+5945 
-5951 SLAVTVD
+5951 
-5958 STVTVTAD
+5958 
-5966 SQHDDASD
+5966 
-5974 DATATAVTP
+5974 
-5983 PESETVNAESATH
+5983 
-5996 LRTEP
+5996 
-6001 SAAEESVVKVTAYSI
+6001 
-6016 TLLNADSGD
+6016 
-6025 EIDRS
+6025 
-6030 ISQTPSFEISVPEN
+6030 
-6044 IVNVSIMFEGEEF
+6044 
-6057 TLPITNQKAIFEV
+6057 
-6070 PLSLEDGEYT
+6070 
-6080 MDVKFIDKDNDFLI
+6080 
-6094 KEKTFSVDHSS
+6094 
-6105 ADIVNAMNV
+6105 
-6114 RGKTEDDIND
+6114 
-6124 SPSTSSVGHNNN
+6124 
-6136 GAIDVFAVNEVTLPV
+6136 
-6151 DNQEE
+6151 
-6156 HA
+6156 

>member
-43 RGSVIIVNG
+43 HGSVIIVNG

-425 IITDTIAPEKPTI
+425 IITDTIPPEKPTI

-451 NITNSTLPTFIGV
+451 NVTNSTLPTFIGV

-538 ETTNDSGIVG
+538 ETTDDSGIVG

-593 FTSDSVEGI
+593 FTSDSVEGV

-627 IAPVPP
+627 VAPVPP
-633 TVSLEDYVV
+633 TVSLEDFVV

-1033 DSGISDDNLTN
+1033 DSGIADDNLTN

-1067 MSDTQIGVATQQPD
+1067 ASDTQIGVATQQPD

-1114 IFDFTIDTTV
+1114 VFDFTIDTTV

-1337 IQGDN
+1337 VQGDN
-1342 MTNSTQPTFALQH
+1342 MTNRTQPTFALQH

-1438 PDDNLTN
+1438 PNDNLTN

-1466 DGGKTWFNATQSATP
+1466 DGGKTWFNATQSATT

-2123 PTIVLDNTD
+2123 PTIVLDSTD

-2137 GDHLTNVNKPT
+2137 GDNLTNVNKPT

-2314 HFTIDTTLSTPVIVL
+2314 HFTIDTTLSVPVIVL
-2329 DSADDSGVHGDNMT
+2329 NSADDTGVQGDNMT
-2343 NHTQPT
+2343 NSTQPT

-2372 TTFDATKDAGGWTFT
+2372 TTFDATKGVGGWSFT

-2452 TVPTDVNVVRLSID
+2452 KVPTDVN
-2466 GGKTWFNATQSATPG
+2466 
-2481 VWDYIWPDDVAD
+2481 
-2493 GGYTLT
+2493 
-2499 VEATD
+2499 E
-2504 EAGNKATQTLDFTI
+2504 
-2518 DTTLSVPTLSL
+2518 
-2529 DSADDSGIAGDN
+2529 
-2541 ITNVKTPG
+2541 
-2549 FTLNN
+2549 
-2554 IDTDVS
+2554 
-2560 RVIVEVMHNGIKQEV
+2560 
-2575 PLVQTGGQ
+2575 
-2583 WRFAP
+2583 
-2588 TSDWADGDYIL
+2588 
-2599 TVKVEDRAGNVKQSA
+2599 
-2614 PLTVTVDTHIAI
+2614 
-2626 DRIELVNDSGI
+2626 
-2637 PGDNLT
+2637 
-2643 NEARPHFQVTVPAD
+2643 
-2657 VNGVRLSID
+2657 
-2666 GGKTWF
+2666 
-2672 DATQS
+2672 
-2677 ATSGVWD
+2677 
-2684 YTWLTNVANG
+2684 
-2694 PHTLMVEASDKAGNK
+2694 
-2709 TTQKLDFTI
+2709 
-2718 DTILSEPTIT
+2718 
-2728 LDSADDS
+2728 
-2735 AAGDNITNVKMPGFT
+2735 
-2750 LGNIDADVTK
+2750 
-2760 VVVTVAHDGKNQ
+2760 
-2772 QIELIKNGGVWR
+2772 
-2784 FTPGAAW
+2784 
-2791 TDGDYTLTVKVE
+2791 
-2803 DKAGNTNYSAPLT
+2803 
-2816 VTIDTQTSIDRIE
+2816 
-2829 LLNDTGIVGDN
+2829 
-2840 LTNEARPQFHI
+2840 
-2851 TVPTDVNSVQ
+2851 
-2861 LSLDGGINWVNA
+2861 
-2873 TLTSDGVWE
+2873 
-2882 YIWPTDLVENTYTL
+2882 
-2896 TVKATDVAGNTATE
+2896 
-2910 TLNFIIDTTLSTPT
+2910 
-2924 ITLDSA
+2924 
-2930 DDSGTANDNK
+2930 
-2940 TNVKTPGFIIGGI
+2940 
-2953 DSDVTQV
+2953 
-2960 VVQVMRDGHSEEV
+2960 
-2973 ELTQTNGQW
+2973 
-2982 RFVPGSAW
+2982 
-2990 TDGDYTLTVTV
+2990 
-3001 KDEAGNIRHSAPLTV
+3001 
-3016 TIDTQITIDHIELV
+3016 
-3030 NDSGIPDDNL
+3030 
-3040 TNNVRPHFQVTVPT
+3040 
-3054 DVNVVRLSIDGGKTW
+3054 VRLSIDGGKTW

-3098 EATDKAGNKTTQ
+3098 EATDKAGNQTTQ
-3110 QLDFIIDTLL
+3110 KLDFIIDTLL
-3120 SEPTIVLDNTDDSGT
+3120 SEPTIVLDSTDDSGT
-3135 KGDNLTNVNKPT
+3135 KGDNLTNANKPT
-3147 FLLGNIDA
+3147 FILGNIDA

-3260 RLSIDGGNTWVRAT
+3260 RLSIDGGNTWVRAK
-3274 QGTAGIWDYTW
+3274 QGTAGTWDYTW

-3344 RPGFTIGNIDA
+3344 RPGFTIGNIDS
-3355 DAHSVILRI
+3355 DAQSVILRI

-3410 STPLVV
+3410 STPLIV

-3624 RIELVN
+3624 HIELVN

-3711 NFTIDITLLTPTIEL
+3711 NFTIDITLMTPTIEL

-3784 RPDSALADGSYT
+3784 RPDSALVDGSYT

-4526 AVDNITSVTTPRF
+4526 AVDNITSVTKPRF

-4560 SVTANGNNLWE
+4560 PVTANGNNLWE

-4895 AVDVTI
+4895 AVDLTI

-5291 ASNSGSLDDLITN
+5291 ASNSGSLDDLITS

-5378 STFIDNPAMVAG
+5378 STFIDNPVMMAG

-5404 TRPTFSIFGEMN
+5404 TRPAFSIYGEMN

-5475 TFNTTPVAIDSIGG
+5475 TLNTTPVAIDSIGG

-5530 NVGEVWVNEKGHWQM
+5530 NVGEVWVNDKGHWQM

-5577 WVDTHIKVFT
+5577 WVDTHIQVFT
-5587 SELDDNKSSSKTEWW
+5587 SELDDNKSSSKTDWW
-5602 SNSDLITMRGTGE
+5602 SNSSTITMRGMGE

-5623 VAGVTLATAVVAATG
+5623 VAGVTLATAVVAANG
-5638 RWELS
+5638 QWELS
-5643 TDKLPEGTYDISLV
+5643 TDQLPEGKYDITLS
-5657 IEDSAGNRWEDVR
+5657 IEDNAGNRKEEVH

-5708 TDSEGNTYTLTV
+5708 TDSNGNTYTLTV

-5744 AIGNRSDDVPLDIMK
+5744 AIGNRSDDVSLDIMK

-5862 IALAAGEDNGASD
+5862 IALAAGEDNGVSD

-5906 GVTDIYQATQGADG
+5906 GVTDTYQATQGADG

-5932 NYTLSVTVVDRAG
+5932 TYTLSVTVVDRAG

-5996 LRTEP
+5996 LRTVP
-6001 SAAEESVVKVTAYSI
+6001 SAAEESVVKETAYSI

-6105 ADIVNAMNV
+6105 ADIVNAMNA

>member
-162 IEEMLQNFLADN
+162 MEEMLQEFLADN

-425 IITDTIAPEKPTI
+425 IITDTIPPEKPTI

-633 TVSLEDYVV
+633 TVSLEDFVV

-1114 IFDFTIDTTV
+1114 VFDFTIDTTV

-1186 LFIPGNTWADGSY
+1186 LFTPGNTWADGSY

-1206 DKAGNTNYSAPL
+1206 DKAGNTNYSTPL

-1329 LDSADDTG
+1329 LNSADDTG
-1337 IQGDN
+1337 VQGDN

-1384 WTFTPPT
+1384 WTFTPPAL
-1391 SWADGD
+1391 WADGD

-1438 PDDNLTN
+1438 PNDNLTN
-1445 NVRPHFQVTVPTDVN
+1445 NVRPQFQVTVPTDVN

-1466 DGGKTWFNATQSATP
+1466 DGGKTWFNATQGATP
-1481 GVWDYIWPDD
+1481 GAWDYIWPDD

-1499 TVEATDE
+1499 TVEATDK
-1506 AGNKATQTLDFTI
+1506 AGNQTTQELDFTI

-1591 DWADGDYILTVK
+1591 DWGDGDYILTVK

-1717 TIDTILS
+1717 IIDTMLS

-2003 DEAGNIRHSAPLT
+2003 DEAGNIRHSAPLKVT
-2016 VTIDTQITIDHIE
+2016 VDTQIGIDNIE
-2029 LVNDSGIPDDNL
+2029 LVNDSGIPNDNL
-2041 TNNVRPHFQVTVP
+2041 TNNVRPQFQVTVP

-2078 PGVWDYTWLA
+2078 PGVWDYTWLT
-2088 DVGEGKHTLTVEAT
+2088 DVANGSHTLTVEAT
-2102 DKAGNKTT
+2102 DAAGNKAT
-2110 QQLDFIIDTLLSE
+2110 QNLEFNIDTLLSE
-2123 PTIVLDNTD
+2123 PTIALDSTD

-2137 GDHLTNVNKPT
+2137 GDNLTNVNKPT
-2148 FLLGNIDADARY
+2148 FILGNIDADARY

-2169 TKEVLTATKDAT
+2169 TKEVLTATKGAT
-2181 GNWSVTP
+2181 GIWSVTP
-2188 TGTWADGDYTL
+2188 TGMWADGSHTL
-2199 TVRVEDEAGNEKHSA
+2199 TVRVEDEAGNVKYSVP
-2214 SLTVTV
+2214 LTITV

-2225 IDVIELVNDN
+2225 IDDIELVNDS
-2235 GIPGD
+2235 GTKGD
-2240 NMTNDAHPQF
+2240 NLTNDANPHF
-2250 RVTVPGDVNEVSL
+2250 RITVPGDVNEVSL

-2273 ATQSATPGVWNYTW
+2273 AMQSSTSGVWNYTW
-2287 PGTVPDGDYTLNVK
+2287 PKTLADDDYTLTVK
-2301 ATDNAGNTVTETL
+2301 ATDNAGNTVTRTL
-2314 HFTIDTTLSTPVIVL
+2314 DFTIDTTLSTPVIVL
-2329 DSADDSGVHGDNMT
+2329 DSADDTGVQGDNMT
-2343 NHTQPT
+2343 NRTQPT
-2349 FALQHIDD
+2349 FNLQHIDD

-2372 TTFDATKDAGGWTFT
+2372 TTFDVTKDAGGWTFT
-2387 PTGAWADGDYTLSV
+2387 PPTSWGAGDYTLSV

-2445 VRPHFQV
+2445 VRPQFQV
-2452 TVPTDVNVVRLSID
+2452 KVPTDVN
-2466 GGKTWFNATQSATPG
+2466 
-2481 VWDYIWPDDVAD
+2481 
-2493 GGYTLT
+2493 
-2499 VEATD
+2499 E
-2504 EAGNKATQTLDFTI
+2504 
-2518 DTTLSVPTLSL
+2518 
-2529 DSADDSGIAGDN
+2529 
-2541 ITNVKTPG
+2541 
-2549 FTLNN
+2549 
-2554 IDTDVS
+2554 
-2560 RVIVEVMHNGIKQEV
+2560 
-2575 PLVQTGGQ
+2575 
-2583 WRFAP
+2583 
-2588 TSDWADGDYIL
+2588 
-2599 TVKVEDRAGNVKQSA
+2599 
-2614 PLTVTVDTHIAI
+2614 
-2626 DRIELVNDSGI
+2626 
-2637 PGDNLT
+2637 
-2643 NEARPHFQVTVPAD
+2643 
-2657 VNGVRLSID
+2657 
-2666 GGKTWF
+2666 
-2672 DATQS
+2672 
-2677 ATSGVWD
+2677 
-2684 YTWLTNVANG
+2684 
-2694 PHTLMVEASDKAGNK
+2694 
-2709 TTQKLDFTI
+2709 
-2718 DTILSEPTIT
+2718 
-2728 LDSADDS
+2728 
-2735 AAGDNITNVKMPGFT
+2735 
-2750 LGNIDADVTK
+2750 
-2760 VVVTVAHDGKNQ
+2760 
-2772 QIELIKNGGVWR
+2772 
-2784 FTPGAAW
+2784 
-2791 TDGDYTLTVKVE
+2791 
-2803 DKAGNTNYSAPLT
+2803 
-2816 VTIDTQTSIDRIE
+2816 
-2829 LLNDTGIVGDN
+2829 
-2840 LTNEARPQFHI
+2840 
-2851 TVPTDVNSVQ
+2851 
-2861 LSLDGGINWVNA
+2861 
-2873 TLTSDGVWE
+2873 
-2882 YIWPTDLVENTYTL
+2882 
-2896 TVKATDVAGNTATE
+2896 
-2910 TLNFIIDTTLSTPT
+2910 
-2924 ITLDSA
+2924 
-2930 DDSGTANDNK
+2930 
-2940 TNVKTPGFIIGGI
+2940 
-2953 DSDVTQV
+2953 
-2960 VVQVMRDGHSEEV
+2960 
-2973 ELTQTNGQW
+2973 
-2982 RFVPGSAW
+2982 
-2990 TDGDYTLTVTV
+2990 
-3001 KDEAGNIRHSAPLTV
+3001 
-3016 TIDTQITIDHIELV
+3016 
-3030 NDSGIPDDNL
+3030 
-3040 TNNVRPHFQVTVPT
+3040 
-3054 DVNVVRLSIDGGKTW
+3054 VRLSIDGGKTW

-3098 EATDKAGNKTTQ
+3098 EATDKAGNQTTQ
-3110 QLDFIIDTLL
+3110 KLDFIIDTLL
-3120 SEPTIVLDNTDDSGT
+3120 SEPTIALDSTDDSGT
-3135 KGDNLTNVNKPT
+3135 KGDNLTSVNKPT
-3147 FLLGNIDA
+3147 FILGNIDA

-3182 WSVTPTGTWADGDYT
+3182 WSVTPTGMWADGSHT

-3312 DFTIDTRLSTPTIAM
+3312 DFTIDTRLSTPTITM

-3364 TQGGNSQEVTLTQV
+3364 TQGGNSQEVTLTQA

-3400 VTDNAGNVRQ
+3400 VQDNAGNVRQ
-3410 STPLVV
+3410 STPLIV

-3464 GGANWVSATQGIEG
+3464 GGVNWVSAAQGIEG

-3806 NQQTSAPLKVTIDGT
+3806 NQQTSAPLKVTIDGS

-3841 LTNHDRPVF
+3841 LTKHDRPVF
-3850 DIHQVDSDVTRVMV
+3850 DIRQVDSDVTRVMV
-3864 KVTYNGKTHE
+3864 KVTYNSKTHE

-3912 SAPFEVRIDTTTT
+3912 SAPLEVRIDTTTT

-3957 VVQVRVTLD
+3957 VIQVRVTLD

-3981 WIFDSPNTLVD
+3981 WIFDTPNTLVD

-4002 DEAGNIANK
+4002 DQAGNIANK

-4304 TSAELRIEIDTQVQI
+4304 TSAELKIEIDTQVQI

-4362 NWTPISKNAA
+4362 NWTPVSKNAA
-4372 GQWEFTAGSA
+4372 GQWQFTAGSA
-4382 LPDGHYTLHV
+4382 LSDGHYTLHV

-4505 IDTIVSDPSI
+4505 IDTVVSDPRI

-4526 AVDNITSVTTPRF
+4526 AVDNITSVTKPRF

-4560 SVTANGNNLWE
+4560 PVTANGNNLWE

-4608 TSVSVRMEP
+4608 TSVSVRMET
-4617 ASDTGNSNSDNLTN
+4617 ASDTGSSNSDNLTN

-4653 DKSGREVLKQT
+4653 DKSGREVLKHT

-4726 HEATSLRPEFKGFAE
+4726 YEATSLRPEFKGLAE

-4828 NNKTPTLIG
+4828 NNKTPTLVG
-4837 STLPNTIV
+4837 NTLPNAIV

-5042 GVVIATLVVG
+5042 GGVIATLVVG

-5081 QQKEILIEHD
+5081 QQKDILIEHD

-5291 ASNSGSLDDLITN
+5291 ASNSGSLDDLITS

-5378 STFIDNPAMVAG
+5378 STFIDNPVMIAG

-5404 TRPTFSIFGEMN
+5404 TRPAFSIFGEMN

-5530 NVGEVWVNEKGHWQM
+5530 NVGEVWVNDKGHWQM

-5577 WVDTHIKVFT
+5577 WVDTHIQVFT
-5587 SELDDNKSSSKTEWW
+5587 SELDDNKSSSKTDWW
-5602 SNSDLITMRGTGE
+5602 SNSSTITMRGMGE

-5623 VAGVTLATAVVAATG
+5623 VAGVTLATAVVAANG
-5638 RWELS
+5638 QWELS
-5643 TDKLPEGTYDISLV
+5643 TDQLPEGKYDITLS
-5657 IEDSAGNRWEDVR
+5657 IEDNAGNRKEEVH

-5708 TDSEGNTYTLTV
+5708 TDSNGNTYTLTV

-5759 EVPVISLSPDSD
+5759 ETPVISLSPDSD

-5882 TQPKFTL
+5882 NHTQPKFTL

-5906 GVTDIYQATQGADG
+5906 GVTDTYQATQGADG

-5932 NYTLSVTVVDRAG
+5932 TYTLSVTVVDRAG
-5945 NSQQSA
+5945 NSLQSA
-5951 SLAVTVD
+5951 SLEVTVD

-5974 DATATAVTP
+5974 DATPTAVTP

-5996 LRTEP
+5996 LRTVP
-6001 SAAEESVVKVTAYSI
+6001 SAAEESVVKETAYSI

-6044 IVNVSIMFEGEEF
+6044 IVNVSVMFEGEEF

-6080 MDVKFIDKDNDFLI
+6080 MDVKFIDKDDDFLI

-6105 ADIVNAMNV
+6105 ADIVNAMNA

>member
-43 RGSVIIVNG
+43 HGSVIIVNG

-451 NITNSTLPTFIGV
+451 SITNSTLPTFIGV

-588 EWTFN
+588 EWTFK

-627 IAPVPP
+627 VAPVPP
-633 TVSLEDYVV
+633 TVSLEDFVV

-1033 DSGISDDNLTN
+1033 DSGIADDNLTN

-1067 MSDTQIGVATQQPD
+1067 VSDTQIGVATQQPD

-1114 IFDFTIDTTV
+1114 VFDFTIDTTV

-1384 WTFTPPT
+1384 WSFTPT
-1391 SWADGD
+1391 GAWADGD

-1438 PDDNLTN
+1438 PNDNLTN

-1481 GVWDYIWPDD
+1481 GAWDYIWPDD

-1499 TVEATDE
+1499 TVEATDK
-1506 AGNKATQTLDFTI
+1506 AGNKTTQELDFTI

-1638 PGDNLT
+1638 PDDNLT

-2016 VTIDTQITIDHIE
+2016 VTIDTQIAIDHIE

-2041 TNNVRPHFQVTVP
+2041 TNEARPHFQVMVP

-2088 DVGEGKHTLTVEAT
+2088 DVGEGKHTLTVEVT

-2137 GDHLTNVNKPT
+2137 GDNLTNVNKPT

-2225 IDVIELVNDN
+2225 IDAIELVNDN

-2329 DSADDSGVHGDNMT
+2329 DSADDTGIQGDNMT
-2343 NHTQPT
+2343 NRTQPT
-2349 FALQHIDD
+2349 FNLQHIDD

-2372 TTFDATKDAGGWTFT
+2372 TTFDATKGVGGWTFT
-2387 PTGAWADGDYTLSV
+2387 PPTSWGAGDYTLSV

-2452 TVPTDVNVVRLSID
+2452 KVPTDVN
-2466 GGKTWFNATQSATPG
+2466 
-2481 VWDYIWPDDVAD
+2481 
-2493 GGYTLT
+2493 
-2499 VEATD
+2499 E
-2504 EAGNKATQTLDFTI
+2504 
-2518 DTTLSVPTLSL
+2518 
-2529 DSADDSGIAGDN
+2529 
-2541 ITNVKTPG
+2541 
-2549 FTLNN
+2549 
-2554 IDTDVS
+2554 
-2560 RVIVEVMHNGIKQEV
+2560 
-2575 PLVQTGGQ
+2575 
-2583 WRFAP
+2583 
-2588 TSDWADGDYIL
+2588 
-2599 TVKVEDRAGNVKQSA
+2599 
-2614 PLTVTVDTHIAI
+2614 
-2626 DRIELVNDSGI
+2626 
-2637 PGDNLT
+2637 
-2643 NEARPHFQVTVPAD
+2643 
-2657 VNGVRLSID
+2657 
-2666 GGKTWF
+2666 
-2672 DATQS
+2672 
-2677 ATSGVWD
+2677 
-2684 YTWLTNVANG
+2684 
-2694 PHTLMVEASDKAGNK
+2694 
-2709 TTQKLDFTI
+2709 
-2718 DTILSEPTIT
+2718 
-2728 LDSADDS
+2728 
-2735 AAGDNITNVKMPGFT
+2735 
-2750 LGNIDADVTK
+2750 
-2760 VVVTVAHDGKNQ
+2760 
-2772 QIELIKNGGVWR
+2772 
-2784 FTPGAAW
+2784 
-2791 TDGDYTLTVKVE
+2791 
-2803 DKAGNTNYSAPLT
+2803 
-2816 VTIDTQTSIDRIE
+2816 
-2829 LLNDTGIVGDN
+2829 
-2840 LTNEARPQFHI
+2840 
-2851 TVPTDVNSVQ
+2851 
-2861 LSLDGGINWVNA
+2861 
-2873 TLTSDGVWE
+2873 
-2882 YIWPTDLVENTYTL
+2882 
-2896 TVKATDVAGNTATE
+2896 
-2910 TLNFIIDTTLSTPT
+2910 
-2924 ITLDSA
+2924 
-2930 DDSGTANDNK
+2930 
-2940 TNVKTPGFIIGGI
+2940 
-2953 DSDVTQV
+2953 
-2960 VVQVMRDGHSEEV
+2960 
-2973 ELTQTNGQW
+2973 
-2982 RFVPGSAW
+2982 
-2990 TDGDYTLTVTV
+2990 
-3001 KDEAGNIRHSAPLTV
+3001 
-3016 TIDTQITIDHIELV
+3016 
-3030 NDSGIPDDNL
+3030 
-3040 TNNVRPHFQVTVPT
+3040 
-3054 DVNVVRLSIDGGKTW
+3054 VRLSIDGGKTW

-3098 EATDKAGNKTTQ
+3098 EATDKAGNQTTQ
-3110 QLDFIIDTLL
+3110 KLDFIIDTLL
-3120 SEPTIVLDNTDDSGT
+3120 SEPTIVLDSTDDSGT
-3135 KGDNLTNVNKPT
+3135 KGDNLTNANKPT
-3147 FLLGNIDA
+3147 FILGNIDA

-3297 VEATD
+3297 VEVTD

-3410 STPLVV
+3410 STPLIV

-3464 GGANWVSATQGIEG
+3464 GGANWVSAAQGIEG

-3624 RIELVN
+3624 HIELVN

-3637 NVTKHVRPQFQIS
+3637 NITKHVRPQFQIS

-3689 EGQHTLTVEVTDGA
+3689 EGQHTLIVEVTDGA
-3703 GNKMTETL
+3703 GNKMTGTL
-3711 NFTIDITLLTPTIEL
+3711 DFTIDITLLTPTIEL

-3850 DIHQVDSDVTRVMV
+3850 DIRQVDSDVTRVMV

-4304 TSAELRIEIDTQVQI
+4304 TSAELQIEIDTQVQI

-4526 AVDNITSVTTPRF
+4526 AVDNITSVTKPRF

-4560 SVTANGNNLWE
+4560 PVTANGNNLWE

-5081 QQKEILIEHD
+5081 QQKDILIEHD

-5291 ASNSGSLDDLITN
+5291 ASNSGSLDDLITS

-5378 STFIDNPAMVAG
+5378 STFIDNPVMMAG

-5404 TRPTFSIFGEMN
+5404 TRPAFSIYGEMN

-5475 TFNTTPVAIDSIGG
+5475 TLNTTPVAIDSIGG

-5530 NVGEVWVNEKGHWQM
+5530 NVGEVWVNDKGHWQM

-5577 WVDTHIKVFT
+5577 WVDTHIQVFT
-5587 SELDDNKSSSKTEWW
+5587 SELDDNKSSSKTDWW
-5602 SNSDLITMRGTGE
+5602 SNSSTITMRGMGE

-5623 VAGVTLATAVVAATG
+5623 VAGVTLATAVVAANG
-5638 RWELS
+5638 QWELS
-5643 TDKLPEGTYDISLV
+5643 TDQLPEGKYDITLS
-5657 IEDSAGNRWEDVR
+5657 IEDNAGNRKEEVH

-5708 TDSEGNTYTLTV
+5708 TDSNGNTYTLTV

-5932 NYTLSVTVVDRAG
+5932 TYTLSVTVVDRAG

-5966 SQHDDASD
+5966 SQRNDASD

-5996 LRTEP
+5996 LRTVP
-6001 SAAEESVVKVTAYSI
+6001 SVAEESVVKETAYSI

-6044 IVNVSIMFEGEEF
+6044 IVNVSVMFEGEEF

-6080 MDVKFIDKDNDFLI
+6080 MDVKFIDKDDDFLI

-6105 ADIVNAMNV
+6105 ADIVNAMNA

>member
-2123 PTIVLDNTD
+2123 PTIVLDSTD

-2481 VWDYIWPDDVAD
+2481 VWDY
-2493 GGYTLT
+2493 
-2499 VEATD
+2499 
-2504 EAGNKATQTLDFTI
+2504 
-2518 DTTLSVPTLSL
+2518 
-2529 DSADDSGIAGDN
+2529 
-2541 ITNVKTPG
+2541 
-2549 FTLNN
+2549 
-2554 IDTDVS
+2554 
-2560 RVIVEVMHNGIKQEV
+2560 
-2575 PLVQTGGQ
+2575 
-2583 WRFAP
+2583 
-2588 TSDWADGDYIL
+2588 
-2599 TVKVEDRAGNVKQSA
+2599 
-2614 PLTVTVDTHIAI
+2614 
-2626 DRIELVNDSGI
+2626 
-2637 PGDNLT
+2637 
-2643 NEARPHFQVTVPAD
+2643 
-2657 VNGVRLSID
+2657 
-2666 GGKTWF
+2666 
-2672 DATQS
+2672 
-2677 ATSGVWD
+2677 
-2684 YTWLTNVANG
+2684 
-2694 PHTLMVEASDKAGNK
+2694 
-2709 TTQKLDFTI
+2709 
-2718 DTILSEPTIT
+2718 
-2728 LDSADDS
+2728 
-2735 AAGDNITNVKMPGFT
+2735 
-2750 LGNIDADVTK
+2750 
-2760 VVVTVAHDGKNQ
+2760 
-2772 QIELIKNGGVWR
+2772 
-2784 FTPGAAW
+2784 
-2791 TDGDYTLTVKVE
+2791 
-2803 DKAGNTNYSAPLT
+2803 
-2816 VTIDTQTSIDRIE
+2816 
-2829 LLNDTGIVGDN
+2829 
-2840 LTNEARPQFHI
+2840 
-2851 TVPTDVNSVQ
+2851 
-2861 LSLDGGINWVNA
+2861 
-2873 TLTSDGVWE
+2873 
-2882 YIWPTDLVENTYTL
+2882 
-2896 TVKATDVAGNTATE
+2896 
-2910 TLNFIIDTTLSTPT
+2910 
-2924 ITLDSA
+2924 
-2930 DDSGTANDNK
+2930 
-2940 TNVKTPGFIIGGI
+2940 
-2953 DSDVTQV
+2953 
-2960 VVQVMRDGHSEEV
+2960 
-2973 ELTQTNGQW
+2973 
-2982 RFVPGSAW
+2982 
-2990 TDGDYTLTVTV
+2990 
-3001 KDEAGNIRHSAPLTV
+3001 
-3016 TIDTQITIDHIELV
+3016 
-3030 NDSGIPDDNL
+3030 
-3040 TNNVRPHFQVTVPT
+3040 
-3054 DVNVVRLSIDGGKTW
+3054 
-3069 FNATQSATPG
+3069 
-3079 VWDYTWLADV
+3079 TWLADV

-3327 DSRDDTGAI
+3327 DDTGAI

-4560 SVTANGNNLWE
+4560 PVTANGNNLWE

>member
-425 IITDTIAPEKPTI
+425 IITDTIPPEKPTI

-763 ATVNILI
+763 ATINILI

-959 VKLYIDGALIAEV
+959 VKLYVDGALIAEV

-1033 DSGISDDNLTN
+1033 DSGIADDNLTN

-1067 MSDTQIGVATQQPD
+1067 ASDTQIGVATQQPD

-1114 IFDFTIDTTV
+1114 VFDFTIDTTV

-1384 WTFTPPT
+1384 WSFTPT
-1391 SWADGD
+1391 GAWADGD

-1438 PDDNLTN
+1438 PNDNLTN

-1481 GVWDYIWPDD
+1481 GAWDYIWPDD

-1499 TVEATDE
+1499 TVEATDK
-1506 AGNKATQTLDFTI
+1506 AGNKTTQELDFTI

-1638 PGDNLT
+1638 PDDNLT

-2123 PTIVLDNTD
+2123 PTIVLDSTD

-2137 GDHLTNVNKPT
+2137 GDNLTNVNKPT

-2329 DSADDSGVHGDNMT
+2329 DSADDTGIQGDNMT
-2343 NHTQPT
+2343 NRTQPT
-2349 FALQHIDD
+2349 FNLQHIDD

-2387 PTGAWADGDYTLSV
+2387 PPTSWGAGDYTLSV

-2452 TVPTDVNVVRLSID
+2452 KVPTDVN
-2466 GGKTWFNATQSATPG
+2466 
-2481 VWDYIWPDDVAD
+2481 
-2493 GGYTLT
+2493 
-2499 VEATD
+2499 E
-2504 EAGNKATQTLDFTI
+2504 
-2518 DTTLSVPTLSL
+2518 
-2529 DSADDSGIAGDN
+2529 
-2541 ITNVKTPG
+2541 
-2549 FTLNN
+2549 
-2554 IDTDVS
+2554 
-2560 RVIVEVMHNGIKQEV
+2560 
-2575 PLVQTGGQ
+2575 
-2583 WRFAP
+2583 
-2588 TSDWADGDYIL
+2588 
-2599 TVKVEDRAGNVKQSA
+2599 
-2614 PLTVTVDTHIAI
+2614 
-2626 DRIELVNDSGI
+2626 
-2637 PGDNLT
+2637 
-2643 NEARPHFQVTVPAD
+2643 
-2657 VNGVRLSID
+2657 
-2666 GGKTWF
+2666 
-2672 DATQS
+2672 
-2677 ATSGVWD
+2677 
-2684 YTWLTNVANG
+2684 
-2694 PHTLMVEASDKAGNK
+2694 
-2709 TTQKLDFTI
+2709 
-2718 DTILSEPTIT
+2718 
-2728 LDSADDS
+2728 
-2735 AAGDNITNVKMPGFT
+2735 
-2750 LGNIDADVTK
+2750 
-2760 VVVTVAHDGKNQ
+2760 
-2772 QIELIKNGGVWR
+2772 
-2784 FTPGAAW
+2784 
-2791 TDGDYTLTVKVE
+2791 
-2803 DKAGNTNYSAPLT
+2803 
-2816 VTIDTQTSIDRIE
+2816 
-2829 LLNDTGIVGDN
+2829 
-2840 LTNEARPQFHI
+2840 
-2851 TVPTDVNSVQ
+2851 
-2861 LSLDGGINWVNA
+2861 
-2873 TLTSDGVWE
+2873 
-2882 YIWPTDLVENTYTL
+2882 
-2896 TVKATDVAGNTATE
+2896 
-2910 TLNFIIDTTLSTPT
+2910 
-2924 ITLDSA
+2924 
-2930 DDSGTANDNK
+2930 
-2940 TNVKTPGFIIGGI
+2940 
-2953 DSDVTQV
+2953 
-2960 VVQVMRDGHSEEV
+2960 
-2973 ELTQTNGQW
+2973 
-2982 RFVPGSAW
+2982 
-2990 TDGDYTLTVTV
+2990 
-3001 KDEAGNIRHSAPLTV
+3001 
-3016 TIDTQITIDHIELV
+3016 
-3030 NDSGIPDDNL
+3030 
-3040 TNNVRPHFQVTVPT
+3040 
-3054 DVNVVRLSIDGGKTW
+3054 VRLSIDGGKTW

-3098 EATDKAGNKTTQ
+3098 EATDKAGNQTTQ
-3110 QLDFIIDTLL
+3110 KLDFIIDTML
-3120 SEPTIVLDNTDDSGT
+3120 SEPTIVLDSTDDSGT
-3135 KGDNLTNVNKPT
+3135 KGDNLTNANKPT
-3147 FLLGNIDA
+3147 FILGNTDA

-3274 QGTAGIWDYTW
+3274 QGTAGTWDYTW

-3312 DFTIDTRLSTPTIAM
+3312 DFTIDTRLSTPTITM

-3344 RPGFTIGNIDA
+3344 RPGFTIGNIDS

-3400 VTDNAGNVRQ
+3400 VQDNAGNVRQ

-3464 GGANWVSATQGIEG
+3464 GGANWVSAAQGIEG

-3624 RIELVN
+3624 HIELVN

-3689 EGQHTLTVEVTDGA
+3689 EGQHTLIVEVTDGA
-3703 GNKMTETL
+3703 GNKMTGTL
-3711 NFTIDITLLTPTIEL
+3711 DFTIDITLLTPTIEL

-3850 DIHQVDSDVTRVMV
+3850 DIRQVDSDVTRVMV

-4181 NVGSALPDGQHTLL
+4181 NVGSALPDGKHTLL

-4304 TSAELRIEIDTQVQI
+4304 TSAELQIEIDTQVQI

-4526 AVDNITSVTTPRF
+4526 AVDNITSVTKPRF

-4560 SVTANGNNLWE
+4560 PVTANGNNLWE

-4653 DKSGREVLKQT
+4653 DKSGREVLKHT

-5232 NVVMVEADGTWR
+5232 NVVMVEADGSWR

-5489 QTLAE
+5489 QTLVE

-5530 NVGEVWVNEKGHWQM
+5530 NVGEVWVNDKGHWQM

-5567 GNVNQ
+5567 SNVNQ

-5577 WVDTHIKVFT
+5577 WVDTHIQVFT
-5587 SELDDNKSSSKTEWW
+5587 SELDDNKSSSKTDWW
-5602 SNSDLITMRGTGE
+5602 SNSSTITMRGMGE

-5623 VAGVTLATAVVAATG
+5623 VAGVTLATAVVAANG
-5638 RWELS
+5638 QWELS
-5643 TDKLPEGTYDISLV
+5643 TDQLPEGKYDITLS
-5657 IEDSAGNRWEDVR
+5657 IEDNAGNRKEEVH

-5708 TDSEGNTYTLTV
+5708 TDSNGNTYTLTV

-5906 GVTDIYQATQGADG
+5906 GVTDTYQATQGADD

-5932 NYTLSVTVVDRAG
+5932 TYTLSVTVVDRAG

-5951 SLAVTVD
+5951 SLEVTVD

-5966 SQHDDASD
+5966 SQHNDASD
-5974 DATATAVTP
+5974 DATAIAVTP

-5996 LRTEP
+5996 LRTVP
-6001 SAAEESVVKVTAYSI
+6001 SAAEESVVKETAYSI

-6044 IVNVSIMFEGEEF
+6044 IVNVSVMFEGEEF

-6080 MDVKFIDKDNDFLI
+6080 MDVKFIDKDDDFLI

-6105 ADIVNAMNV
+6105 ADIVNAMNA

>member
-43 RGSVIIVNG
+43 HGSVIIVNG

-425 IITDTIAPEKPTI
+425 IITDTIPPEKPTI

-451 NITNSTLPTFIGV
+451 NVTNSTLPTFIGV

-538 ETTNDSGIVG
+538 ETTDDSGIVG

-593 FTSDSVEGI
+593 FTSDSVEGV

-627 IAPVPP
+627 VAPVPP
-633 TVSLEDYVV
+633 TVSLEDFVV

-1033 DSGISDDNLTN
+1033 DSGIADDNLTN

-1067 MSDTQIGVATQQPD
+1067 ASDTQIGVATQQPD

-1114 IFDFTIDTTV
+1114 VFDFTIDTTV

-1438 PDDNLTN
+1438 PNDNLTN

-1481 GVWDYIWPDD
+1481 GAWDYIWPDD

-1638 PGDNLT
+1638 PDDNLT

-1698 LMVEASD
+1698 LMVEATD

-2123 PTIVLDNTD
+2123 PTIVLDSTD

-2137 GDHLTNVNKPT
+2137 GDNLTNVNKPT

-2314 HFTIDTTLSTPVIVL
+2314 HFTIDTTLSVPVIVL
-2329 DSADDSGVHGDNMT
+2329 NSADDTGVQGDNMT
-2343 NHTQPT
+2343 NSTQPT

-2372 TTFDATKDAGGWTFT
+2372 TTFDATKGVGGWSFT

-2452 TVPTDVNVVRLSID
+2452 KVPTDVN
-2466 GGKTWFNATQSATPG
+2466 
-2481 VWDYIWPDDVAD
+2481 
-2493 GGYTLT
+2493 
-2499 VEATD
+2499 E
-2504 EAGNKATQTLDFTI
+2504 
-2518 DTTLSVPTLSL
+2518 
-2529 DSADDSGIAGDN
+2529 
-2541 ITNVKTPG
+2541 
-2549 FTLNN
+2549 
-2554 IDTDVS
+2554 
-2560 RVIVEVMHNGIKQEV
+2560 
-2575 PLVQTGGQ
+2575 
-2583 WRFAP
+2583 
-2588 TSDWADGDYIL
+2588 
-2599 TVKVEDRAGNVKQSA
+2599 
-2614 PLTVTVDTHIAI
+2614 
-2626 DRIELVNDSGI
+2626 
-2637 PGDNLT
+2637 
-2643 NEARPHFQVTVPAD
+2643 
-2657 VNGVRLSID
+2657 
-2666 GGKTWF
+2666 
-2672 DATQS
+2672 
-2677 ATSGVWD
+2677 
-2684 YTWLTNVANG
+2684 
-2694 PHTLMVEASDKAGNK
+2694 
-2709 TTQKLDFTI
+2709 
-2718 DTILSEPTIT
+2718 
-2728 LDSADDS
+2728 
-2735 AAGDNITNVKMPGFT
+2735 
-2750 LGNIDADVTK
+2750 
-2760 VVVTVAHDGKNQ
+2760 
-2772 QIELIKNGGVWR
+2772 
-2784 FTPGAAW
+2784 
-2791 TDGDYTLTVKVE
+2791 
-2803 DKAGNTNYSAPLT
+2803 
-2816 VTIDTQTSIDRIE
+2816 
-2829 LLNDTGIVGDN
+2829 
-2840 LTNEARPQFHI
+2840 
-2851 TVPTDVNSVQ
+2851 
-2861 LSLDGGINWVNA
+2861 
-2873 TLTSDGVWE
+2873 
-2882 YIWPTDLVENTYTL
+2882 
-2896 TVKATDVAGNTATE
+2896 
-2910 TLNFIIDTTLSTPT
+2910 
-2924 ITLDSA
+2924 
-2930 DDSGTANDNK
+2930 
-2940 TNVKTPGFIIGGI
+2940 
-2953 DSDVTQV
+2953 
-2960 VVQVMRDGHSEEV
+2960 
-2973 ELTQTNGQW
+2973 
-2982 RFVPGSAW
+2982 
-2990 TDGDYTLTVTV
+2990 
-3001 KDEAGNIRHSAPLTV
+3001 
-3016 TIDTQITIDHIELV
+3016 
-3030 NDSGIPDDNL
+3030 
-3040 TNNVRPHFQVTVPT
+3040 
-3054 DVNVVRLSIDGGKTW
+3054 VRLSIDGGKTW

-3098 EATDKAGNKTTQ
+3098 EATDKAGNQTTQ
-3110 QLDFIIDTLL
+3110 KLDFIIDTML
-3120 SEPTIVLDNTDDSGT
+3120 SEPTIVLDSTDDSGT
-3135 KGDNLTNVNKPT
+3135 KGDNLTNANKPT
-3147 FLLGNIDA
+3147 FILGNIDA
-3155 DARYVTVEVQHGG
+3155 DARYVTVEVQYGG

-3344 RPGFTIGNIDA
+3344 RPGFTIGNIDS
-3355 DAHSVILRI
+3355 DAQSVILRI

-3410 STPLVV
+3410 STPLIV

-3464 GGANWVSATQGIEG
+3464 GGANWVSAAQGIEG

-3624 RIELVN
+3624 HIELVN

-3711 NFTIDITLLTPTIEL
+3711 NFTIDITLMTPTIEL

-3992 GTYTLRVEAT
+3992 GTYTLRVEVT

-4526 AVDNITSVTTPRF
+4526 AVDNITSVTKPRF

-4560 SVTANGNNLWE
+4560 PVTANGNNLWE

-4828 NNKTPTLIG
+4828 NNKTPTLVG
-4837 STLPNTIV
+4837 NTLPNAIV

-4969 NYELTFKVEDVAGNI
+4969 NYVLTFKVEDVAGNI

-5021 SHVTIDGT
+5021 SHVIIDGT

-5291 ASNSGSLDDLITN
+5291 ASNSGSLDDLITS

-5378 STFIDNPAMVAG
+5378 STFIDNPVMMAG

-5404 TRPTFSIFGEMN
+5404 TRPTFSIYGEMN

-5475 TFNTTPVAIDSIGG
+5475 TLNTTPVAIDSIGG

-5530 NVGEVWVNEKGHWQM
+5530 NVGEVWVNDKGHWQM

-5577 WVDTHIKVFT
+5577 WVDTHIQVFT
-5587 SELDDNKSSSKTEWW
+5587 SELDDNKSSSKTDWW
-5602 SNSDLITMRGTGE
+5602 SNSSTITMRGMGE

-5623 VAGVTLATAVVAATG
+5623 VAGVTLATAVVAANG
-5638 RWELS
+5638 QWELS
-5643 TDKLPEGTYDISLV
+5643 TDQLPEGKYDITLS
-5657 IEDSAGNRWEDVR
+5657 IEDNAGNRKEEVH

-5708 TDSEGNTYTLTV
+5708 TDSNGNTYTLTV

-5826 ADGSYTISV
+5826 TDGSYTISV

-5932 NYTLSVTVVDRAG
+5932 TYTLSVTVVDRAG

-5996 LRTEP
+5996 LRTVP
-6001 SAAEESVVKVTAYSI
+6001 SAAEESVVKETAYSI

-6044 IVNVSIMFEGEEF
+6044 IVNVSVMFEGEEF

-6080 MDVKFIDKDNDFLI
+6080 MDVKFIDKDDDFLI

-6105 ADIVNAMNV
+6105 ADIVNAMNA

>member
-43 RGSVIIVNG
+43 HGSVIIVNG

-119 KQLDDAENAKKEAD
+119 KQLDEAENAKKEAD

-425 IITDTIAPEKPTI
+425 IITDTISPEKPTI

-538 ETTNDSGIVG
+538 ETTDDSGIVG

-593 FTSDSVEGI
+593 FTSDSVEGV

-627 IAPVPP
+627 VAPVPP
-633 TVSLEDYVV
+633 TVSLEDFVV

-652 DLPALVGTAEPKST
+652 DLPALVGTAEPKFT

-959 VKLYIDGALIAEV
+959 VKLYVDGALIAEV
-972 RTNKDG
+972 RTNKNG

-1033 DSGISDDNLTN
+1033 DSGIADDNLTN

-1114 IFDFTIDTTV
+1114 VFDFTIDTTV

-1186 LFIPGNTWADGSY
+1186 LFTPGNTWADGSY

-1206 DKAGNTNYSAPL
+1206 DKAGNTSYSAPL

-1287 WPTDL
+1287 WPTGL

-1329 LDSADDTG
+1329 LNSADDTG
-1337 IQGDN
+1337 VQGDN
-1342 MTNSTQPTFALQH
+1342 MTNRTQPTFALQH

-1373 TTFDATKGTGG
+1373 TTFDATKGT
-1384 WTFTPPT
+1384 
-1391 SWADGD
+1391 
-1397 YTLSVSV
+1397 
-1404 EDKAGNTSHSASLTV
+1404 
-1419 TVDTQIAIN
+1419 
-1428 NIELVNDSGI
+1428 
-1438 PDDNLTN
+1438 
-1445 NVRPHFQVTVPTDVN
+1445 
-1460 VVRLSI
+1460 
-1466 DGGKTWFNATQSATP
+1466 
-1481 GVWDYIWPDD
+1481 
-1491 VADGGYTL
+1491 
-1499 TVEATDE
+1499 
-1506 AGNKATQTLDFTI
+1506 
-1519 DTTLSVPTLSLDSA
+1519 
-1533 DDSGIAGD
+1533 
-1541 NITNVKTPGFTL
+1541 
-1553 NNIDTD
+1553 
-1559 VSRVIVEVM
+1559 
-1568 HNGIKQEVPLV
+1568 
-1579 QTGGQWRFAPTS
+1579 
-1591 DWADGDYILTVK
+1591 
-1603 VEDRAGN
+1603 
-1610 VKQSAPL
+1610 
-1617 TVTVDTH
+1617 
-1624 IAIDRIELVNDSGI
+1624 
-1638 PGDNLT
+1638 
-1644 NEARPHFQVTVP
+1644 
-1656 ADVNGVRLSIDGGKT
+1656 
-1671 WFDATQSATSGVWDY
+1671 
-1686 TWLTNVANGPHT
+1686 
-1698 LMVEASD
+1698 
-1705 KAGNKT
+1705 
-1711 TQKLDF
+1711 
-1717 TIDTILS
+1717 
-1724 EPTITL
+1724 
-1730 DSADDSAAGDNITN
+1730 
-1744 VKMPGFTLGNID
+1744 
-1756 ADVTKV
+1756 
-1762 VVTVA
+1762 
-1767 HDGKNQQI
+1767 
-1775 ELIKNGGVWRFTP
+1775 
-1788 GAAWTDGDYTLT
+1788 
-1800 VKVEDKAGNTNYSAP
+1800 
-1815 LTVTIDTQTSIDR
+1815 
-1828 IELLND
+1828 
-1834 TGIVGDNLTN
+1834 
-1844 EARPQ
+1844 
-1849 FHITVPTDVNS
+1849 
-1860 VQLSLDGGI
+1860 
-1869 NWVNATLTSDGVW
+1869 
-1882 EYIWPTDL
+1882 
-1890 VENTYTLTVKA
+1890 
-1901 TDVAGNTA
+1901 
-1909 TETLNF
+1909 
-1915 IIDTTLSTPT
+1915 
-1925 ITLDSA
+1925 
-1931 DDSGTA
+1931 
-1937 NDNKTNVKTPGF
+1937 
-1949 IIGGIDSDV
+1949 
-1958 TQVVVQVMRDG
+1958 
-1969 HSEEVELT
+1969 
-1977 QTNGQWRFVPGS
+1977 
-1989 AWTDGDYTLTVTVK
+1989 
-2003 DEAGNIRHSAPLT
+2003 
-2016 VTIDTQITIDHIE
+2016 
-2029 LVNDSGIPDDNL
+2029 
-2041 TNNVRPHFQVTVP
+2041 
-2054 TDVNVVRLS
+2054 
-2063 IDGGKTWFNA
+2063 
-2073 TQSAT
+2073 
-2078 PGVWDYTWLA
+2078 
-2088 DVGEGKHTLTVEAT
+2088 
-2102 DKAGNKTT
+2102 
-2110 QQLDFIIDTLLSE
+2110 
-2123 PTIVLDNTD
+2123 
-2132 DSGTK
+2132 
-2137 GDHLTNVNKPT
+2137 
-2148 FLLGNIDADARY
+2148 
-2160 VTVEVQHGG
+2160 
-2169 TKEVLTATKDAT
+2169 
-2181 GNWSVTP
+2181 
-2188 TGTWADGDYTL
+2188 
-2199 TVRVEDEAGNEKHSA
+2199 
-2214 SLTVTV
+2214 
-2220 DTQIT
+2220 
-2225 IDVIELVNDN
+2225 
-2235 GIPGD
+2235 
-2240 NMTNDAHPQF
+2240 
-2250 RVTVPGDVNEVSL
+2250 
-2263 SIDGGVTWVK
+2263 
-2273 ATQSATPGVWNYTW
+2273 
-2287 PGTVPDGDYTLNVK
+2287 
-2301 ATDNAGNTVTETL
+2301 
-2314 HFTIDTTLSTPVIVL
+2314 
-2329 DSADDSGVHGDNMT
+2329 
-2343 NHTQPT
+2343 
-2349 FALQHIDD
+2349 
-2357 DAVRVTVS
+2357 
-2365 VEHGGVT
+2365 
-2372 TTFDATKDAGGWTFT
+2372 GGWTFT

-2481 VWDYIWPDDVAD
+2481 VWDY
-2493 GGYTLT
+2493 
-2499 VEATD
+2499 
-2504 EAGNKATQTLDFTI
+2504 
-2518 DTTLSVPTLSL
+2518 
-2529 DSADDSGIAGDN
+2529 
-2541 ITNVKTPG
+2541 
-2549 FTLNN
+2549 
-2554 IDTDVS
+2554 
-2560 RVIVEVMHNGIKQEV
+2560 
-2575 PLVQTGGQ
+2575 
-2583 WRFAP
+2583 
-2588 TSDWADGDYIL
+2588 
-2599 TVKVEDRAGNVKQSA
+2599 
-2614 PLTVTVDTHIAI
+2614 
-2626 DRIELVNDSGI
+2626 
-2637 PGDNLT
+2637 
-2643 NEARPHFQVTVPAD
+2643 
-2657 VNGVRLSID
+2657 
-2666 GGKTWF
+2666 
-2672 DATQS
+2672 
-2677 ATSGVWD
+2677 
-2684 YTWLTNVANG
+2684 
-2694 PHTLMVEASDKAGNK
+2694 
-2709 TTQKLDFTI
+2709 
-2718 DTILSEPTIT
+2718 
-2728 LDSADDS
+2728 
-2735 AAGDNITNVKMPGFT
+2735 
-2750 LGNIDADVTK
+2750 
-2760 VVVTVAHDGKNQ
+2760 
-2772 QIELIKNGGVWR
+2772 
-2784 FTPGAAW
+2784 
-2791 TDGDYTLTVKVE
+2791 
-2803 DKAGNTNYSAPLT
+2803 
-2816 VTIDTQTSIDRIE
+2816 
-2829 LLNDTGIVGDN
+2829 
-2840 LTNEARPQFHI
+2840 
-2851 TVPTDVNSVQ
+2851 
-2861 LSLDGGINWVNA
+2861 
-2873 TLTSDGVWE
+2873 
-2882 YIWPTDLVENTYTL
+2882 
-2896 TVKATDVAGNTATE
+2896 
-2910 TLNFIIDTTLSTPT
+2910 
-2924 ITLDSA
+2924 
-2930 DDSGTANDNK
+2930 
-2940 TNVKTPGFIIGGI
+2940 
-2953 DSDVTQV
+2953 
-2960 VVQVMRDGHSEEV
+2960 
-2973 ELTQTNGQW
+2973 
-2982 RFVPGSAW
+2982 
-2990 TDGDYTLTVTV
+2990 
-3001 KDEAGNIRHSAPLTV
+3001 
-3016 TIDTQITIDHIELV
+3016 
-3030 NDSGIPDDNL
+3030 
-3040 TNNVRPHFQVTVPT
+3040 
-3054 DVNVVRLSIDGGKTW
+3054 
-3069 FNATQSATPG
+3069 
-3079 VWDYTWLADV
+3079 TWLADV

-3098 EATDKAGNKTTQ
+3098 EATDKAGNQTTQ

-3147 FLLGNIDA
+3147 FLLGNIDV
-3155 DARYVTVEVQHGG
+3155 DARYVTVEVLHGG

-3624 RIELVN
+3624 HIELVN

-3689 EGQHTLTVEVTDGA
+3689 EGQHTLIVEVTDGA
-3703 GNKMTETL
+3703 GNKMTGTL
-3711 NFTIDITLLTPTIEL
+3711 DFTIDITLLTPTIEL

-3850 DIHQVDSDVTRVMV
+3850 DIRQIDSDVTRVMV

-3912 SAPFEVRIDTTTT
+3912 SAPLEVRIDTTTT

-4254 DVSHIVVHIDGRD
+4254 DVSHIVVHLDGRD
-4267 YTIENTGGNLTFT
+4267 YTIENKGGNLTFT

-4304 TSAELRIEIDTQVQI
+4304 TSAELQIEIDTQVQI

-4372 GQWEFTAGSA
+4372 GQWQFTAGSA
-4382 LPDGHYTLHV
+4382 LSDGHYTLHV

-4439 RFEISAREPLQSVT
+4439 RFEISAREQLQSVT

-4560 SVTANGNNLWE
+4560 PVTANGNNLWE

-4617 ASDTGNSNSDNLTN
+4617 ASDTGSSNSDNLTN

-4653 DKSGREVLKQT
+4653 DKSGREVLKHT

-4726 HEATSLRPEFKGFAE
+4726 YEATSLRPEFKGLAE

-5081 QQKEILIEHD
+5081 QQKDILIEHD

-5232 NVVMVEADGTWR
+5232 NVVMVEADGSWR

-5259 SITDVAGNTEVSK
+5259 SITDVAGNTQVSK
-5272 DYSVD
+5272 NYSVD

-5345 NALKDGEY
+5345 NALKDSEY

-5545 PVNPLYFTEGQLDIT
+5545 SVNPLYFTEGQLDIT

-5577 WVDTHIKVFT
+5577 WVDTHIQVFT
-5587 SELDDNKSSSKTEWW
+5587 SELDDNKSSSKTDWW
-5602 SNSDLITMRGTGE
+5602 SNSSTITMRGMGE

-5623 VAGVTLATAVVAATG
+5623 VAGVTLATAVVAANG
-5638 RWELS
+5638 QWELS
-5643 TDKLPEGTYDISLV
+5643 TDQLPEGKYDITLS
-5657 IEDSAGNRWEDVR
+5657 IEDNAGNRKEEVH

-5708 TDSEGNTYTLTV
+5708 TDSNGNTYTLTV

-5862 IALAAGEDNGASD
+5862 IALAAGEDNGVSD

-5906 GVTDIYQATQGADG
+5906 SVTDTYQATQGADG

-5932 NYTLSVTVVDRAG
+5932 TYTLSVTVVDRAG

-5974 DATATAVTP
+5974 DATPTAVTP
-5983 PESETVNAESATH
+5983 PESETVNAESDTH
-5996 LRTEP
+5996 LRTVP
-6001 SAAEESVVKVTAYSI
+6001 SAAEESVVKETAYSI
-6016 TLLNADSGD
+6016 TLLNANSGD

-6044 IVNVSIMFEGEEF
+6044 IVNVSVMFEGEEF

-6080 MDVKFIDKDNDFLI
+6080 MDVKFIDKDDDFLI

-6105 ADIVNAMNV
+6105 ADIVNAMNA

>member
-1 MGNKSIQKFFADQNS
+1 M
-16 VIDLS
+16 
-21 SLGNAKGAKV
+21 
-31 SLSGPDMNITTP
+31 
-43 RGSVIIVNG
+43 
-52 ALYSSIKGNN
+52 
-62 LAVKFKDKT
+62 
-71 ITGAKILGSVD
+71 
-82 LKDIQLE
+82 
-89 RIDSSLVDSAQVEK
+89 
-103 KGNGKRRNKKE
+103 
-114 EEELK
+114 
-119 KQLDDAENAKKEAD
+119 
-133 KAKEEAEKAK
+133 
-143 EAAEKALNEAFEVQ
+143 
-157 NSSKQ
+157 
-162 IEEMLQNFLADN
+162 
-174 VAKDNLA
+174 
-181 QQSDASQQNTQAK
+181 
-194 ATQASK
+194 
-200 QNDAEKVLPQ
+200 
-210 PINKNTSTGKSN
+210 NKNTSTGKSN

-1138 VTGDNLTNINKP
+1138 VTGDKLTNINKP

-2123 PTIVLDNTD
+2123 PTIVLDSTD

-2425 INNIELVNDSGIPDD
+2425 INN
-2440 NLTNN
+2440 
-2445 VRPHFQV
+2445 
-2452 TVPTDVNVVRLSID
+2452 
-2466 GGKTWFNATQSATPG
+2466 
-2481 VWDYIWPDDVAD
+2481 
-2493 GGYTLT
+2493 
-2499 VEATD
+2499 
-2504 EAGNKATQTLDFTI
+2504 
-2518 DTTLSVPTLSL
+2518 
-2529 DSADDSGIAGDN
+2529 
-2541 ITNVKTPG
+2541 
-2549 FTLNN
+2549 
-2554 IDTDVS
+2554 
-2560 RVIVEVMHNGIKQEV
+2560 
-2575 PLVQTGGQ
+2575 
-2583 WRFAP
+2583 
-2588 TSDWADGDYIL
+2588 
-2599 TVKVEDRAGNVKQSA
+2599 
-2614 PLTVTVDTHIAI
+2614 
-2626 DRIELVNDSGI
+2626 
-2637 PGDNLT
+2637 
-2643 NEARPHFQVTVPAD
+2643 
-2657 VNGVRLSID
+2657 
-2666 GGKTWF
+2666 
-2672 DATQS
+2672 
-2677 ATSGVWD
+2677 
-2684 YTWLTNVANG
+2684 
-2694 PHTLMVEASDKAGNK
+2694 
-2709 TTQKLDFTI
+2709 
-2718 DTILSEPTIT
+2718 
-2728 LDSADDS
+2728 
-2735 AAGDNITNVKMPGFT
+2735 
-2750 LGNIDADVTK
+2750 
-2760 VVVTVAHDGKNQ
+2760 
-2772 QIELIKNGGVWR
+2772 
-2784 FTPGAAW
+2784 
-2791 TDGDYTLTVKVE
+2791 
-2803 DKAGNTNYSAPLT
+2803 
-2816 VTIDTQTSIDRIE
+2816 
-2829 LLNDTGIVGDN
+2829 
-2840 LTNEARPQFHI
+2840 
-2851 TVPTDVNSVQ
+2851 
-2861 LSLDGGINWVNA
+2861 
-2873 TLTSDGVWE
+2873 
-2882 YIWPTDLVENTYTL
+2882 
-2896 TVKATDVAGNTATE
+2896 
-2910 TLNFIIDTTLSTPT
+2910 
-2924 ITLDSA
+2924 
-2930 DDSGTANDNK
+2930 
-2940 TNVKTPGFIIGGI
+2940 
-2953 DSDVTQV
+2953 
-2960 VVQVMRDGHSEEV
+2960 
-2973 ELTQTNGQW
+2973 
-2982 RFVPGSAW
+2982 
-2990 TDGDYTLTVTV
+2990 
-3001 KDEAGNIRHSAPLTV
+3001 
-3016 TIDTQITIDHIELV
+3016 IELV

-4560 SVTANGNNLWE
+4560 PVTANGNNLWE

>member
-43 RGSVIIVNG
+43 HGSVIIVNG

-425 IITDTIAPEKPTI
+425 IITDTIPPEKPTI

-959 VKLYIDGALIAEV
+959 VKLYVDGALIAEV

-1033 DSGISDDNLTN
+1033 DSGIADDNLTN
-1044 IVKPTLHLKDIDP
+1044 IVNPTLHLKDIDP

-1067 MSDTQIGVATQQPD
+1067 ASDTQIGVATQQPD

-1114 IFDFTIDTTV
+1114 VFDFTIDTTV

-1186 LFIPGNTWADGSY
+1186 LFTPGNTWADGSY

-1206 DKAGNTNYSAPL
+1206 DKAGNTSYSAPL

-1384 WTFTPPT
+1384 WSFTPT
-1391 SWADGD
+1391 GAWADGD

-1438 PDDNLTN
+1438 PNDNLTN

-1481 GVWDYIWPDD
+1481 GAWDYIWPDD

-1499 TVEATDE
+1499 TVEATDK
-1506 AGNKATQTLDFTI
+1506 AGNKTTQELDFTI

-2123 PTIVLDNTD
+2123 PTIVLDSTD

-2137 GDHLTNVNKPT
+2137 GDNLTNVNKPT

-2329 DSADDSGVHGDNMT
+2329 DSADDTGIQGDNMT
-2343 NHTQPT
+2343 NRTQPT
-2349 FALQHIDD
+2349 FNLQHIDD

-2387 PTGAWADGDYTLSV
+2387 PPTSWGAGEYTLSV

-2452 TVPTDVNVVRLSID
+2452 KVPTDVN
-2466 GGKTWFNATQSATPG
+2466 
-2481 VWDYIWPDDVAD
+2481 
-2493 GGYTLT
+2493 
-2499 VEATD
+2499 E
-2504 EAGNKATQTLDFTI
+2504 
-2518 DTTLSVPTLSL
+2518 
-2529 DSADDSGIAGDN
+2529 
-2541 ITNVKTPG
+2541 
-2549 FTLNN
+2549 
-2554 IDTDVS
+2554 
-2560 RVIVEVMHNGIKQEV
+2560 
-2575 PLVQTGGQ
+2575 
-2583 WRFAP
+2583 
-2588 TSDWADGDYIL
+2588 
-2599 TVKVEDRAGNVKQSA
+2599 
-2614 PLTVTVDTHIAI
+2614 
-2626 DRIELVNDSGI
+2626 
-2637 PGDNLT
+2637 
-2643 NEARPHFQVTVPAD
+2643 
-2657 VNGVRLSID
+2657 
-2666 GGKTWF
+2666 
-2672 DATQS
+2672 
-2677 ATSGVWD
+2677 
-2684 YTWLTNVANG
+2684 
-2694 PHTLMVEASDKAGNK
+2694 
-2709 TTQKLDFTI
+2709 
-2718 DTILSEPTIT
+2718 
-2728 LDSADDS
+2728 
-2735 AAGDNITNVKMPGFT
+2735 
-2750 LGNIDADVTK
+2750 
-2760 VVVTVAHDGKNQ
+2760 
-2772 QIELIKNGGVWR
+2772 
-2784 FTPGAAW
+2784 
-2791 TDGDYTLTVKVE
+2791 
-2803 DKAGNTNYSAPLT
+2803 
-2816 VTIDTQTSIDRIE
+2816 
-2829 LLNDTGIVGDN
+2829 
-2840 LTNEARPQFHI
+2840 
-2851 TVPTDVNSVQ
+2851 
-2861 LSLDGGINWVNA
+2861 
-2873 TLTSDGVWE
+2873 
-2882 YIWPTDLVENTYTL
+2882 
-2896 TVKATDVAGNTATE
+2896 
-2910 TLNFIIDTTLSTPT
+2910 
-2924 ITLDSA
+2924 
-2930 DDSGTANDNK
+2930 
-2940 TNVKTPGFIIGGI
+2940 
-2953 DSDVTQV
+2953 
-2960 VVQVMRDGHSEEV
+2960 
-2973 ELTQTNGQW
+2973 
-2982 RFVPGSAW
+2982 
-2990 TDGDYTLTVTV
+2990 
-3001 KDEAGNIRHSAPLTV
+3001 
-3016 TIDTQITIDHIELV
+3016 
-3030 NDSGIPDDNL
+3030 
-3040 TNNVRPHFQVTVPT
+3040 
-3054 DVNVVRLSIDGGKTW
+3054 VRLSIDGGKTW

-3098 EATDKAGNKTTQ
+3098 EATDKAGNQTTQ
-3110 QLDFIIDTLL
+3110 KLDFIIDTLL
-3120 SEPTIVLDNTDDSGT
+3120 SEPTIVLDSTDDSGT
-3135 KGDNLTNVNKPT
+3135 KGDNLTNANKPT
-3147 FLLGNIDA
+3147 FILGNIDA

-3274 QGTAGIWDYTW
+3274 QGTAGTWDYTW

-3355 DAHSVILRI
+3355 DAQSVILRI

-3410 STPLVV
+3410 STPLIV

-3464 GGANWVSATQGIEG
+3464 GGANWVSAAQGIEG

-3624 RIELVN
+3624 HIELVN

-3689 EGQHTLTVEVTDGA
+3689 EGQHTLIVEVTDGA
-3703 GNKMTETL
+3703 GNKMTGTL
-3711 NFTIDITLLTPTIEL
+3711 DFTIDITLLTPTIEL

-3738 NLTSVTQPVFVLG
+3738 NLTSVTQPIFVLG

-3850 DIHQVDSDVTRVMV
+3850 DIRQVDSDVTRVMV

-3881 GQWRFTPSASWADGS
+3881 GQWSFTPSASWADGS

-4002 DEAGNIANK
+4002 DQAGNIANK

-4254 DVSHIVVHIDGRD
+4254 DVSHIVVHLDGRD
-4267 YTIENTGGNLTFT
+4267 YTIENKGGNLTFT

-4304 TSAELRIEIDTQVQI
+4304 TSAELQIEIDTQVQI

-4515 DLLDADDTGES
+4515 DLLDVDDTGES

-4560 SVTANGNNLWE
+4560 PVTANGNNLWE

-4653 DKSGREVLKQT
+4653 DKSGREVLKHT

-5232 NVVMVEADGTWR
+5232 NVVMVEADGSWR

-5530 NVGEVWVNEKGHWQM
+5530 NVGEVWANDKGHWQM
-5545 PVNPLYFTEGQLDIT
+5545 PVNPLYFTEGQLDIN

-5577 WVDTHIKVFT
+5577 WVDTHIQVFT
-5587 SELDDNKSSSKTEWW
+5587 SELDDNKSSSKTDWW
-5602 SNSDLITMRGTGE
+5602 SNSSTITMRGMGE

-5623 VAGVTLATAVVAATG
+5623 VAGVTLATAVVAANG
-5638 RWELS
+5638 KWELS
-5643 TDKLPEGTYDISLV
+5643 TDQLPEGKYDITLS
-5657 IEDSAGNRWEDVR
+5657 IEDNAGNRKEEVH

-5708 TDSEGNTYTLTV
+5708 TDSNGNTYTLTV

-5906 GVTDIYQATQGADG
+5906 GVTDTYQATQGADG

-5932 NYTLSVTVVDRAG
+5932 TYTLSVTVVDRAGNSQQSALLEVTVDSTLTVPEIALAAGEDNGASDSDNVTNHTQPKFTLQHIDADVTGVTVNVTHNGVTDTYQATQGADSWTFTPPAAWNDGTYTLSVTVVDRAGNSQQSALLEVTVDSTLTVPEIALAAGEDNGASDSDNVTNHTQPKFTLQHIDADVTGATVNVTHNGVKDIHQATQGADGWTFTPPAAWNDGTYTLSVTVVDRAG

-5951 SLAVTVD
+5951 SLEVTVD

-5966 SQHDDASD
+5966 SQHNDASD

-5983 PESETVNAESATH
+5983 PESETVNAESDTH
-5996 LRTEP
+5996 LRTVP
-6001 SAAEESVVKVTAYSI
+6001 SAAEESVVKETAYSI

-6044 IVNVSIMFEGEEF
+6044 IVNVSVMFEGEEF

-6080 MDVKFIDKDNDFLI
+6080 MDVKFIDKDDDFLI

-6105 ADIVNAMNV
+6105 ADIVNAMNA

>member
-425 IITDTIAPEKPTI
+425 IITDTIPPEKPTI

-538 ETTNDSGIVG
+538 ETTDDSGIVG

-593 FTSDSVEGI
+593 FTSDSVEGV

-627 IAPVPP
+627 VAPVPP
-633 TVSLEDYVV
+633 TVSLEDFVV

-1033 DSGISDDNLTN
+1033 DSGIADDNLTN

-1114 IFDFTIDTTV
+1114 VFDFTIDTTV

-1384 WTFTPPT
+1384 WSFTPT
-1391 SWADGD
+1391 GAWADGD

-1438 PDDNLTN
+1438 PNDNLTN

-1466 DGGKTWFNATQSATP
+1466 DGGKTWFNSTQSATP
-1481 GVWDYIWPDD
+1481 GAWDYIWPDD

-1499 TVEATDE
+1499 TVEATDK
-1506 AGNKATQTLDFTI
+1506 AGNKTTQELDFTI

-2016 VTIDTQITIDHIE
+2016 VTIDTQI
-2029 LVNDSGIPDDNL
+2029 
-2041 TNNVRPHFQVTVP
+2041 
-2054 TDVNVVRLS
+2054 
-2063 IDGGKTWFNA
+2063 A
-2073 TQSAT
+2073 
-2078 PGVWDYTWLA
+2078 
-2088 DVGEGKHTLTVEAT
+2088 
-2102 DKAGNKTT
+2102 
-2110 QQLDFIIDTLLSE
+2110 
-2123 PTIVLDNTD
+2123 
-2132 DSGTK
+2132 
-2137 GDHLTNVNKPT
+2137 
-2148 FLLGNIDADARY
+2148 
-2160 VTVEVQHGG
+2160 
-2169 TKEVLTATKDAT
+2169 
-2181 GNWSVTP
+2181 
-2188 TGTWADGDYTL
+2188 
-2199 TVRVEDEAGNEKHSA
+2199 
-2214 SLTVTV
+2214 
-2220 DTQIT
+2220 
-2225 IDVIELVNDN
+2225 
-2235 GIPGD
+2235 
-2240 NMTNDAHPQF
+2240 
-2250 RVTVPGDVNEVSL
+2250 
-2263 SIDGGVTWVK
+2263 
-2273 ATQSATPGVWNYTW
+2273 
-2287 PGTVPDGDYTLNVK
+2287 
-2301 ATDNAGNTVTETL
+2301 
-2314 HFTIDTTLSTPVIVL
+2314 
-2329 DSADDSGVHGDNMT
+2329 
-2343 NHTQPT
+2343 
-2349 FALQHIDD
+2349 
-2357 DAVRVTVS
+2357 
-2365 VEHGGVT
+2365 
-2372 TTFDATKDAGGWTFT
+2372 
-2387 PTGAWADGDYTLSV
+2387 
-2401 SVEDKAGNTSHSA
+2401 
-2414 SLTVTVDTQIA
+2414 
-2425 INNIELVNDSGIPDD
+2425 
-2440 NLTNN
+2440 
-2445 VRPHFQV
+2445 
-2452 TVPTDVNVVRLSID
+2452 
-2466 GGKTWFNATQSATPG
+2466 
-2481 VWDYIWPDDVAD
+2481 
-2493 GGYTLT
+2493 
-2499 VEATD
+2499 
-2504 EAGNKATQTLDFTI
+2504 
-2518 DTTLSVPTLSL
+2518 
-2529 DSADDSGIAGDN
+2529 
-2541 ITNVKTPG
+2541 
-2549 FTLNN
+2549 
-2554 IDTDVS
+2554 
-2560 RVIVEVMHNGIKQEV
+2560 
-2575 PLVQTGGQ
+2575 
-2583 WRFAP
+2583 
-2588 TSDWADGDYIL
+2588 
-2599 TVKVEDRAGNVKQSA
+2599 
-2614 PLTVTVDTHIAI
+2614 
-2626 DRIELVNDSGI
+2626 
-2637 PGDNLT
+2637 
-2643 NEARPHFQVTVPAD
+2643 
-2657 VNGVRLSID
+2657 
-2666 GGKTWF
+2666 
-2672 DATQS
+2672 
-2677 ATSGVWD
+2677 
-2684 YTWLTNVANG
+2684 
-2694 PHTLMVEASDKAGNK
+2694 
-2709 TTQKLDFTI
+2709 
-2718 DTILSEPTIT
+2718 
-2728 LDSADDS
+2728 
-2735 AAGDNITNVKMPGFT
+2735 
-2750 LGNIDADVTK
+2750 
-2760 VVVTVAHDGKNQ
+2760 
-2772 QIELIKNGGVWR
+2772 
-2784 FTPGAAW
+2784 
-2791 TDGDYTLTVKVE
+2791 
-2803 DKAGNTNYSAPLT
+2803 
-2816 VTIDTQTSIDRIE
+2816 
-2829 LLNDTGIVGDN
+2829 
-2840 LTNEARPQFHI
+2840 
-2851 TVPTDVNSVQ
+2851 
-2861 LSLDGGINWVNA
+2861 
-2873 TLTSDGVWE
+2873 
-2882 YIWPTDLVENTYTL
+2882 
-2896 TVKATDVAGNTATE
+2896 
-2910 TLNFIIDTTLSTPT
+2910 
-2924 ITLDSA
+2924 
-2930 DDSGTANDNK
+2930 
-2940 TNVKTPGFIIGGI
+2940 
-2953 DSDVTQV
+2953 
-2960 VVQVMRDGHSEEV
+2960 
-2973 ELTQTNGQW
+2973 
-2982 RFVPGSAW
+2982 
-2990 TDGDYTLTVTV
+2990 
-3001 KDEAGNIRHSAPLTV
+3001 
-3016 TIDTQITIDHIELV
+3016 IDHIELV

-3155 DARYVTVEVQHGG
+3155 DARYVTVEVQHGGTKEVLTATKDATGNWSVTPTGTWADGDYTLTVRVEDEAGNEKHSASLTVTVDTQITIDAIELVNDNGIPGDNMTNDAHPQFRVTVPGDVNEVSLSIDGGVTWVKATQSATPGVWNYTWPGTVPDGDYTLNVKATDNAGNTVTETLHFTIDTTLSVPVIVLNSADDTGVQGDNMTNSTQPTFALQHIDDDAVRVTVSVEHGGVTTTFDATKGVGGWSFTPTGAWADGDYTLSVSVEDKAGNTSHSASLTVTVDTQIAINNIELVNDSGIPDDNLTNNVRPHFQVKVPTDVNEVRLSIDGGKTWFNATQSATPGVWDYTWLADVGEGKHTLTVEATDKAGNQTTQKLDFIIDTMLSEPTIVLDSTDDSGTKGDNLTNANKPTFILGNIDADARYVTVEVQYGG

-3312 DFTIDTRLSTPTIAM
+3312 DFTIDTRLSTPTITM

-3344 RPGFTIGNIDA
+3344 RPGFTIGNIDS
-3355 DAHSVILRI
+3355 DAQSVILRI

-3410 STPLVV
+3410 STPLIV

-3464 GGANWVSATQGIEG
+3464 GGANWVSAAQGIEG

-3624 RIELVN
+3624 HIELVN

-3711 NFTIDITLLTPTIEL
+3711 NFTIDITLMTPTIEL

-3850 DIHQVDSDVTRVMV
+3850 DIRQVDSDVTRVMV

-4304 TSAELRIEIDTQVQI
+4304 TSAELKIEIDTQVQI

-4526 AVDNITSVTTPRF
+4526 AVDNITSVTKPRF

-4560 SVTANGNNLWE
+4560 PVTANGNNLWE

-4828 NNKTPTLIG
+4828 NNKTPTLVG
-4837 STLPNTIV
+4837 NTLPNAIV

-4969 NYELTFKVEDVAGNI
+4969 NYVLTFKVEDVAGNI

-5021 SHVTIDGT
+5021 SHVTINGT

-5036 TIRNPQ
+5036 TIRSPQ

-5081 QQKEILIEHD
+5081 QQKDILIEHD

-5404 TRPTFSIFGEMN
+5404 TRPTFSISGEMN

-5577 WVDTHIKVFT
+5577 WVDTHIQVFT
-5587 SELDDNKSSSKTEWW
+5587 SELDDNKSSSKTDWW
-5602 SNSDLITMRGTGE
+5602 SNSSTITMRGMGE

-5623 VAGVTLATAVVAATG
+5623 VAGVTLATAVVAANG
-5638 RWELS
+5638 QWELS
-5643 TDKLPEGTYDISLV
+5643 TDQLPEGKYDITLS
-5657 IEDSAGNRWEDVR
+5657 IEDNAGNRKEEVH

-5708 TDSEGNTYTLTV
+5708 TDSNGNTYTLTV

-5744 AIGNRSDDVPLDIMK
+5744 AIGNRSDDVSLDIMK

-5862 IALAAGEDNGASD
+5862 IALAAGEDNGVSD

-5906 GVTDIYQATQGADG
+5906 GVTDTYQATQGADG

-5932 NYTLSVTVVDRAG
+5932 TYTLSVTVVDRAG

-5996 LRTEP
+5996 LRTVP
-6001 SAAEESVVKVTAYSI
+6001 SAAEESVVKETAYSI

-6044 IVNVSIMFEGEEF
+6044 IVNVSVMFEGEEF

-6080 MDVKFIDKDNDFLI
+6080 MDVKFIDKDDDFLI

-6105 ADIVNAMNV
+6105 ADIVNAMNA

>member
-244 ALAAESNSGSKDDSI
+244 ALATESNSGSKDDSI

-627 IAPVPP
+627 VAPVPP
-633 TVSLEDYVV
+633 TVSLEDFVV

-1033 DSGISDDNLTN
+1033 DSGVSDDNLTN

-1067 MSDTQIGVATQQPD
+1067 ASDTQIGVATQQPD

-1114 IFDFTIDTTV
+1114 VFDFTIDTTV

-1206 DKAGNTNYSAPL
+1206 DKAGNTSYSAPL

-1329 LDSADDTG
+1329 LNSADDTG

-1384 WTFTPPT
+1384 WSFTPT
-1391 SWADGD
+1391 GAWADGD

-1438 PDDNLTN
+1438 PNDNLTN

-1481 GVWDYIWPDD
+1481 GAWDYIWPDD

-1499 TVEATDE
+1499 TVEATDK
-1506 AGNKATQTLDFTI
+1506 AGNKTTQELDFTI

-2123 PTIVLDNTD
+2123 PTIVLDSTD

-2137 GDHLTNVNKPT
+2137 GDNLTNVNKPT

-2314 HFTIDTTLSTPVIVL
+2314 HFTIDTTLSVPVIVL
-2329 DSADDSGVHGDNMT
+2329 NSADDTGVQGDNMT
-2343 NHTQPT
+2343 NSTQPT

-2372 TTFDATKDAGGWTFT
+2372 TTFDATKGTGGWSFT

-2452 TVPTDVNVVRLSID
+2452 KVPMDVN
-2466 GGKTWFNATQSATPG
+2466 
-2481 VWDYIWPDDVAD
+2481 
-2493 GGYTLT
+2493 
-2499 VEATD
+2499 E
-2504 EAGNKATQTLDFTI
+2504 
-2518 DTTLSVPTLSL
+2518 
-2529 DSADDSGIAGDN
+2529 
-2541 ITNVKTPG
+2541 
-2549 FTLNN
+2549 
-2554 IDTDVS
+2554 
-2560 RVIVEVMHNGIKQEV
+2560 
-2575 PLVQTGGQ
+2575 
-2583 WRFAP
+2583 
-2588 TSDWADGDYIL
+2588 
-2599 TVKVEDRAGNVKQSA
+2599 
-2614 PLTVTVDTHIAI
+2614 
-2626 DRIELVNDSGI
+2626 
-2637 PGDNLT
+2637 
-2643 NEARPHFQVTVPAD
+2643 
-2657 VNGVRLSID
+2657 
-2666 GGKTWF
+2666 
-2672 DATQS
+2672 
-2677 ATSGVWD
+2677 
-2684 YTWLTNVANG
+2684 
-2694 PHTLMVEASDKAGNK
+2694 
-2709 TTQKLDFTI
+2709 
-2718 DTILSEPTIT
+2718 
-2728 LDSADDS
+2728 
-2735 AAGDNITNVKMPGFT
+2735 
-2750 LGNIDADVTK
+2750 
-2760 VVVTVAHDGKNQ
+2760 
-2772 QIELIKNGGVWR
+2772 
-2784 FTPGAAW
+2784 
-2791 TDGDYTLTVKVE
+2791 
-2803 DKAGNTNYSAPLT
+2803 
-2816 VTIDTQTSIDRIE
+2816 
-2829 LLNDTGIVGDN
+2829 
-2840 LTNEARPQFHI
+2840 
-2851 TVPTDVNSVQ
+2851 
-2861 LSLDGGINWVNA
+2861 
-2873 TLTSDGVWE
+2873 
-2882 YIWPTDLVENTYTL
+2882 
-2896 TVKATDVAGNTATE
+2896 
-2910 TLNFIIDTTLSTPT
+2910 
-2924 ITLDSA
+2924 
-2930 DDSGTANDNK
+2930 
-2940 TNVKTPGFIIGGI
+2940 
-2953 DSDVTQV
+2953 
-2960 VVQVMRDGHSEEV
+2960 
-2973 ELTQTNGQW
+2973 
-2982 RFVPGSAW
+2982 
-2990 TDGDYTLTVTV
+2990 
-3001 KDEAGNIRHSAPLTV
+3001 
-3016 TIDTQITIDHIELV
+3016 
-3030 NDSGIPDDNL
+3030 
-3040 TNNVRPHFQVTVPT
+3040 
-3054 DVNVVRLSIDGGKTW
+3054 VRLSIDGGKTW

-3098 EATDKAGNKTTQ
+3098 EATDKAGNQTTQ
-3110 QLDFIIDTLL
+3110 KLDFIIDTLL
-3120 SEPTIVLDNTDDSGT
+3120 SEPTIVLDSTDDSGT
-3135 KGDNLTNVNKPT
+3135 KGDNLTNANKPT
-3147 FLLGNIDA
+3147 FILGNIDA
-3155 DARYVTVEVQHGG
+3155 DARYVTVEVQYGG

-3312 DFTIDTRLSTPTIAM
+3312 DFTIDTRLSTPTITM

-3344 RPGFTIGNIDA
+3344 RPGFTIGNIDS
-3355 DAHSVILRI
+3355 DAQSVILRI

-3410 STPLVV
+3410 STPLIV

-3464 GGANWVSATQGIEG
+3464 GGANWVSAAQGIEG

-3624 RIELVN
+3624 HIELVN

-3711 NFTIDITLLTPTIEL
+3711 NFTIDITLMTPTIEL

-3850 DIHQVDSDVTRVMV
+3850 DIRQVDSDVTRVMV

-4151 ADDITHVRVKIDNAA
+4151 ADDITHVRVKIDNVA

-4526 AVDNITSVTTPRF
+4526 AVDNITSVTKPRF

-4560 SVTANGNNLWE
+4560 PVTANGNNLWE

-4828 NNKTPTLIG
+4828 NNKTPTLVG
-4837 STLPNTIV
+4837 NTLPNAIV

-4969 NYELTFKVEDVAGNI
+4969 NYVLTFKVEDVAGNI

-5291 ASNSGSLDDLITN
+5291 ASNSGSLDDLITS

-5378 STFIDNPAMVAG
+5378 STFIDNPVMMAG

-5404 TRPTFSIFGEMN
+5404 TRPAFSIYGEMN

-5475 TFNTTPVAIDSIGG
+5475 TLNTTPVAIDSIGG

-5530 NVGEVWVNEKGHWQM
+5530 NVGEVWVNDKGHWQM

-5577 WVDTHIKVFT
+5577 WVDTHIQVFT
-5587 SELDDNKSSSKTEWW
+5587 SELDDNKSSSKTDWW
-5602 SNSDLITMRGTGE
+5602 SNSSTITMRGMGE

-5623 VAGVTLATAVVAATG
+5623 VAGVTLATAVVAANG
-5638 RWELS
+5638 QWELS
-5643 TDKLPEGTYDISLV
+5643 TDQLPEGKYDITLS
-5657 IEDSAGNRWEDVR
+5657 IEDNAGNRKEEVH

-5708 TDSEGNTYTLTV
+5708 TDSNGNTYTLTV

-5744 AIGNRSDDVPLDIMK
+5744 AIGNRSDDVSLDIMK

-5862 IALAAGEDNGASD
+5862 IALAAGEDNGVSD

-5906 GVTDIYQATQGADG
+5906 GVTDTYQATQGADG

-5932 NYTLSVTVVDRAG
+5932 TYTLSVTVVDRAG

-5996 LRTEP
+5996 LRTVP
-6001 SAAEESVVKVTAYSI
+6001 SAAEESVVKETAYSI

-6105 ADIVNAMNV
+6105 ADIVNAMNA

>member
-425 IITDTIAPEKPTI
+425 IITDTIPPEKPTI

-538 ETTNDSGIVG
+538 ETTDDSGIVG

-633 TVSLEDYVV
+633 TVSLEDFVV

-1033 DSGISDDNLTN
+1033 DSGIADDNLTN

-1067 MSDTQIGVATQQPD
+1067 ASDTQIGVATQQPD

-1114 IFDFTIDTTV
+1114 VFDFTIDTTV

-1384 WTFTPPT
+1384 WSFTPT
-1391 SWADGD
+1391 GAWADGD

-1438 PDDNLTN
+1438 PNDNLTN

-1481 GVWDYIWPDD
+1481 GAWDYIWPDD

-1499 TVEATDE
+1499 TVEATDK
-1506 AGNKATQTLDFTI
+1506 AGNKTTQELDFTI

-1717 TIDTILS
+1717 IIDTLLS

-2016 VTIDTQITIDHIE
+2016 VTIDTQI
-2029 LVNDSGIPDDNL
+2029 
-2041 TNNVRPHFQVTVP
+2041 
-2054 TDVNVVRLS
+2054 
-2063 IDGGKTWFNA
+2063 A
-2073 TQSAT
+2073 
-2078 PGVWDYTWLA
+2078 
-2088 DVGEGKHTLTVEAT
+2088 
-2102 DKAGNKTT
+2102 
-2110 QQLDFIIDTLLSE
+2110 
-2123 PTIVLDNTD
+2123 
-2132 DSGTK
+2132 
-2137 GDHLTNVNKPT
+2137 
-2148 FLLGNIDADARY
+2148 
-2160 VTVEVQHGG
+2160 
-2169 TKEVLTATKDAT
+2169 
-2181 GNWSVTP
+2181 
-2188 TGTWADGDYTL
+2188 
-2199 TVRVEDEAGNEKHSA
+2199 
-2214 SLTVTV
+2214 
-2220 DTQIT
+2220 
-2225 IDVIELVNDN
+2225 
-2235 GIPGD
+2235 
-2240 NMTNDAHPQF
+2240 
-2250 RVTVPGDVNEVSL
+2250 
-2263 SIDGGVTWVK
+2263 
-2273 ATQSATPGVWNYTW
+2273 
-2287 PGTVPDGDYTLNVK
+2287 
-2301 ATDNAGNTVTETL
+2301 
-2314 HFTIDTTLSTPVIVL
+2314 
-2329 DSADDSGVHGDNMT
+2329 
-2343 NHTQPT
+2343 
-2349 FALQHIDD
+2349 
-2357 DAVRVTVS
+2357 
-2365 VEHGGVT
+2365 
-2372 TTFDATKDAGGWTFT
+2372 
-2387 PTGAWADGDYTLSV
+2387 
-2401 SVEDKAGNTSHSA
+2401 
-2414 SLTVTVDTQIA
+2414 
-2425 INNIELVNDSGIPDD
+2425 
-2440 NLTNN
+2440 
-2445 VRPHFQV
+2445 
-2452 TVPTDVNVVRLSID
+2452 
-2466 GGKTWFNATQSATPG
+2466 
-2481 VWDYIWPDDVAD
+2481 
-2493 GGYTLT
+2493 
-2499 VEATD
+2499 
-2504 EAGNKATQTLDFTI
+2504 
-2518 DTTLSVPTLSL
+2518 
-2529 DSADDSGIAGDN
+2529 
-2541 ITNVKTPG
+2541 
-2549 FTLNN
+2549 
-2554 IDTDVS
+2554 
-2560 RVIVEVMHNGIKQEV
+2560 
-2575 PLVQTGGQ
+2575 
-2583 WRFAP
+2583 
-2588 TSDWADGDYIL
+2588 
-2599 TVKVEDRAGNVKQSA
+2599 
-2614 PLTVTVDTHIAI
+2614 
-2626 DRIELVNDSGI
+2626 
-2637 PGDNLT
+2637 
-2643 NEARPHFQVTVPAD
+2643 
-2657 VNGVRLSID
+2657 
-2666 GGKTWF
+2666 
-2672 DATQS
+2672 
-2677 ATSGVWD
+2677 
-2684 YTWLTNVANG
+2684 
-2694 PHTLMVEASDKAGNK
+2694 
-2709 TTQKLDFTI
+2709 
-2718 DTILSEPTIT
+2718 
-2728 LDSADDS
+2728 
-2735 AAGDNITNVKMPGFT
+2735 
-2750 LGNIDADVTK
+2750 
-2760 VVVTVAHDGKNQ
+2760 
-2772 QIELIKNGGVWR
+2772 
-2784 FTPGAAW
+2784 
-2791 TDGDYTLTVKVE
+2791 
-2803 DKAGNTNYSAPLT
+2803 
-2816 VTIDTQTSIDRIE
+2816 
-2829 LLNDTGIVGDN
+2829 
-2840 LTNEARPQFHI
+2840 
-2851 TVPTDVNSVQ
+2851 
-2861 LSLDGGINWVNA
+2861 
-2873 TLTSDGVWE
+2873 
-2882 YIWPTDLVENTYTL
+2882 
-2896 TVKATDVAGNTATE
+2896 
-2910 TLNFIIDTTLSTPT
+2910 
-2924 ITLDSA
+2924 
-2930 DDSGTANDNK
+2930 
-2940 TNVKTPGFIIGGI
+2940 
-2953 DSDVTQV
+2953 
-2960 VVQVMRDGHSEEV
+2960 
-2973 ELTQTNGQW
+2973 
-2982 RFVPGSAW
+2982 
-2990 TDGDYTLTVTV
+2990 
-3001 KDEAGNIRHSAPLTV
+3001 
-3016 TIDTQITIDHIELV
+3016 IDHIELV

-3168 TKEVLTATKGATGI
+3168 TKEVLTATKDATGNWSVTPTGTWADGDYTLTVRVEDDAGNEKHSASLTVTVDTQITIDAIELVNDNGIPGDNMTNDAHPQFRVTVPGDVNEVSLSIDGGVTWVKATQSATPGVWNYTWPGTVPDGDYTLNVKATDNAGNTVTETLHFTIDTTLSTPVIVLDSADDTGIQGDNMTNRTQPTFNLQHIDDDAVRVTVSVEHGGVTTTFDATKDAGGWTFTPPTSWGAGDYTLSVSVEDKAGNTSHSASLTVTVDTQIAINNIELVNDSGIPDDNLTNNVRPHFQVKVPTDVNEVRLSIDGGKTWFNATQSATPGVWDYTWLADVGEGKHTLTVEATDKAGNQTTQKLDFIIDTLLSEPTIVLDSTDDSGTKGDNLTNANKPTFILGNIDADARYVTVEVQYGGTKEVLTATKGATGI
-3182 WSVTPTGTWADGDYT
+3182 WSVTPTGTWADGDYM

-3312 DFTIDTRLSTPTIAM
+3312 DFTIDTRLSTPTITM

-3355 DAHSVILRI
+3355 DAQSVILRI

-3410 STPLVV
+3410 STPLIV

-3464 GGANWVSATQGIEG
+3464 GGANWVSAAQGIEG

-3624 RIELVN
+3624 HIELVN

-3711 NFTIDITLLTPTIEL
+3711 NFTIDITLMTPTIEL

-3850 DIHQVDSDVTRVMV
+3850 DIRQVDSDVTRVMV

-4304 TSAELRIEIDTQVQI
+4304 TSAELKIEIDTQVQI

-4382 LPDGHYTLHV
+4382 LLDGHYTLHV

-4526 AVDNITSVTTPRF
+4526 AVDNITSVTKPRF

-4560 SVTANGNNLWE
+4560 PVTANGNNLWE

-5291 ASNSGSLDDLITN
+5291 ASNSGSLDDLITS

-5378 STFIDNPAMVAG
+5378 STFIDNPVMMAG

-5404 TRPTFSIFGEMN
+5404 TRPAFSIYGEMN

-5475 TFNTTPVAIDSIGG
+5475 TLNTTPVAIDSIGG

-5530 NVGEVWVNEKGHWQM
+5530 NVGEVWVNDKGHWQM

-5577 WVDTHIKVFT
+5577 WVDTHIQVFT
-5587 SELDDNKSSSKTEWW
+5587 SELDDNKSSSKTDWW
-5602 SNSDLITMRGTGE
+5602 SNSSTITMRGMGE

-5623 VAGVTLATAVVAATG
+5623 VAGVTLATAVVAANG
-5638 RWELS
+5638 QWELS
-5643 TDKLPEGTYDISLV
+5643 TDQLPEGKYDITLS
-5657 IEDSAGNRWEDVR
+5657 IEDNAGNRKEEVH

-5708 TDSEGNTYTLTV
+5708 TDSNGNTYTLTV

-5744 AIGNRSDDVPLDIMK
+5744 AIGNRSDDVSLDIMK
-5759 EVPVISLSPDSD
+5759 ETPVISLSPDSD
-5771 SGTVGDNITRDKQP
+5771 SGTAGDNITRDNQP

-5882 TQPKFTL
+5882 NHTQPKFTL

-5906 GVTDIYQATQGADG
+5906 GVTDTYQATQGADG

-5932 NYTLSVTVVDRAG
+5932 TYTLSVTVVDRAG
-5945 NSQQSA
+5945 NSLQSA
-5951 SLAVTVD
+5951 SLEVTVD

-5974 DATATAVTP
+5974 DATPTAVTP

-5996 LRTEP
+5996 LRTVP
-6001 SAAEESVVKVTAYSI
+6001 SAAEESVVKETAYSI

-6044 IVNVSIMFEGEEF
+6044 IVNVSVMFEGEEF

-6080 MDVKFIDKDNDFLI
+6080 MDVKFIDKDDDFLI

-6105 ADIVNAMNV
+6105 ADIVNAMNA

>member
-298 FTAPETLTDGTYNL
+298 FTAPETLTDGAYNL

-425 IITDTIAPEKPTI
+425 IITDTIPPEKPTI

-633 TVSLEDYVV
+633 TVSLEDFVV

-1033 DSGISDDNLTN
+1033 DSGIADDNLTN

-1114 IFDFTIDTTV
+1114 VFDFTIDTTV

-1186 LFIPGNTWADGSY
+1186 LFTPGNTWADGSY

-1206 DKAGNTNYSAPL
+1206 DKAGNTSYSAPL

-1329 LDSADDTG
+1329 LNSADDTG
-1337 IQGDN
+1337 VQGDN
-1342 MTNSTQPTFALQH
+1342 MTNRTQPTFALQH

-1481 GVWDYIWPDD
+1481 GAWDYIWPDD

-1499 TVEATDE
+1499 TVEATDK
-1506 AGNKATQTLDFTI
+1506 AGNKTTQELDFTI

-1717 TIDTILS
+1717 IIDTLLS

-2123 PTIVLDNTD
+2123 PTIVLDSTD

-2137 GDHLTNVNKPT
+2137 GDNLTNVNKPT

-2314 HFTIDTTLSTPVIVL
+2314 HFTIDTTLSVPVIVL
-2329 DSADDSGVHGDNMT
+2329 NSADDTGVQGDNMT
-2343 NHTQPT
+2343 NSTQPT

-2372 TTFDATKDAGGWTFT
+2372 TTFDATKGVGGWSFT

-2452 TVPTDVNVVRLSID
+2452 KVPTDVN
-2466 GGKTWFNATQSATPG
+2466 
-2481 VWDYIWPDDVAD
+2481 
-2493 GGYTLT
+2493 
-2499 VEATD
+2499 E
-2504 EAGNKATQTLDFTI
+2504 
-2518 DTTLSVPTLSL
+2518 
-2529 DSADDSGIAGDN
+2529 
-2541 ITNVKTPG
+2541 
-2549 FTLNN
+2549 
-2554 IDTDVS
+2554 
-2560 RVIVEVMHNGIKQEV
+2560 
-2575 PLVQTGGQ
+2575 
-2583 WRFAP
+2583 
-2588 TSDWADGDYIL
+2588 
-2599 TVKVEDRAGNVKQSA
+2599 
-2614 PLTVTVDTHIAI
+2614 
-2626 DRIELVNDSGI
+2626 
-2637 PGDNLT
+2637 
-2643 NEARPHFQVTVPAD
+2643 
-2657 VNGVRLSID
+2657 
-2666 GGKTWF
+2666 
-2672 DATQS
+2672 
-2677 ATSGVWD
+2677 
-2684 YTWLTNVANG
+2684 
-2694 PHTLMVEASDKAGNK
+2694 
-2709 TTQKLDFTI
+2709 
-2718 DTILSEPTIT
+2718 
-2728 LDSADDS
+2728 
-2735 AAGDNITNVKMPGFT
+2735 
-2750 LGNIDADVTK
+2750 
-2760 VVVTVAHDGKNQ
+2760 
-2772 QIELIKNGGVWR
+2772 
-2784 FTPGAAW
+2784 
-2791 TDGDYTLTVKVE
+2791 
-2803 DKAGNTNYSAPLT
+2803 
-2816 VTIDTQTSIDRIE
+2816 
-2829 LLNDTGIVGDN
+2829 
-2840 LTNEARPQFHI
+2840 
-2851 TVPTDVNSVQ
+2851 
-2861 LSLDGGINWVNA
+2861 
-2873 TLTSDGVWE
+2873 
-2882 YIWPTDLVENTYTL
+2882 
-2896 TVKATDVAGNTATE
+2896 
-2910 TLNFIIDTTLSTPT
+2910 
-2924 ITLDSA
+2924 
-2930 DDSGTANDNK
+2930 
-2940 TNVKTPGFIIGGI
+2940 
-2953 DSDVTQV
+2953 
-2960 VVQVMRDGHSEEV
+2960 
-2973 ELTQTNGQW
+2973 
-2982 RFVPGSAW
+2982 
-2990 TDGDYTLTVTV
+2990 
-3001 KDEAGNIRHSAPLTV
+3001 
-3016 TIDTQITIDHIELV
+3016 
-3030 NDSGIPDDNL
+3030 
-3040 TNNVRPHFQVTVPT
+3040 
-3054 DVNVVRLSIDGGKTW
+3054 VRLSIDGGKTW

-3098 EATDKAGNKTTQ
+3098 EATDKAGNQTTQ
-3110 QLDFIIDTLL
+3110 KLDFIIDTML
-3120 SEPTIVLDNTDDSGT
+3120 SEPTIVLDSTDDSGT
-3135 KGDNLTNVNKPT
+3135 KGDNLTNANKPT
-3147 FLLGNIDA
+3147 FILGNIDA
-3155 DARYVTVEVQHGG
+3155 DARYVTVEVQYGG

-3312 DFTIDTRLSTPTIAM
+3312 DFTIDTRLSTPTITM
-3327 DSRDDTGAI
+3327 DSRDNTGAI

-3344 RPGFTIGNIDA
+3344 RPGFTIGNIDS
-3355 DAHSVILRI
+3355 DAQSVILRI

-3410 STPLVV
+3410 STPLIV

-3464 GGANWVSATQGIEG
+3464 GGANWVSAAQGIEG

-3624 RIELVN
+3624 HIELVN

-3711 NFTIDITLLTPTIEL
+3711 NFTIDITLMTPTIEL

-3850 DIHQVDSDVTRVMV
+3850 DIRQVDSDVTRVMV

-4304 TSAELRIEIDTQVQI
+4304 TSAELKIEIDTQVQI

-4526 AVDNITSVTTPRF
+4526 AVDNITSVTKPRF

-4560 SVTANGNNLWE
+4560 PVTANGNNLWE

-4828 NNKTPTLIG
+4828 NNKTPTLVG
-4837 STLPNTIV
+4837 NTLPNAIV

-4969 NYELTFKVEDVAGNI
+4969 NYVLTFKVEDVAGNI

-5036 TIRNPQ
+5036 TIRSPQ

-5081 QQKEILIEHD
+5081 QQKDILIEHD

-5345 NALKDGEY
+5345 NVLKDGEY

-5404 TRPTFSIFGEMN
+5404 TRPTFSISGEMN

-5577 WVDTHIKVFT
+5577 WVDTHIQVFT
-5587 SELDDNKSSSKTEWW
+5587 SELDDNKSSSKTDWW
-5602 SNSDLITMRGTGE
+5602 SNSSTITMRGMGE

-5623 VAGVTLATAVVAATG
+5623 VAGVTLATAVVAANG
-5638 RWELS
+5638 QWELS
-5643 TDKLPEGTYDISLV
+5643 TDQLPEGKYDITLS
-5657 IEDSAGNRWEDVR
+5657 IEDNAGNRKEEVH

-5708 TDSEGNTYTLTV
+5708 TDSNGNTYTLTV

-5744 AIGNRSDDVPLDIMK
+5744 AIGNRSDDVSLDIMK

-5862 IALAAGEDNGASD
+5862 IALAAGEDNGVSD

-5906 GVTDIYQATQGADG
+5906 GVTDTYQATQGADG

-5932 NYTLSVTVVDRAG
+5932 TYTLSVTVVDRAG

-5996 LRTEP
+5996 LRTVP
-6001 SAAEESVVKVTAYSI
+6001 SAAEESVVKETAYSI

-6105 ADIVNAMNV
+6105 ADIVNAMNA